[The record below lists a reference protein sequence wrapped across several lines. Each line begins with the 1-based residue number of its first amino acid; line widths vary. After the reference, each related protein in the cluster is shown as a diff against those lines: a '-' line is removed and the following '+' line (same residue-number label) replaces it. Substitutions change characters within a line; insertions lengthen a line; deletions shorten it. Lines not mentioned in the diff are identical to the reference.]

1 MGNKSIQKFF
11 ADQNS
16 VIDLSSLGNAKGAKV
31 SLSGPDMNITTP
43 RGSVIIVNGALYSSI
58 KGNNLA
64 VKFKDKTITGA
75 KILGSV
81 DLKDIQLERI
91 DSSLVDSAQVEK
103 KGNGKRRNKK
113 EEEELKKQLDD
124 AENAKKEADK
134 AKEEAEKAKEAAE
147 KALNEAF
154 EVQNSSK
161 QIEEMLQNFL
171 ADNVAKDNLAQQSD
185 ASQQNTQ
192 AKATQASKQND
203 AEKVLPQPINK
214 NTSTGKSNSSK
225 NEENKLDAESVKEP
239 LKVTLAL
246 AAESNSGSKDDSITN
261 FTKPQFVGSTAP
273 NATVIIKINGIAVGQ
288 AVADSLGNFTF
299 TAPETLTDG
308 TYNLEAE
315 AKTAD
320 GSGSAKLVITID
332 SVTDKP
338 TFELSPESSVSGH
351 KGLTPTLTPSIVGTA
366 EENAKVDIYVDNKLV
381 ASVDVDKDG
390 NWSYEFKDNELSEG
404 ENSIKVVAVD
414 KAGNK
419 NETTDSII
427 TDTIAPEKP
436 TIELDDS
443 SDSGIKNDNITNST
457 LPTFIGVAEPGST
470 VSIYLGLKH
479 LGEVIVAKDG
489 TWSYTLTT
497 PLKDGEYNITA
508 TATDIAGH
516 TSATANLPFT
526 IDTRISYF
534 SAEIETTNDSGI
546 VGDNVTNNT
555 RPTFTGKTEPN
566 AIISVINSETGEE
579 VIFKANDKGEWTFN
593 FTSDSVEGINNLTF
607 TVEDVAGNKKDF
619 SFSYVIDTIAPVPP
633 TVSLEDYVVL
643 PNGIILSGNDLP
655 ALVGTA
661 EPKSTIL
668 LMRDGKLYDSIEVDS
683 NGTWNYQFS
692 NKFLQGAY
700 DIEIISQDAAGNKS
714 STVKYSFTI
723 QTEVVPPKAELD
735 ASDDSGAKGDWIT
748 NKHNALTLLGTADRF
763 ATVNILIDGK
773 TIGVTTADAD
783 GNWNFDISRNLSD
796 NVYKI
801 TVESIDPLG
810 RTSSVDYQ
818 LTIDSFTPI
827 PTVMLHDSAD
837 SGVKGDMIT
846 KINTPLFTGMAEA
859 NAKVSIYVDGVLSGE
874 AIAGDD
880 GVWNFQFTTAL
891 SDGSHDVTVKVED
904 IAGNTASSSAYNF
917 QIVTQTQKPT
927 IELVNDTGVDNTDH
941 IINEKNPALTGTA
954 APYSTVK
961 LYIDGALIAEV
972 RTNKD
977 GRWEYTLKA
986 DQGLVDGDHRITAS
1000 VEDIAGNIAHSDPFL
1015 ISVDTAISIPIVSLS
1030 PDSDSGISDDNLTNI
1045 VKPTL
1050 HLKDIDP
1057 DIISVQVWD
1066 AMSDTQ
1072 IGVATQQPDGSWAY
1086 TFTSDLTEGLHQVYV
1101 KVEDIAGNKANS
1113 AIFDFTID
1121 TTVSTPVISLL
1132 SKDDTGVTGDNLT
1145 NINKP
1150 GFAISG
1156 VDADAHRVVVQVMHN
1171 GVSEEIELSHLN
1183 GSWLFIPGNTWAD
1196 GSYTLTVKV
1205 EDKAGNT
1212 NYSAPLTVVIDTQ
1225 IAIDGVELV
1234 NDSGV
1239 KGDNMTNDD
1248 RPHFRVTVPTDVNE
1262 VRLSIDGGNSWVQA
1276 TPGVAGS
1283 WEYIWPTDLA
1293 DGQYTL
1299 TVEATDKAGNT
1310 VTKTIDFA
1318 VDTTLSV
1325 PVIVLDSADDTGIQ
1339 GDNMTNSTQPT
1350 FALQHIDDD
1359 AVRVTVSVEHGGVT
1373 TTFDATKGTGGWT
1386 FTPPTSWADGDYTL
1400 SVSVEDKAGNTSHSA
1415 SLTVTVD
1422 TQIAINNIELVN
1434 DSGIPDDNLT
1444 NNVRPHFQ
1452 VTVPTDVNVVRLS
1465 IDGGKT
1471 WFNATQSAT
1480 PGVWDYIWPDDV
1492 ADGGYTLTVEATDE
1506 AGNKATQTLDFTID
1520 TTLSVPTLSLD
1531 SADDSGIAGDNIT
1544 NVKTPGFTLNNI
1556 DTDVSRVIVEVMHN
1570 GIKQEVPLVQTG
1582 GQWRFAPTSDWADG
1596 DYILT
1601 VKVEDRAG
1609 NVKQSA
1615 PLTVTVDTHIAID
1628 RIELVNDS
1636 GIPGDNLTNE
1646 ARPHFQVTVPADV
1659 NGVRLSIDG
1668 GKTWFD
1674 ATQSAT
1680 SGVWDYTWLTNVA
1693 NGPHT
1698 LMVEASD
1705 KAGNKTTQKLDF
1717 TIDTI
1722 LSEPTITLDSADDSA
1737 AGDNITNVK
1746 MPGFTL
1752 GNIDADVTKVVVTVA
1767 HDGKNQQIELIK
1779 NGGVWRFTP
1788 GAAWTDG
1795 DYTLTVKVEDKAGNT
1810 NYSAPLT
1817 VTIDTQTSID
1827 RIELLNDTGI
1837 VGDNLTN
1844 EARPQFHITVPT
1856 DVNSVQLSLDGG
1868 INWVNATLTSDGVWE
1883 YIWPTDLVENTY
1895 TLTVKATDVAG
1906 NTATETLNFII
1917 DTTLSTP
1924 TITLDSADDS
1934 GTANDNKTNVKTPGF
1949 IIGGID
1955 SDVTQ
1960 VVVQV
1965 MRDGHS
1971 EEVELTQTNG
1981 QWRFVPGSAWTDGD
1995 YTLTVTVK
2003 DEAGNIRHSAPLTVT
2018 IDTQITI
2025 DHIELV
2031 NDSGIPD
2038 DNLTNNVRPH
2048 FQVTVPTDVNVVRLS
2063 IDGGKTWF
2071 NATQSA
2077 TPGVWDY
2084 TWLADV
2090 GEGKHT
2096 LTVEATDKAGN
2107 KTTQQL
2113 DFIIDTLLSEP
2124 TIVLDNTDDSG
2135 TKGDHLTN
2143 VNKPTFLLG
2152 NIDADA
2158 RYVTVE
2164 VQHGGTKEVLTA
2176 TKDATGN
2183 WSVTPTGTWADGDY
2197 TLTVRVE
2204 DEAGNEKH
2212 SASLTVTVDTQI
2224 TIDVIE
2230 LVNDNGIPGD
2240 NMTNDAHPQFRVTV
2254 PGDVNEVSLS
2264 IDGGVTWVKATQS
2277 ATPGVWNY
2285 TWPGTVPDGDYTLN
2299 VKATDNAGNTVT
2311 ETLHFTIDTTL
2322 STPVIVLDSADD
2334 SGVHGDNMTNH
2345 TQPTFALQ
2353 HIDDDAVRVTVS
2365 VEHGGVTTT
2374 FDATKDAG
2382 GWTFTPTG
2390 AWADGDY
2397 TLSVSVEDKA
2407 GNTSHS
2413 ASLTV
2418 TVDTQIAINNIELV
2432 NDSGIPDDNL
2442 TNNVRPHFQVTVP
2455 TDVNVVRLSIDGGKT
2470 WFNATQS
2477 ATPGVWD
2484 YIWPDDVADGGY
2496 TLTVEATDEAGN
2508 KATQTLDFT
2517 IDTTLSVPTLSL
2529 DSADDS
2535 GIAGDNITNVKTPGF
2550 TLNNI
2555 DTDVSRVI
2563 VEVMHNGIKQEVPLV
2578 QTGGQW
2584 RFAPTS
2590 DWADGDYILTVKVED
2605 RAGNVK
2611 QSAPLT
2617 VTVDTHIAIDRI
2629 ELVNDS
2635 GIPGDNLTNEA
2646 RPHFQV
2652 TVPADVNGVRL
2663 SIDGGKTWFDATQSA
2678 TSGVWDYT
2686 WLTNV
2691 ANGPHT
2697 LMVEAS
2703 DKAGNKTTQKLD
2715 FTIDTILSEPT
2726 ITLDSADDSAAGDNI
2741 TNVKM
2746 PGFTLGNIDADVTKV
2761 VVTVAHDGK
2770 NQQIELIKN
2779 GGVWRFT
2786 PGAAWTDGDYTLTVK
2801 VEDKA
2806 GNTNYSAPLTVTIDT
2821 QTSIDRIELLNDT
2834 GIVGDNLTN
2843 EARPQFHITVP
2854 TDVNS
2859 VQLSLDGGINWV
2871 NATLTSDG
2879 VWEYIWPT
2887 DLVENTY
2894 TLTVK
2899 ATDVAGNTATETLNF
2914 IIDTTLSTP
2923 TITLDSADDSGTAN
2937 DNKTNVKT
2945 PGFIIGGIDSDVTQ
2959 VVVQVM
2965 RDGHS
2970 EEVELT
2976 QTNGQWRFVPGS
2988 AWTDGDYTLTVT
3000 VKDEAGNIR
3009 HSAPLTVTIDTQ
3021 ITIDHIELVNDS
3033 GIPDDNLTNNVRP
3046 HFQVTVPTDVNV
3058 VRLSIDGGKTWFN
3071 ATQSATPGVWDY
3083 TWLADVGEGKH
3094 TLTVEATDKAGN
3106 KTTQQLDFIID
3117 TLLSEPTI
3125 VLDNTD
3131 DSGTKGDNLTNV
3143 NKPTFLL
3150 GNIDAD
3156 ARYVTVEVQHG
3167 GTKEVLTATKGATG
3181 IWSVTPTGTWADG
3194 DYTLTVRVEDDA
3206 GNVKYSAPL
3215 TVTVDTQ
3222 ITIDVIELVNDNGIP
3237 GDNLTNDVRPHFRVT
3252 VPGDVNEVRLSIDGG
3267 NTWVRATQGT
3277 AGIWDYTW
3285 PKDVTDGLH
3294 TLTVEATDKAGN
3306 KTTQTLDF
3314 TIDTR
3319 LSTPTIAMD
3328 SRDDTGAIGDH
3339 ITSVKRPGFTIGNI
3353 DADAHS
3359 VILRITQGGNSQEVT
3374 LTQVGGQWRFTPD
3387 ADWADGSYTLTV
3399 EVTDNAGNVRQSTP
3413 LVVTVDTQTSITDIT
3428 LVNDHGVPDDNLTN
3442 STRPQFEITVPADVN
3457 SVQLSIDGGANWVSA
3472 TQGIEGVWGYT
3483 WPTDMGD
3490 GKHTLTVMVTDRAGN
3505 TATQTLE
3512 FFIDTRLSTPTIA
3525 LDSTDDTGT
3534 PGDDMTNRTRPT
3546 FILQNIDSDVINVTV
3561 SVTHNGTTTSFTA
3574 TQGAGGW
3581 SFTPPAPWGDGD
3593 YTLTVTVEDRA
3604 GNTRPSTP
3612 LTVTVD
3618 TQIAIDRIELVN
3630 DSGVPG
3636 DNVTKHVRPQ
3646 FQISVPDDVEKVLLS
3661 IDGGTTWVTA
3671 IKSSTAGIWDYT
3683 WPTDMPEGQHTLT
3696 VEVTDGAGNKMTET
3710 LNFTIDITLLTPTIE
3725 LAPDQDTGQNKN
3737 DNLTSVTQPVFV
3749 LGSIDKDVRHVE
3761 LSIEHNGTFKTVVLT
3776 ESADGWR
3783 YRPDSALADGSY
3795 TFTVTVT
3802 DVAGNQQTSAPLKV
3816 TIDGTLTTPVIELAA
3831 GEDSGTVGDRLTNHD
3846 RPVFDIHQVDSDV
3859 TRVMVKVTYNGKTH
3873 EEAAVFTNGQ
3883 WRFTPS
3889 ASWADGSYQLAV
3901 VVEDLAGNVKESA
3914 PFEVRID
3921 TTTTINNIVLL
3932 NDTGVQNDQLTNVAK
3947 PSFRIDVPGDV
3958 VQVRVTLDGGANWNV
3973 IRKNADGQWIFD
3985 SPNTLVDGTYTLRVE
4000 ATDEAGNIA
4009 NKDLVFNIDT
4019 NIQVPTIA
4027 LDAGQDTG
4035 ANTADNITN
4044 ISRPTFTIGNV
4055 DPDVI
4060 KVVVTIDGHDYNATK
4075 VGAGWQFT
4083 PGNAIP
4089 DGSYNITVTV
4099 EDKAGNTA
4107 TSKPLPVVI
4116 DTTAE
4121 IESVTLVTDSGDSDV
4136 DNITKVDKPQF
4147 SIVTADDITHVRVK
4161 IDNAANWIEL
4171 TKGGDGR
4178 WIFNVGSALPDGQHT
4193 LLVDVTDIAGNVAQ
4207 ETLQFTIDT
4216 TLREPTIVLD
4226 PTHDTGDDTNDNL
4239 TRINKP
4245 VFIIGN
4251 VDNDVSHIVV
4261 HIDGRDYTIEN
4272 TGGNLTFTP
4281 DQPLSDGQHTIS
4293 VTVTDIAG
4301 NTKTSAELRIE
4312 IDTQV
4317 QIDSVTLTTDS
4328 GVNDHDNVTNATRPS
4343 FEIATPDDVTSVL
4356 VSFDGVN
4363 WTPISKNAAGQWEF
4377 TAGSALPDGHYTLH
4391 VQATDRAGNTANS
4404 TLGFTVDTQIDG
4416 LSVVMLDDAG
4426 KDSTD
4431 GITNITS
4438 PRFEIS
4444 AREPLQS
4451 VTVILNGKSSTLT
4464 QGAGNKWLFTP
4475 DTPLVDGTYKIEI
4488 VAEDIAG
4495 NKISKEVSFTIDTI
4509 VSDPSIDLL
4518 DADDTGESAVDNI
4531 TSVTTPRFVIGNV
4544 PADIDTVVIRI
4555 NGVSYSVT
4563 ANGNNLWE
4571 FQVPVALN
4579 DGVYEAV
4586 VVFRDIAGNTSE
4598 TKLPFTIDTTTSVSV
4613 RMEPASDTGNSNS
4626 DNLTN
4631 KQNPKFEGT
4640 AEPNAKLVITIVDD
4654 KSGREVLKQT
4664 ITVGADGNWSVTPN
4678 ILPDGMYTINVVA
4691 TDVAGNTA
4699 QTQERFTID
4708 TVTIDPTIR
4717 LSDPSIDDQH
4727 EATSLRPEFKGFA
4740 EAFSTIMIQWDGK
4753 VVGSANANANGEWS
4767 WTPPS
4772 VLAPGSYVVSIVA
4785 KDKAGNESSQVD
4797 FPVVIP
4803 VIDVTPPT
4811 IKLSEE
4817 SDSGALG
4824 DFTTNNKTPTLIGS
4838 TLPNTIVS
4846 IYVDGVKVG
4855 EATADTAGRYTF
4867 QLSEMKDGHYVVQVG
4882 IVNPRD
4888 NSELRS
4894 TAVDVTID
4902 TEVAELVWNIS
4913 GMHEGG
4919 YINTVTPE
4927 IGGTSEPNSKITIF
4941 VNGVEK
4947 AIAYTTGAGHW
4958 GVVLPALGN
4967 DGNYELTFKV
4977 EDVAGNIR
4985 EFGPQNVILDT
4996 VISPL
5001 TVVLREADDSGKVGD
5016 WITNKS
5022 HVTID
5027 GTAEAG
5033 STLTIRNPQGVVIA
5047 TLVVGNDGRWSAE
5060 LDLREG
5066 SNAFVVVSEDK
5077 AGNSQQKEILIEHD
5091 TQIEISDISLS
5102 RDTNSGDKY
5111 DLITNNKSPVLVAMT
5126 DPGATV
5132 QVYINGVLQGTVEAS
5147 SSGNISYTMPANSA
5161 DGEYQVQFVA
5171 TDTAG
5176 NRVESAITT
5185 VTIDSQIAV
5194 FDIDEDSLPALSNN
5208 RALSVSGVGEAGSQ
5222 VSIFVDGKLVN
5233 VVMVEA
5239 DGTWRAPI
5247 LLQDDGTFNIH
5258 FSITDVAGNTEVS
5271 KDYSVDVDSSTDFPT
5286 LNLEDASNS
5295 GSLDDLITNHNKP
5308 VLVGT
5313 AEAGAT
5319 IHIYVDEKI
5328 VANVLV
5334 LEDGTWSY
5342 QFDNAL
5348 KDGEYSIRV
5357 VAEDP
5362 AGNTAESPRLL
5373 VTIDTSTFIDNPAMV
5388 AGSDNGIFSN
5398 DSITSQTRPTFSIFG
5413 EMNQSVQI
5421 FIDGVLVDTITV
5433 TDRNQVYRPESPLG
5447 DGSHSIY
5454 YVITDKAGNTATS
5467 KTLNFTIDTFN
5478 TTPVAIDSIG
5488 GQTLAEMTGSDG
5500 KIYITDTTRNLLFSG
5515 SAEPNS
5521 KIEIIINGLNV
5532 GEVWVNEKGH
5542 WQMPVNPL
5550 YFTEGQ
5556 LDITVKSTDRAGNVN
5571 QEKYSIWVDTHIKVF
5586 TSELDD
5592 NKSSSKTEWWSN
5604 SDLITMRG
5612 TGEIGATVSLIV
5624 AGVTLATAVVAATG
5638 RWELSTDKLPEGT
5651 YDISLVIEDSAG
5663 NRWEDVR
5670 EIFIDRTPPNAPVVT
5685 YSDIVNDLIIM
5696 QGTAE
5701 AKSQLIIT
5709 DSEGNTYTLT
5719 VPDNGKWSMA
5729 IPYPSEGK
5737 FTITSVDAIG
5747 NRSDDVPLDIMK
5759 EVPVISLSPDSD
5771 SGTVGDNIT
5780 RDKQPTFIIGNL
5792 ESDVVVVQVD
5802 INGTVYNAEK
5812 NADGVWFF
5820 TPGTPLADGSYTI
5833 SVIASDAAGNQKNS
5847 LPITVTIDSTLTV
5860 PEIALAAGEDN
5871 GASDSDNVTN
5881 HTQPKFTLQH
5891 IDADVTGVTVNVTH
5905 NGVTD
5910 IYQATQG
5917 ADGWTF
5923 TPPAAW
5929 NDGNYT
5935 LSVTVVDRA
5944 GNSQQSASLAVTVD
5958 STVTVTADSQHD
5970 DASDDATAT
5979 AVTPPE
5985 SETVNAES
5993 ATHLRTEPSAAEES
6007 VVKVTAYSITL
6018 LNADS
6023 GDEIDRSI
6031 SQTPSFEISV
6041 PENIVNVSIM
6051 FEGEEF
6057 TLPITNQKAI
6067 FEVPLSLEDGEYTM
6081 DVKFIDK
6088 DNDFLIKEKTF
6099 SVDHSS
6105 ADIVNA
6111 MNVRGKTEDDIN
6123 DSPSTSSVG
6132 HNNNGAIDVFAVN
6145 EVTLP
6150 VDNQEEHA

>member
-427 TDTIAPEKP
+427 TDTIPPEKP

-534 SAEIETTNDSGI
+534 SAEIETTDDSGI

-579 VIFKANDKGEWTFN
+579 VIFKANDQGEWTFN
-593 FTSDSVEGINNLTF
+593 FTSDSVEGVNNLTF

-619 SFSYVIDTIAPVPP
+619 SFSYVIDTVAPVPP
-633 TVSLEDYVVL
+633 TVSLEDFVVL

-1066 AMSDTQ
+1066 AASDTQ

-1113 AIFDFTID
+1113 AVFDFTID

-1183 GSWLFIPGNTWAD
+1183 GSWLFTPGNTWAD

-1325 PVIVLDSADDTGIQ
+1325 PVIVLNSADDTGVQ

-1373 TTFDATKGTGGWT
+1373 TTFDATKGVGGWS
-1386 FTPPTSWADGDYTL
+1386 FTPTGAWADGDYTL

-1434 DSGIPDDNLT
+1434 DSGIPNDNLT

-1471 WFNATQSAT
+1471 WFNATQNAT

-1506 AGNKATQTLDFTID
+1506 AGNKTTQTLDFTID

-1556 DTDVSRVIVEVMHN
+1556 DTDVSRVTVEVMHN

-1717 TIDTI
+1717 IIDTM

-2018 IDTQITI
+2018 IDTQIAI

-2038 DNLTNNVRPH
+2038 DNLTN
-2048 FQVTVPTDVNVVRLS
+2048 
-2063 IDGGKTWF
+2063 
-2071 NATQSA
+2071 
-2077 TPGVWDY
+2077 
-2084 TWLADV
+2084 
-2090 GEGKHT
+2090 
-2096 LTVEATDKAGN
+2096 EA
-2107 KTTQQL
+2107 
-2113 DFIIDTLLSEP
+2113 
-2124 TIVLDNTDDSG
+2124 
-2135 TKGDHLTN
+2135 
-2143 VNKPTFLLG
+2143 
-2152 NIDADA
+2152 
-2158 RYVTVE
+2158 
-2164 VQHGGTKEVLTA
+2164 
-2176 TKDATGN
+2176 
-2183 WSVTPTGTWADGDY
+2183 
-2197 TLTVRVE
+2197 
-2204 DEAGNEKH
+2204 
-2212 SASLTVTVDTQI
+2212 
-2224 TIDVIE
+2224 
-2230 LVNDNGIPGD
+2230 
-2240 NMTNDAHPQFRVTV
+2240 
-2254 PGDVNEVSLS
+2254 
-2264 IDGGVTWVKATQS
+2264 
-2277 ATPGVWNY
+2277 
-2285 TWPGTVPDGDYTLN
+2285 
-2299 VKATDNAGNTVT
+2299 
-2311 ETLHFTIDTTL
+2311 
-2322 STPVIVLDSADD
+2322 
-2334 SGVHGDNMTNH
+2334 
-2345 TQPTFALQ
+2345 
-2353 HIDDDAVRVTVS
+2353 
-2365 VEHGGVTTT
+2365 
-2374 FDATKDAG
+2374 
-2382 GWTFTPTG
+2382 
-2390 AWADGDY
+2390 
-2397 TLSVSVEDKA
+2397 
-2407 GNTSHS
+2407 
-2413 ASLTV
+2413 
-2418 TVDTQIAINNIELV
+2418 
-2432 NDSGIPDDNL
+2432 
-2442 TNNVRPHFQVTVP
+2442 
-2455 TDVNVVRLSIDGGKT
+2455 
-2470 WFNATQS
+2470 
-2477 ATPGVWD
+2477 
-2484 YIWPDDVADGGY
+2484 
-2496 TLTVEATDEAGN
+2496 
-2508 KATQTLDFT
+2508 
-2517 IDTTLSVPTLSL
+2517 
-2529 DSADDS
+2529 
-2535 GIAGDNITNVKTPGF
+2535 
-2550 TLNNI
+2550 
-2555 DTDVSRVI
+2555 
-2563 VEVMHNGIKQEVPLV
+2563 
-2578 QTGGQW
+2578 
-2584 RFAPTS
+2584 
-2590 DWADGDYILTVKVED
+2590 
-2605 RAGNVK
+2605 
-2611 QSAPLT
+2611 
-2617 VTVDTHIAIDRI
+2617 
-2629 ELVNDS
+2629 
-2635 GIPGDNLTNEA
+2635 
-2646 RPHFQV
+2646 
-2652 TVPADVNGVRL
+2652 
-2663 SIDGGKTWFDATQSA
+2663 
-2678 TSGVWDYT
+2678 
-2686 WLTNV
+2686 
-2691 ANGPHT
+2691 
-2697 LMVEAS
+2697 
-2703 DKAGNKTTQKLD
+2703 
-2715 FTIDTILSEPT
+2715 
-2726 ITLDSADDSAAGDNI
+2726 
-2741 TNVKM
+2741 
-2746 PGFTLGNIDADVTKV
+2746 
-2761 VVTVAHDGK
+2761 
-2770 NQQIELIKN
+2770 
-2779 GGVWRFT
+2779 
-2786 PGAAWTDGDYTLTVK
+2786 
-2801 VEDKA
+2801 
-2806 GNTNYSAPLTVTIDT
+2806 
-2821 QTSIDRIELLNDT
+2821 
-2834 GIVGDNLTN
+2834 
-2843 EARPQFHITVP
+2843 
-2854 TDVNS
+2854 
-2859 VQLSLDGGINWV
+2859 
-2871 NATLTSDG
+2871 
-2879 VWEYIWPT
+2879 
-2887 DLVENTY
+2887 
-2894 TLTVK
+2894 
-2899 ATDVAGNTATETLNF
+2899 
-2914 IIDTTLSTP
+2914 
-2923 TITLDSADDSGTAN
+2923 
-2937 DNKTNVKT
+2937 
-2945 PGFIIGGIDSDVTQ
+2945 
-2959 VVVQVM
+2959 
-2965 RDGHS
+2965 
-2970 EEVELT
+2970 
-2976 QTNGQWRFVPGS
+2976 
-2988 AWTDGDYTLTVT
+2988 
-3000 VKDEAGNIR
+3000 
-3009 HSAPLTVTIDTQ
+3009 
-3021 ITIDHIELVNDS
+3021 
-3033 GIPDDNLTNNVRP
+3033 RP

-3156 ARYVTVEVQHG
+3156 ARYVTVEVQHGGTKEVLTATKDATGNWSVTPTGTWADGDYTLTVRVEDEAGNEKHSASLTVTVDTQITIDAIELVNDNGIPGDNMTNDAHPQFRVTVPGDVNEVSLSIDGGVTWVKATQSATPGVWNYTWPGTVPDGDYTLNVKATDNAGNTVTETLHFTIDTTLSTPVIVLDSADDTGIQGDNMTNRTQPTFNLQHIDDDAVRVTVSVEHGGVTTTFDATKGVGGWTFTPPTSWGAGDYTLSVSVEDKAGNTSHSASLTVTVDTQIAINNIELVNDSGIPDDNLTNEARPHFQVKVPTDVNEVRLSIDGGKTWFNATQSATPGVWDYTWLADVGEGKHTLTVEATDKAGNQTTQKLDFIIDTMLSEPTIVLDSTDDSGTKGDNLTNANKPTFILGNIDADARYVTVEVQYG

-3413 LVVTVDTQTSITDIT
+3413 LIVTVDTQTSITDIT

-3472 TQGIEGVWGYT
+3472 AQGIEGVWGYT

-3618 TQIAIDRIELVN
+3618 TQIAIDHIELVN

-3683 WPTDMPEGQHTLT
+3683 WPTDMPEGQHTLI
-3696 VEVTDGAGNKMTET
+3696 VEVTDGAGNKMTGT
-3710 LNFTIDITLLTPTIE
+3710 LDFTIDITLLTPTIE

-3846 RPVFDIHQVDSDV
+3846 RPVFDIRQVDSDV

-4060 KVVVTIDGHDYNATK
+4060 KVVVTIDGHDYSATK

-4301 NTKTSAELRIE
+4301 NTKTSAELKIE

-4531 TSVTTPRFVIGNV
+4531 TSVTKPRFVIGNV

-4555 NGVSYSVT
+4555 NGVSYPVT

-4894 TAVDVTID
+4894 TAVDLTID

-4967 DGNYELTFKV
+4967 DGNYVLTFKV

-5295 GSLDDLITNHNKP
+5295 GSLDDLITSHNKP

-5373 VTIDTSTFIDNPAMV
+5373 VTIDTSTFIDNPVMM

-5398 DSITSQTRPTFSIFG
+5398 DSITSQTRPAFSIYG

-5532 GEVWVNEKGH
+5532 GEVWANDKGH

-5556 LDITVKSTDRAGNVN
+5556 LDINVKSTDRAGNVN
-5571 QEKYSIWVDTHIKVF
+5571 QEKYSIWVDTHIQVF

-5592 NKSSSKTEWWSN
+5592 NKSSSKTDWWSN
-5604 SDLITMRG
+5604 SSTITMRG
-5612 TGEIGATVSLIV
+5612 MGEIGATVSLIV
-5624 AGVTLATAVVAATG
+5624 AGVTLATAVVAANG
-5638 RWELSTDKLPEGT
+5638 KWELSTDQLPEGK
-5651 YDISLVIEDSAG
+5651 YDITLSIEDNAG
-5663 NRWEDVR
+5663 NRKEEVH

-5709 DSEGNTYTLT
+5709 DSNGNTYMLT

-5910 IYQATQG
+5910 TYQATQG

-5929 NDGNYT
+5929 NDGTYT

-5958 STVTVTADSQHD
+5958 STVTVTADSQHN

-5993 ATHLRTEPSAAEES
+5993 ATHLRTVPSVAEES
-6007 VVKVTAYSITL
+6007 VVKETAYSITL

-6041 PENIVNVSIM
+6041 PENIVNVSVM

-6088 DNDFLIKEKTF
+6088 DDDFLIKEKTF

-6111 MNVRGKTEDDIN
+6111 MNARGKTEDDIN

>member
-43 RGSVIIVNGALYSSI
+43 HGSVIIVNGALYSSI

-534 SAEIETTNDSGI
+534 SAEIETTDDSGI

-593 FTSDSVEGINNLTF
+593 FTSDSVEGVNNLTF

-619 SFSYVIDTIAPVPP
+619 SFSYVIDTVAPVPP
-633 TVSLEDYVVL
+633 TVSLEDFVVL

-1030 PDSDSGISDDNLTNI
+1030 PDSDSGIADDNLTNI

-1113 AIFDFTID
+1113 AVFDFTID

-1373 TTFDATKGTGGWT
+1373 TTFDATKGTGGWS
-1386 FTPPTSWADGDYTL
+1386 FTPTGAWADGDYTL

-1434 DSGIPDDNLT
+1434 DSGIPNDNLT

-1480 PGVWDYIWPDDV
+1480 PGAWDYIWPDDV
-1492 ADGGYTLTVEATDE
+1492 ADGGYTLTVEATDK
-1506 AGNKATQTLDFTID
+1506 AGNKTTQELDFTID

-2124 TIVLDNTDDSG
+2124 TIVLDSTDDSG
-2135 TKGDHLTN
+2135 TKGDNLTN

-2322 STPVIVLDSADD
+2322 SVPVIVLNSADD
-2334 SGVHGDNMTNH
+2334 TGVQGDNMTNS

-2374 FDATKDAG
+2374 FDATKGVG
-2382 GWTFTPTG
+2382 GWSFTPTG

-2442 TNNVRPHFQVTVP
+2442 TNNVRPHFQVKVP
-2455 TDVNVVRLSIDGGKT
+2455 TDVN
-2470 WFNATQS
+2470 
-2477 ATPGVWD
+2477 
-2484 YIWPDDVADGGY
+2484 
-2496 TLTVEATDEAGN
+2496 E
-2508 KATQTLDFT
+2508 
-2517 IDTTLSVPTLSL
+2517 
-2529 DSADDS
+2529 
-2535 GIAGDNITNVKTPGF
+2535 
-2550 TLNNI
+2550 
-2555 DTDVSRVI
+2555 
-2563 VEVMHNGIKQEVPLV
+2563 
-2578 QTGGQW
+2578 
-2584 RFAPTS
+2584 
-2590 DWADGDYILTVKVED
+2590 
-2605 RAGNVK
+2605 
-2611 QSAPLT
+2611 
-2617 VTVDTHIAIDRI
+2617 
-2629 ELVNDS
+2629 
-2635 GIPGDNLTNEA
+2635 
-2646 RPHFQV
+2646 
-2652 TVPADVNGVRL
+2652 
-2663 SIDGGKTWFDATQSA
+2663 
-2678 TSGVWDYT
+2678 
-2686 WLTNV
+2686 
-2691 ANGPHT
+2691 
-2697 LMVEAS
+2697 
-2703 DKAGNKTTQKLD
+2703 
-2715 FTIDTILSEPT
+2715 
-2726 ITLDSADDSAAGDNI
+2726 
-2741 TNVKM
+2741 
-2746 PGFTLGNIDADVTKV
+2746 
-2761 VVTVAHDGK
+2761 
-2770 NQQIELIKN
+2770 
-2779 GGVWRFT
+2779 
-2786 PGAAWTDGDYTLTVK
+2786 
-2801 VEDKA
+2801 
-2806 GNTNYSAPLTVTIDT
+2806 
-2821 QTSIDRIELLNDT
+2821 
-2834 GIVGDNLTN
+2834 
-2843 EARPQFHITVP
+2843 
-2854 TDVNS
+2854 
-2859 VQLSLDGGINWV
+2859 
-2871 NATLTSDG
+2871 
-2879 VWEYIWPT
+2879 
-2887 DLVENTY
+2887 
-2894 TLTVK
+2894 
-2899 ATDVAGNTATETLNF
+2899 
-2914 IIDTTLSTP
+2914 
-2923 TITLDSADDSGTAN
+2923 
-2937 DNKTNVKT
+2937 
-2945 PGFIIGGIDSDVTQ
+2945 
-2959 VVVQVM
+2959 
-2965 RDGHS
+2965 
-2970 EEVELT
+2970 
-2976 QTNGQWRFVPGS
+2976 
-2988 AWTDGDYTLTVT
+2988 
-3000 VKDEAGNIR
+3000 
-3009 HSAPLTVTIDTQ
+3009 
-3021 ITIDHIELVNDS
+3021 
-3033 GIPDDNLTNNVRP
+3033 
-3046 HFQVTVPTDVNV
+3046 

-3106 KTTQQLDFIID
+3106 QTTQKLDFIID
-3117 TLLSEPTI
+3117 TMLSEPTI
-3125 VLDNTD
+3125 VLDSTD
-3131 DSGTKGDNLTNV
+3131 DSGTKGDNLTNA
-3143 NKPTFLL
+3143 NKPTFIL

-3156 ARYVTVEVQHG
+3156 ARYVTVEVQYG

-3319 LSTPTIAMD
+3319 LSTPTITMD

-3353 DADAHS
+3353 DSDAQS

-3413 LVVTVDTQTSITDIT
+3413 LIVTVDTQTSITDIT

-3472 TQGIEGVWGYT
+3472 AQGIEGVWGYT

-3618 TQIAIDRIELVN
+3618 TQIAIDHIELVN

-3710 LNFTIDITLLTPTIE
+3710 LNFTIDITLMTPTIE

-3846 RPVFDIHQVDSDV
+3846 RPVFDIRQVDSDV

-4272 TGGNLTFTP
+4272 TGENLTFTP

-4301 NTKTSAELRIE
+4301 NTKTSAELKIE

-4531 TSVTTPRFVIGNV
+4531 TSVTKPRFVIGNV

-4555 NGVSYSVT
+4555 NGVSYPVT

-4894 TAVDVTID
+4894 TAVDLTID

-5047 TLVVGNDGRWSAE
+5047 TLVVGNDGRWSAK

-5295 GSLDDLITNHNKP
+5295 GSLDDLITSHNKP

-5373 VTIDTSTFIDNPAMV
+5373 VTIDTSTFIDNPVMM

-5398 DSITSQTRPTFSIFG
+5398 DSITSQTRPAFSIYG

-5467 KTLNFTIDTFN
+5467 KTLNFTIDTLN

-5532 GEVWVNEKGH
+5532 GEVWVNDKGH

-5571 QEKYSIWVDTHIKVF
+5571 QEKYSIWVDTHIQVF

-5592 NKSSSKTEWWSN
+5592 NKSSSKTDWWSN
-5604 SDLITMRG
+5604 SSTITMRG
-5612 TGEIGATVSLIV
+5612 MGEIGATVSLIV
-5624 AGVTLATAVVAATG
+5624 AGVTLATAVVAANG
-5638 RWELSTDKLPEGT
+5638 QWELSTDQLPEGK
-5651 YDISLVIEDSAG
+5651 YDITLSIEDNAG
-5663 NRWEDVR
+5663 NRKEEVH

-5709 DSEGNTYTLT
+5709 DSNGNTYTLT

-5929 NDGNYT
+5929 NDGTYT

-5958 STVTVTADSQHD
+5958 STVTVTADSQHN

-5993 ATHLRTEPSAAEES
+5993 ATHLRTVPSVAEES
-6007 VVKVTAYSITL
+6007 VVKETAYSITL

-6041 PENIVNVSIM
+6041 PENIVNVSVM

-6088 DNDFLIKEKTF
+6088 DDDFLIKEKTF

-6111 MNVRGKTEDDIN
+6111 MNARGKAEDDIN

>member
-113 EEEELKKQLDD
+113 EEEELKKQLDE

-161 QIEEMLQNFL
+161 QMEEMLQEFL

-443 SDSGIKNDNITNST
+443 SDSGIKNDSITNST

-534 SAEIETTNDSGI
+534 SAEIETTDDSGI

-593 FTSDSVEGINNLTF
+593 FTSDSVEGVNNLTF

-619 SFSYVIDTIAPVPP
+619 SFSYVIDTVAPVPP
-633 TVSLEDYVVL
+633 TVSLEDFVVL

-1030 PDSDSGISDDNLTNI
+1030 PDSDSGIADDNLTNI

-1113 AIFDFTID
+1113 AVFDFTID

-1183 GSWLFIPGNTWAD
+1183 GSWLFTPGNTWAD

-1373 TTFDATKGTGGWT
+1373 TTFDATKGTGGWS
-1386 FTPPTSWADGDYTL
+1386 FTPTGAWADGDYTL

-1434 DSGIPDDNLT
+1434 DSGIPNDNLT

-1480 PGVWDYIWPDDV
+1480 PGAWDYIWPDDV
-1492 ADGGYTLTVEATDE
+1492 ADGGYTLTVEATDK
-1506 AGNKATQTLDFTID
+1506 AGNKTTQELDFTID

-1556 DTDVSRVIVEVMHN
+1556 DTDVSRVTVEVMHN

-1680 SGVWDYTWLTNVA
+1680 PGVWDYTWLTNVA

-1717 TIDTI
+1717 IIDTM

-2018 IDTQITI
+2018 IDTQIAI

-2038 DNLTNNVRPH
+2038 DNLTN
-2048 FQVTVPTDVNVVRLS
+2048 
-2063 IDGGKTWF
+2063 
-2071 NATQSA
+2071 
-2077 TPGVWDY
+2077 
-2084 TWLADV
+2084 
-2090 GEGKHT
+2090 
-2096 LTVEATDKAGN
+2096 EA
-2107 KTTQQL
+2107 
-2113 DFIIDTLLSEP
+2113 
-2124 TIVLDNTDDSG
+2124 
-2135 TKGDHLTN
+2135 
-2143 VNKPTFLLG
+2143 
-2152 NIDADA
+2152 
-2158 RYVTVE
+2158 
-2164 VQHGGTKEVLTA
+2164 
-2176 TKDATGN
+2176 
-2183 WSVTPTGTWADGDY
+2183 
-2197 TLTVRVE
+2197 
-2204 DEAGNEKH
+2204 
-2212 SASLTVTVDTQI
+2212 
-2224 TIDVIE
+2224 
-2230 LVNDNGIPGD
+2230 
-2240 NMTNDAHPQFRVTV
+2240 
-2254 PGDVNEVSLS
+2254 
-2264 IDGGVTWVKATQS
+2264 
-2277 ATPGVWNY
+2277 
-2285 TWPGTVPDGDYTLN
+2285 
-2299 VKATDNAGNTVT
+2299 
-2311 ETLHFTIDTTL
+2311 
-2322 STPVIVLDSADD
+2322 
-2334 SGVHGDNMTNH
+2334 
-2345 TQPTFALQ
+2345 
-2353 HIDDDAVRVTVS
+2353 
-2365 VEHGGVTTT
+2365 
-2374 FDATKDAG
+2374 
-2382 GWTFTPTG
+2382 
-2390 AWADGDY
+2390 
-2397 TLSVSVEDKA
+2397 
-2407 GNTSHS
+2407 
-2413 ASLTV
+2413 
-2418 TVDTQIAINNIELV
+2418 
-2432 NDSGIPDDNL
+2432 
-2442 TNNVRPHFQVTVP
+2442 
-2455 TDVNVVRLSIDGGKT
+2455 
-2470 WFNATQS
+2470 
-2477 ATPGVWD
+2477 
-2484 YIWPDDVADGGY
+2484 
-2496 TLTVEATDEAGN
+2496 
-2508 KATQTLDFT
+2508 
-2517 IDTTLSVPTLSL
+2517 
-2529 DSADDS
+2529 
-2535 GIAGDNITNVKTPGF
+2535 
-2550 TLNNI
+2550 
-2555 DTDVSRVI
+2555 
-2563 VEVMHNGIKQEVPLV
+2563 
-2578 QTGGQW
+2578 
-2584 RFAPTS
+2584 
-2590 DWADGDYILTVKVED
+2590 
-2605 RAGNVK
+2605 
-2611 QSAPLT
+2611 
-2617 VTVDTHIAIDRI
+2617 
-2629 ELVNDS
+2629 
-2635 GIPGDNLTNEA
+2635 
-2646 RPHFQV
+2646 
-2652 TVPADVNGVRL
+2652 
-2663 SIDGGKTWFDATQSA
+2663 
-2678 TSGVWDYT
+2678 
-2686 WLTNV
+2686 
-2691 ANGPHT
+2691 
-2697 LMVEAS
+2697 
-2703 DKAGNKTTQKLD
+2703 
-2715 FTIDTILSEPT
+2715 
-2726 ITLDSADDSAAGDNI
+2726 
-2741 TNVKM
+2741 
-2746 PGFTLGNIDADVTKV
+2746 
-2761 VVTVAHDGK
+2761 
-2770 NQQIELIKN
+2770 
-2779 GGVWRFT
+2779 
-2786 PGAAWTDGDYTLTVK
+2786 
-2801 VEDKA
+2801 
-2806 GNTNYSAPLTVTIDT
+2806 
-2821 QTSIDRIELLNDT
+2821 
-2834 GIVGDNLTN
+2834 
-2843 EARPQFHITVP
+2843 
-2854 TDVNS
+2854 
-2859 VQLSLDGGINWV
+2859 
-2871 NATLTSDG
+2871 
-2879 VWEYIWPT
+2879 
-2887 DLVENTY
+2887 
-2894 TLTVK
+2894 
-2899 ATDVAGNTATETLNF
+2899 
-2914 IIDTTLSTP
+2914 
-2923 TITLDSADDSGTAN
+2923 
-2937 DNKTNVKT
+2937 
-2945 PGFIIGGIDSDVTQ
+2945 
-2959 VVVQVM
+2959 
-2965 RDGHS
+2965 
-2970 EEVELT
+2970 
-2976 QTNGQWRFVPGS
+2976 
-2988 AWTDGDYTLTVT
+2988 
-3000 VKDEAGNIR
+3000 
-3009 HSAPLTVTIDTQ
+3009 
-3021 ITIDHIELVNDS
+3021 
-3033 GIPDDNLTNNVRP
+3033 RP

-3167 GTKEVLTATKGATG
+3167 GTKEVLTATKDATGNWSVTPTGTWADGDYTLTVRVEDEAGNEKHSASLTVTVDTQITIDAIELVNDNGIPGDNMTNDAHPQFRVTVPGDVNEVSLSIDGGVTWVKATQSATPGVWNYTWPGTVPDGDYTLNVKATDNAGNTVTETLHFTIDTTLSTPVIVLDSADDTGIQGDNMTNRTQPTFNLQHIDDDAVRVTVSVEHGGVTTTFDATKGVGGWIFTPPTSWGAGDYTLSVSVEDKAGNTSHSASLTVTVDTQIAINNIELVNDSGIPDDNLTNNVRPQFQVKVPTDVNEVRLSIDGGKTWFNATQSATPGVWDYTWLADVGEGKHTLTVEATDKAGNQTTQKLDFIIDTLLSEPTIVLDSTDDSGTKGDNLTNANKPTFLLGNIDADARYVTVEVQHGSTKEVLTATKGATG

-3194 DYTLTVRVEDDA
+3194 DYTLTVRVEDEA

-3222 ITIDVIELVNDNGIP
+3222 ITIDAIELVNDNGIP

-3319 LSTPTIAMD
+3319 LSTPTITMD

-3353 DADAHS
+3353 DSDAQS

-3413 LVVTVDTQTSITDIT
+3413 LIVTVDTQTSITDIT

-3472 TQGIEGVWGYT
+3472 AQGIEGVWGYT

-3490 GKHTLTVMVTDRAGN
+3490 GKHILTVMVTDRAGN

-3618 TQIAIDRIELVN
+3618 TQIAIDHIELVN

-3683 WPTDMPEGQHTLT
+3683 WPTDMPEGQHTLI
-3696 VEVTDGAGNKMTET
+3696 VEVTDGAGNKMTGT
-3710 LNFTIDITLLTPTIE
+3710 LDFTIDITLLTPTIE

-3737 DNLTSVTQPVFV
+3737 DNLTSVTQPIFV

-3846 RPVFDIHQVDSDV
+3846 RPVFDIRQVDSDV

-3958 VQVRVTLDGGANWNV
+3958 IQVRVTLDGGANWNV

-4000 ATDEAGNIA
+4000 ATDQAGNIA

-4178 WIFNVGSALPDGQHT
+4178 WIFNVGSALPDGKHT

-4301 NTKTSAELRIE
+4301 NTKTSAELQIE

-4531 TSVTTPRFVIGNV
+4531 TSVTKPRFVIGNV

-4555 NGVSYSVT
+4555 NGVSYPVT

-4613 RMEPASDTGNSNS
+4613 RMEPASDTGSSNS

-4654 KSGREVLKQT
+4654 KSGREVLKHT

-4717 LSDPSIDDQH
+4717 LSDPSIDDQY
-4727 EATSLRPEFKGFA
+4727 EATSLRPEFKGLA

-4824 DFTTNNKTPTLIGS
+4824 DFTTNNKTPTLVGN
-4838 TLPNTIVS
+4838 TLPNAIVS

-4967 DGNYELTFKV
+4967 DGNYVLTFKV

-5077 AGNSQQKEILIEHD
+5077 AGNSQQKDILIEHD

-5295 GSLDDLITNHNKP
+5295 GSLDDLITSHNKP

-5373 VTIDTSTFIDNPAMV
+5373 VTIDTSTFIDNPVMM

-5398 DSITSQTRPTFSIFG
+5398 DSITSQTRPAFSIYG

-5532 GEVWVNEKGH
+5532 GEVWVNDKGH

-5571 QEKYSIWVDTHIKVF
+5571 QEKYSIWVDTHIQVF

-5592 NKSSSKTEWWSN
+5592 NKSSSKTDWWSN
-5604 SDLITMRG
+5604 SSTITMRG
-5612 TGEIGATVSLIV
+5612 MGEIGATVSLIV
-5624 AGVTLATAVVAATG
+5624 AGVTLATAVVAANG
-5638 RWELSTDKLPEGT
+5638 QWELSTDQLPEGK
-5651 YDISLVIEDSAG
+5651 YDITLSIEDNAG
-5663 NRWEDVR
+5663 NRKEEVH

-5709 DSEGNTYTLT
+5709 DSNGNTYTLT

-5759 EVPVISLSPDSD
+5759 ETPVISLSPDSD

-5780 RDKQPTFIIGNL
+5780 RDNQPTFIIGNL

-5860 PEIALAAGEDN
+5860 PEIALAAGEGN
-5871 GASDSDNVTN
+5871 GASDSDNVTNHN

-5929 NDGNYT
+5929 NDGTYT

-5944 GNSQQSASLAVTVD
+5944 GNSLQSASLEVTVD

-5993 ATHLRTEPSAAEES
+5993 ATHLRTVPSAAEES
-6007 VVKVTAYSITL
+6007 VVKETAYSITL

-6041 PENIVNVSIM
+6041 PENIVNVSVM

-6088 DNDFLIKEKTF
+6088 DDDFLIKEKTF

-6111 MNVRGKTEDDIN
+6111 MNARGKTEDDIN

>member
-43 RGSVIIVNGALYSSI
+43 HGSVIIVNGALYSSI

-113 EEEELKKQLDD
+113 EEEELKKQLDE

-443 SDSGIKNDNITNST
+443 SDSGIKNDSITNST

-534 SAEIETTNDSGI
+534 SAEIETTDDSGI

-593 FTSDSVEGINNLTF
+593 FTSDSVEGVNNLTF

-619 SFSYVIDTIAPVPP
+619 SFSYVIDTVAPVPP
-633 TVSLEDYVVL
+633 TVSLEDFVVL

-661 EPKSTIL
+661 ELKSTIL

-1066 AMSDTQ
+1066 AASDTQ

-1113 AIFDFTID
+1113 AVFDFTID

-1183 GSWLFIPGNTWAD
+1183 GSWLFTPGNTWAD

-1325 PVIVLDSADDTGIQ
+1325 PVIVLNSADDTGVQ

-1373 TTFDATKGTGGWT
+1373 TTFDATKGVGGWS
-1386 FTPPTSWADGDYTL
+1386 FTPTGAWADGDYTL

-1471 WFNATQSAT
+1471 WFNATQNAT
-1480 PGVWDYIWPDDV
+1480 PGGWDYIWPDDV

-1506 AGNKATQTLDFTID
+1506 AGNKTTQTLDFTID

-1556 DTDVSRVIVEVMHN
+1556 DTDVSRVTVEVMHN

-1717 TIDTI
+1717 IIDTM

-1868 INWVNATLTSDGVWE
+1868 INWVNATLTPDGVWE

-2018 IDTQITI
+2018 IDTQIAI
-2025 DHIELV
+2025 NNIELV

-2038 DNLTNNVRPH
+2038 DNLTNNVRPQ
-2048 FQVTVPTDVNVVRLS
+2048 FQVKVPTDVNEVRLS

-2107 KTTQQL
+2107 QTTQKL

-2135 TKGDHLTN
+2135 
-2143 VNKPTFLLG
+2143 
-2152 NIDADA
+2152 I
-2158 RYVTVE
+2158 
-2164 VQHGGTKEVLTA
+2164 
-2176 TKDATGN
+2176 
-2183 WSVTPTGTWADGDY
+2183 
-2197 TLTVRVE
+2197 
-2204 DEAGNEKH
+2204 
-2212 SASLTVTVDTQI
+2212 
-2224 TIDVIE
+2224 
-2230 LVNDNGIPGD
+2230 
-2240 NMTNDAHPQFRVTV
+2240 
-2254 PGDVNEVSLS
+2254 
-2264 IDGGVTWVKATQS
+2264 
-2277 ATPGVWNY
+2277 
-2285 TWPGTVPDGDYTLN
+2285 
-2299 VKATDNAGNTVT
+2299 
-2311 ETLHFTIDTTL
+2311 
-2322 STPVIVLDSADD
+2322 
-2334 SGVHGDNMTNH
+2334 
-2345 TQPTFALQ
+2345 
-2353 HIDDDAVRVTVS
+2353 
-2365 VEHGGVTTT
+2365 
-2374 FDATKDAG
+2374 
-2382 GWTFTPTG
+2382 
-2390 AWADGDY
+2390 
-2397 TLSVSVEDKA
+2397 
-2407 GNTSHS
+2407 
-2413 ASLTV
+2413 
-2418 TVDTQIAINNIELV
+2418 
-2432 NDSGIPDDNL
+2432 
-2442 TNNVRPHFQVTVP
+2442 
-2455 TDVNVVRLSIDGGKT
+2455 
-2470 WFNATQS
+2470 
-2477 ATPGVWD
+2477 
-2484 YIWPDDVADGGY
+2484 
-2496 TLTVEATDEAGN
+2496 
-2508 KATQTLDFT
+2508 
-2517 IDTTLSVPTLSL
+2517 
-2529 DSADDS
+2529 
-2535 GIAGDNITNVKTPGF
+2535 
-2550 TLNNI
+2550 
-2555 DTDVSRVI
+2555 
-2563 VEVMHNGIKQEVPLV
+2563 
-2578 QTGGQW
+2578 
-2584 RFAPTS
+2584 
-2590 DWADGDYILTVKVED
+2590 
-2605 RAGNVK
+2605 
-2611 QSAPLT
+2611 
-2617 VTVDTHIAIDRI
+2617 
-2629 ELVNDS
+2629 
-2635 GIPGDNLTNEA
+2635 
-2646 RPHFQV
+2646 
-2652 TVPADVNGVRL
+2652 
-2663 SIDGGKTWFDATQSA
+2663 
-2678 TSGVWDYT
+2678 
-2686 WLTNV
+2686 
-2691 ANGPHT
+2691 
-2697 LMVEAS
+2697 
-2703 DKAGNKTTQKLD
+2703 
-2715 FTIDTILSEPT
+2715 
-2726 ITLDSADDSAAGDNI
+2726 
-2741 TNVKM
+2741 
-2746 PGFTLGNIDADVTKV
+2746 
-2761 VVTVAHDGK
+2761 
-2770 NQQIELIKN
+2770 
-2779 GGVWRFT
+2779 
-2786 PGAAWTDGDYTLTVK
+2786 
-2801 VEDKA
+2801 
-2806 GNTNYSAPLTVTIDT
+2806 
-2821 QTSIDRIELLNDT
+2821 
-2834 GIVGDNLTN
+2834 
-2843 EARPQFHITVP
+2843 
-2854 TDVNS
+2854 
-2859 VQLSLDGGINWV
+2859 
-2871 NATLTSDG
+2871 
-2879 VWEYIWPT
+2879 
-2887 DLVENTY
+2887 
-2894 TLTVK
+2894 
-2899 ATDVAGNTATETLNF
+2899 
-2914 IIDTTLSTP
+2914 
-2923 TITLDSADDSGTAN
+2923 
-2937 DNKTNVKT
+2937 
-2945 PGFIIGGIDSDVTQ
+2945 
-2959 VVVQVM
+2959 
-2965 RDGHS
+2965 
-2970 EEVELT
+2970 
-2976 QTNGQWRFVPGS
+2976 
-2988 AWTDGDYTLTVT
+2988 
-3000 VKDEAGNIR
+3000 
-3009 HSAPLTVTIDTQ
+3009 
-3021 ITIDHIELVNDS
+3021 
-3033 GIPDDNLTNNVRP
+3033 
-3046 HFQVTVPTDVNV
+3046 
-3058 VRLSIDGGKTWFN
+3058 
-3071 ATQSATPGVWDY
+3071 
-3083 TWLADVGEGKH
+3083 
-3094 TLTVEATDKAGN
+3094 
-3106 KTTQQLDFIID
+3106 
-3117 TLLSEPTI
+3117 
-3125 VLDNTD
+3125 
-3131 DSGTKGDNLTNV
+3131 KGDNLTNA

-3194 DYTLTVRVEDDA
+3194 DYTLTVRVEDEA

-3319 LSTPTIAMD
+3319 LSTPTITMD

-3353 DADAHS
+3353 DSDAQS

-3413 LVVTVDTQTSITDIT
+3413 LIVTVDTQTSITDIT

-3472 TQGIEGVWGYT
+3472 AQGIEGVWGYT

-3618 TQIAIDRIELVN
+3618 TQIAIDHIELVN

-3636 DNVTKHVRPQ
+3636 DNITKHVRPQ

-3683 WPTDMPEGQHTLT
+3683 WPTDMPEGQHTLI
-3696 VEVTDGAGNKMTET
+3696 VEVTDGAGNKMTGT
-3710 LNFTIDITLLTPTIE
+3710 LDFTIDITLLTPTIE

-3846 RPVFDIHQVDSDV
+3846 RPVFDIRQVDSDV

-3914 PFEVRID
+3914 PLEVRID

-3958 VQVRVTLDGGANWNV
+3958 IQVRVTLDGGANWNV

-4178 WIFNVGSALPDGQHT
+4178 WIFNVGSALPDGKHT

-4301 NTKTSAELRIE
+4301 NTKTSAELQIE

-4531 TSVTTPRFVIGNV
+4531 TSVTKPRFVIGNV

-4555 NGVSYSVT
+4555 NGVSYPVT

-4613 RMEPASDTGNSNS
+4613 RMEPASDTGSSNS

-4654 KSGREVLKQT
+4654 KSGREVLKHT

-4717 LSDPSIDDQH
+4717 LSDPSIDDQY
-4727 EATSLRPEFKGFA
+4727 EATSLRPEFKGLA

-4824 DFTTNNKTPTLIGS
+4824 DFTTNNKTPTLVGN
-4838 TLPNTIVS
+4838 TLPNAIVS

-4967 DGNYELTFKV
+4967 DGNYVLTFKV

-5077 AGNSQQKEILIEHD
+5077 AGNSQQKDILIEHD

-5295 GSLDDLITNHNKP
+5295 GSLDDLITSHNKP

-5373 VTIDTSTFIDNPAMV
+5373 VTIDTSTFIDNPVMM

-5398 DSITSQTRPTFSIFG
+5398 DSITSQTRPAFSIYG

-5532 GEVWVNEKGH
+5532 GEVWVNDKGH

-5571 QEKYSIWVDTHIKVF
+5571 QEKYSIWVDTHIQVF

-5592 NKSSSKTEWWSN
+5592 NKSSSKTDWWSN
-5604 SDLITMRG
+5604 SSTITMRG
-5612 TGEIGATVSLIV
+5612 MGEIGATVSLIV
-5624 AGVTLATAVVAATG
+5624 AGVTLATAVVAANG
-5638 RWELSTDKLPEGT
+5638 QWELSTDQLPEGK
-5651 YDISLVIEDSAG
+5651 YDITLSIEDNAG
-5663 NRWEDVR
+5663 NRKEEVH

-5709 DSEGNTYTLT
+5709 DSNGNTYTLT

-5759 EVPVISLSPDSD
+5759 ETPVISLSPDSD

-5780 RDKQPTFIIGNL
+5780 RDNQPTFIIGNL

-5860 PEIALAAGEDN
+5860 PEIALAAGEGN
-5871 GASDSDNVTN
+5871 GASDSDNVTNHN

-5929 NDGNYT
+5929 NDGTYT

-5944 GNSQQSASLAVTVD
+5944 GNSLQSASLEVTVD

-5970 DASDDATAT
+5970 DASDDATPT

-5993 ATHLRTEPSAAEES
+5993 ATHLRTVPSAAEES
-6007 VVKVTAYSITL
+6007 VVKETAYSITL

-6041 PENIVNVSIM
+6041 PENIVNVSVM

-6081 DVKFIDK
+6081 DVKFLDK
-6088 DNDFLIKEKTF
+6088 DDDFLIKEKTF

-6111 MNVRGKTEDDIN
+6111 MNARGKTEDDIN

-6132 HNNNGAIDVFAVN
+6132 HNNNGAIEVFAVN

>member
-443 SDSGIKNDNITNST
+443 SDSGIKNDSITNST

-534 SAEIETTNDSGI
+534 SAEIETTDDSGI

-633 TVSLEDYVVL
+633 TVSLEDFVVL

-1030 PDSDSGISDDNLTNI
+1030 PDSDSGIADDNLTNI

-1066 AMSDTQ
+1066 AASDTQ

-1113 AIFDFTID
+1113 AVFDFTID

-1373 TTFDATKGTGGWT
+1373 TTFDATKGTGGWS
-1386 FTPPTSWADGDYTL
+1386 FTPTGAWADGDYTL

-1452 VTVPTDVNVVRLS
+1452 VKVPTDVNVVRLS

-1480 PGVWDYIWPDDV
+1480 PGAWDYIWPDDV
-1492 ADGGYTLTVEATDE
+1492 ADGGYTLTVEATDK
-1506 AGNKATQTLDFTID
+1506 AGNKTTQELDFTID

-1636 GIPGDNLTNE
+1636 GIPDDNLTNE

-1698 LMVEASD
+1698 LMVEATD

-1795 DYTLTVKVEDKAGNT
+1795 NYTLTVKVEDKAGNT

-2018 IDTQITI
+2018 IDTQI
-2025 DHIELV
+2025 
-2031 NDSGIPD
+2031 
-2038 DNLTNNVRPH
+2038 
-2048 FQVTVPTDVNVVRLS
+2048 
-2063 IDGGKTWF
+2063 
-2071 NATQSA
+2071 A
-2077 TPGVWDY
+2077 
-2084 TWLADV
+2084 
-2090 GEGKHT
+2090 
-2096 LTVEATDKAGN
+2096 
-2107 KTTQQL
+2107 
-2113 DFIIDTLLSEP
+2113 
-2124 TIVLDNTDDSG
+2124 
-2135 TKGDHLTN
+2135 
-2143 VNKPTFLLG
+2143 
-2152 NIDADA
+2152 
-2158 RYVTVE
+2158 
-2164 VQHGGTKEVLTA
+2164 
-2176 TKDATGN
+2176 
-2183 WSVTPTGTWADGDY
+2183 
-2197 TLTVRVE
+2197 
-2204 DEAGNEKH
+2204 
-2212 SASLTVTVDTQI
+2212 
-2224 TIDVIE
+2224 
-2230 LVNDNGIPGD
+2230 
-2240 NMTNDAHPQFRVTV
+2240 
-2254 PGDVNEVSLS
+2254 
-2264 IDGGVTWVKATQS
+2264 
-2277 ATPGVWNY
+2277 
-2285 TWPGTVPDGDYTLN
+2285 
-2299 VKATDNAGNTVT
+2299 
-2311 ETLHFTIDTTL
+2311 
-2322 STPVIVLDSADD
+2322 
-2334 SGVHGDNMTNH
+2334 
-2345 TQPTFALQ
+2345 
-2353 HIDDDAVRVTVS
+2353 
-2365 VEHGGVTTT
+2365 
-2374 FDATKDAG
+2374 
-2382 GWTFTPTG
+2382 
-2390 AWADGDY
+2390 
-2397 TLSVSVEDKA
+2397 
-2407 GNTSHS
+2407 
-2413 ASLTV
+2413 
-2418 TVDTQIAINNIELV
+2418 
-2432 NDSGIPDDNL
+2432 
-2442 TNNVRPHFQVTVP
+2442 
-2455 TDVNVVRLSIDGGKT
+2455 
-2470 WFNATQS
+2470 
-2477 ATPGVWD
+2477 
-2484 YIWPDDVADGGY
+2484 
-2496 TLTVEATDEAGN
+2496 
-2508 KATQTLDFT
+2508 
-2517 IDTTLSVPTLSL
+2517 
-2529 DSADDS
+2529 
-2535 GIAGDNITNVKTPGF
+2535 
-2550 TLNNI
+2550 
-2555 DTDVSRVI
+2555 
-2563 VEVMHNGIKQEVPLV
+2563 
-2578 QTGGQW
+2578 
-2584 RFAPTS
+2584 
-2590 DWADGDYILTVKVED
+2590 
-2605 RAGNVK
+2605 
-2611 QSAPLT
+2611 
-2617 VTVDTHIAIDRI
+2617 
-2629 ELVNDS
+2629 
-2635 GIPGDNLTNEA
+2635 
-2646 RPHFQV
+2646 
-2652 TVPADVNGVRL
+2652 
-2663 SIDGGKTWFDATQSA
+2663 
-2678 TSGVWDYT
+2678 
-2686 WLTNV
+2686 
-2691 ANGPHT
+2691 
-2697 LMVEAS
+2697 
-2703 DKAGNKTTQKLD
+2703 
-2715 FTIDTILSEPT
+2715 
-2726 ITLDSADDSAAGDNI
+2726 
-2741 TNVKM
+2741 
-2746 PGFTLGNIDADVTKV
+2746 
-2761 VVTVAHDGK
+2761 
-2770 NQQIELIKN
+2770 
-2779 GGVWRFT
+2779 
-2786 PGAAWTDGDYTLTVK
+2786 
-2801 VEDKA
+2801 
-2806 GNTNYSAPLTVTIDT
+2806 
-2821 QTSIDRIELLNDT
+2821 
-2834 GIVGDNLTN
+2834 
-2843 EARPQFHITVP
+2843 
-2854 TDVNS
+2854 
-2859 VQLSLDGGINWV
+2859 
-2871 NATLTSDG
+2871 
-2879 VWEYIWPT
+2879 
-2887 DLVENTY
+2887 
-2894 TLTVK
+2894 
-2899 ATDVAGNTATETLNF
+2899 
-2914 IIDTTLSTP
+2914 
-2923 TITLDSADDSGTAN
+2923 
-2937 DNKTNVKT
+2937 
-2945 PGFIIGGIDSDVTQ
+2945 
-2959 VVVQVM
+2959 
-2965 RDGHS
+2965 
-2970 EEVELT
+2970 
-2976 QTNGQWRFVPGS
+2976 
-2988 AWTDGDYTLTVT
+2988 
-3000 VKDEAGNIR
+3000 
-3009 HSAPLTVTIDTQ
+3009 
-3021 ITIDHIELVNDS
+3021 IDHIELVNDS

-3167 GTKEVLTATKGATG
+3167 GTKEVLTATKDATGNWSVTPTGTWADGDYTLTVRVEDEAGNEKHSASLTVTVDTQITIDAIELVNDNGIPGDNMTNDAHPQFRVTVPGDVNEVSLSIDGGVTWVKATQSATPGVWNYTWPGTVPDGDYTLNVKATDNAGNTVTETLHFTIDTTLSVPVIVLNSADDTGVQGDNMTNSTQPTFALQHIDDDAVRVTVSVEHGGVTTTFDATKGTGGWSFTPTGAWADGDYTLSVSVEDKAGNTSHSASLTVTVDTQIAINNIELVNDSGIPDDNLTNNVRPHFQVKVPTDVNEVRLSIDGGKTWFNATQSATPGVWDYTWLADVGEGKHTLTVEATDKAGNQTTQKLDFIIDTMLSEPTIVLDSTDDSGTKGDNLTNANKPTFILGNIDADARYVTVEVQYGGTKEVLTATKGATG

-3194 DYTLTVRVEDDA
+3194 DYMLTVRVEDDA

-3319 LSTPTIAMD
+3319 LSTPTITMD

-3353 DADAHS
+3353 DSDAQS

-3413 LVVTVDTQTSITDIT
+3413 LIVTVDTQTSITDIT

-3472 TQGIEGVWGYT
+3472 AQGIEGVWGYT

-3618 TQIAIDRIELVN
+3618 TQIAIDHIELVN

-3710 LNFTIDITLLTPTIE
+3710 LNFTIDITLMTPTIE

-3846 RPVFDIHQVDSDV
+3846 RPVFDIRQVDSDV

-4301 NTKTSAELRIE
+4301 NTKTSAELKIE

-4531 TSVTTPRFVIGNV
+4531 TSVTKPRFVIGNV

-4555 NGVSYSVT
+4555 NGVSYPVT

-4894 TAVDVTID
+4894 TAVDLTID

-5295 GSLDDLITNHNKP
+5295 GSLDDLITSHNKP

-5373 VTIDTSTFIDNPAMV
+5373 VTIDTSTFIDNPVMM

-5571 QEKYSIWVDTHIKVF
+5571 QEKYSIWVDTHIQVF

-5592 NKSSSKTEWWSN
+5592 NKSSSKTDWWSN
-5604 SDLITMRG
+5604 SSTITMRG
-5612 TGEIGATVSLIV
+5612 MGEIGATVSLIV
-5624 AGVTLATAVVAATG
+5624 AGVTLATAVVAANG
-5638 RWELSTDKLPEGT
+5638 QWELSTDQLPEGK
-5651 YDISLVIEDSAG
+5651 YDITLSIEDNAG
-5663 NRWEDVR
+5663 NRKEEVH

-5709 DSEGNTYTLT
+5709 DSNGNTYTLT

-5993 ATHLRTEPSAAEES
+5993 ATHLRTVPSAAEES
-6007 VVKVTAYSITL
+6007 VVKETAYSITL

-6041 PENIVNVSIM
+6041 PENIVNVSVM

-6088 DNDFLIKEKTF
+6088 DDDFLIKEKTF

-6111 MNVRGKTEDDIN
+6111 MNARGKTEDDIN

>member
-246 AAESNSGSKDDSITN
+246 ATESNSGSKDDSITN

-619 SFSYVIDTIAPVPP
+619 SFSYVIDTVAPVPP
-633 TVSLEDYVVL
+633 TVSLEDFVVL

-1030 PDSDSGISDDNLTNI
+1030 PDSDSGVSDDNLTNI

-1066 AMSDTQ
+1066 AASDTQ

-1113 AIFDFTID
+1113 AVFDFTID

-1212 NYSAPLTVVIDTQ
+1212 SYSAPLTVVIDTQ

-1373 TTFDATKGTGGWT
+1373 TTFDATKGTGGWS
-1386 FTPPTSWADGDYTL
+1386 FTPTGAWADGDYTL

-1434 DSGIPDDNLT
+1434 DSGIPNDNLT

-1480 PGVWDYIWPDDV
+1480 PGAWDYIWPDDV
-1492 ADGGYTLTVEATDE
+1492 ADGGYTLTVEATDK
-1506 AGNKATQTLDFTID
+1506 AGNKTTQELDFTID

-2124 TIVLDNTDDSG
+2124 TIVLDSTDDSG
-2135 TKGDHLTN
+2135 TKGDNLTN

-2322 STPVIVLDSADD
+2322 SVPVIVLNSADD
-2334 SGVHGDNMTNH
+2334 TGVQGDNMTNS

-2374 FDATKDAG
+2374 FDATKGTG
-2382 GWTFTPTG
+2382 GWSFTPTG

-2442 TNNVRPHFQVTVP
+2442 TNNVRPHFQVKVP
-2455 TDVNVVRLSIDGGKT
+2455 MDVN
-2470 WFNATQS
+2470 
-2477 ATPGVWD
+2477 
-2484 YIWPDDVADGGY
+2484 
-2496 TLTVEATDEAGN
+2496 E
-2508 KATQTLDFT
+2508 
-2517 IDTTLSVPTLSL
+2517 
-2529 DSADDS
+2529 
-2535 GIAGDNITNVKTPGF
+2535 
-2550 TLNNI
+2550 
-2555 DTDVSRVI
+2555 
-2563 VEVMHNGIKQEVPLV
+2563 
-2578 QTGGQW
+2578 
-2584 RFAPTS
+2584 
-2590 DWADGDYILTVKVED
+2590 
-2605 RAGNVK
+2605 
-2611 QSAPLT
+2611 
-2617 VTVDTHIAIDRI
+2617 
-2629 ELVNDS
+2629 
-2635 GIPGDNLTNEA
+2635 
-2646 RPHFQV
+2646 
-2652 TVPADVNGVRL
+2652 
-2663 SIDGGKTWFDATQSA
+2663 
-2678 TSGVWDYT
+2678 
-2686 WLTNV
+2686 
-2691 ANGPHT
+2691 
-2697 LMVEAS
+2697 
-2703 DKAGNKTTQKLD
+2703 
-2715 FTIDTILSEPT
+2715 
-2726 ITLDSADDSAAGDNI
+2726 
-2741 TNVKM
+2741 
-2746 PGFTLGNIDADVTKV
+2746 
-2761 VVTVAHDGK
+2761 
-2770 NQQIELIKN
+2770 
-2779 GGVWRFT
+2779 
-2786 PGAAWTDGDYTLTVK
+2786 
-2801 VEDKA
+2801 
-2806 GNTNYSAPLTVTIDT
+2806 
-2821 QTSIDRIELLNDT
+2821 
-2834 GIVGDNLTN
+2834 
-2843 EARPQFHITVP
+2843 
-2854 TDVNS
+2854 
-2859 VQLSLDGGINWV
+2859 
-2871 NATLTSDG
+2871 
-2879 VWEYIWPT
+2879 
-2887 DLVENTY
+2887 
-2894 TLTVK
+2894 
-2899 ATDVAGNTATETLNF
+2899 
-2914 IIDTTLSTP
+2914 
-2923 TITLDSADDSGTAN
+2923 
-2937 DNKTNVKT
+2937 
-2945 PGFIIGGIDSDVTQ
+2945 
-2959 VVVQVM
+2959 
-2965 RDGHS
+2965 
-2970 EEVELT
+2970 
-2976 QTNGQWRFVPGS
+2976 
-2988 AWTDGDYTLTVT
+2988 
-3000 VKDEAGNIR
+3000 
-3009 HSAPLTVTIDTQ
+3009 
-3021 ITIDHIELVNDS
+3021 
-3033 GIPDDNLTNNVRP
+3033 
-3046 HFQVTVPTDVNV
+3046 

-3106 KTTQQLDFIID
+3106 QTTQKLDFIID

-3125 VLDNTD
+3125 VLDSTD
-3131 DSGTKGDNLTNV
+3131 DSGTKGDNLTNA
-3143 NKPTFLL
+3143 NKPTFIL

-3156 ARYVTVEVQHG
+3156 ARYVTVEVQYG

-3319 LSTPTIAMD
+3319 LSTPTITMD

-3353 DADAHS
+3353 DSDAQS

-3413 LVVTVDTQTSITDIT
+3413 LIVTVDTQTSITDIT

-3472 TQGIEGVWGYT
+3472 AQGIEGVWGYT

-3618 TQIAIDRIELVN
+3618 TQIAIDHIELVN

-3710 LNFTIDITLLTPTIE
+3710 LNFTIDITLMTPTIE

-3846 RPVFDIHQVDSDV
+3846 RPVFDIRQVDSDV

-4531 TSVTTPRFVIGNV
+4531 TSVTKPRFVIGNV

-4555 NGVSYSVT
+4555 NGVSYPVT

-4824 DFTTNNKTPTLIGS
+4824 DFTTNNKTPTLVGN
-4838 TLPNTIVS
+4838 TLPNAIVS

-4967 DGNYELTFKV
+4967 DGNYVLTFKV

-5295 GSLDDLITNHNKP
+5295 GSLDDLITSHNKP

-5373 VTIDTSTFIDNPAMV
+5373 VTIDTSTFIDNPVMM

-5398 DSITSQTRPTFSIFG
+5398 DSITSQTRPAFSIYG

-5467 KTLNFTIDTFN
+5467 KTLNFTIDTLN
-5478 TTPVAIDSIG
+5478 TTPVAIDYIG

-5532 GEVWVNEKGH
+5532 GEVWVNDKGH

-5571 QEKYSIWVDTHIKVF
+5571 QEKYSIWVDTHIQVF

-5592 NKSSSKTEWWSN
+5592 NQSSSKTDWWSN
-5604 SDLITMRG
+5604 SSTITMRG
-5612 TGEIGATVSLIV
+5612 MGEIGATVSLIV
-5624 AGVTLATAVVAATG
+5624 AGVTLATAVVAANG
-5638 RWELSTDKLPEGT
+5638 QWELSTDQLPEGK
-5651 YDISLVIEDSAG
+5651 YDITLSIEDNAG
-5663 NRWEDVR
+5663 NRKEEVH

-5709 DSEGNTYTLT
+5709 DSNGNTYTLT

-5747 NRSDDVPLDIMK
+5747 NRSDDVSLDIMK

-5871 GASDSDNVTN
+5871 GVSDSDNVTN

-5910 IYQATQG
+5910 TYQATQG

-5929 NDGNYT
+5929 NDGTYT

-5993 ATHLRTEPSAAEES
+5993 ATHLRTVPSVAEES
-6007 VVKVTAYSITL
+6007 VVKETAYSITL

-6111 MNVRGKTEDDIN
+6111 MNARGKTEDDIN

>member
-1030 PDSDSGISDDNLTNI
+1030 PDSDSGIADDNLTNI

-1066 AMSDTQ
+1066 AASDTQ

-1113 AIFDFTID
+1113 AVFDFTID

-1373 TTFDATKGTGGWT
+1373 TTFDATKGTGGWS
-1386 FTPPTSWADGDYTL
+1386 FTPTGAWADGDYTL

-1480 PGVWDYIWPDDV
+1480 PGAWDYIWPDDV
-1492 ADGGYTLTVEATDE
+1492 ADGGYTLTVEATDK
-1506 AGNKATQTLDFTID
+1506 AGNKTTQELDFTID

-1636 GIPGDNLTNE
+1636 GIPDDNLTNE

-1698 LMVEASD
+1698 LMVEATD

-1795 DYTLTVKVEDKAGNT
+1795 NYTLTVKVEDKAGNT

-2018 IDTQITI
+2018 IDTQI
-2025 DHIELV
+2025 
-2031 NDSGIPD
+2031 
-2038 DNLTNNVRPH
+2038 
-2048 FQVTVPTDVNVVRLS
+2048 
-2063 IDGGKTWF
+2063 
-2071 NATQSA
+2071 A
-2077 TPGVWDY
+2077 
-2084 TWLADV
+2084 
-2090 GEGKHT
+2090 
-2096 LTVEATDKAGN
+2096 
-2107 KTTQQL
+2107 
-2113 DFIIDTLLSEP
+2113 
-2124 TIVLDNTDDSG
+2124 
-2135 TKGDHLTN
+2135 
-2143 VNKPTFLLG
+2143 
-2152 NIDADA
+2152 
-2158 RYVTVE
+2158 
-2164 VQHGGTKEVLTA
+2164 
-2176 TKDATGN
+2176 
-2183 WSVTPTGTWADGDY
+2183 
-2197 TLTVRVE
+2197 
-2204 DEAGNEKH
+2204 
-2212 SASLTVTVDTQI
+2212 
-2224 TIDVIE
+2224 
-2230 LVNDNGIPGD
+2230 
-2240 NMTNDAHPQFRVTV
+2240 
-2254 PGDVNEVSLS
+2254 
-2264 IDGGVTWVKATQS
+2264 
-2277 ATPGVWNY
+2277 
-2285 TWPGTVPDGDYTLN
+2285 
-2299 VKATDNAGNTVT
+2299 
-2311 ETLHFTIDTTL
+2311 
-2322 STPVIVLDSADD
+2322 
-2334 SGVHGDNMTNH
+2334 
-2345 TQPTFALQ
+2345 
-2353 HIDDDAVRVTVS
+2353 
-2365 VEHGGVTTT
+2365 
-2374 FDATKDAG
+2374 
-2382 GWTFTPTG
+2382 
-2390 AWADGDY
+2390 
-2397 TLSVSVEDKA
+2397 
-2407 GNTSHS
+2407 
-2413 ASLTV
+2413 
-2418 TVDTQIAINNIELV
+2418 
-2432 NDSGIPDDNL
+2432 
-2442 TNNVRPHFQVTVP
+2442 
-2455 TDVNVVRLSIDGGKT
+2455 
-2470 WFNATQS
+2470 
-2477 ATPGVWD
+2477 
-2484 YIWPDDVADGGY
+2484 
-2496 TLTVEATDEAGN
+2496 
-2508 KATQTLDFT
+2508 
-2517 IDTTLSVPTLSL
+2517 
-2529 DSADDS
+2529 
-2535 GIAGDNITNVKTPGF
+2535 
-2550 TLNNI
+2550 
-2555 DTDVSRVI
+2555 
-2563 VEVMHNGIKQEVPLV
+2563 
-2578 QTGGQW
+2578 
-2584 RFAPTS
+2584 
-2590 DWADGDYILTVKVED
+2590 
-2605 RAGNVK
+2605 
-2611 QSAPLT
+2611 
-2617 VTVDTHIAIDRI
+2617 
-2629 ELVNDS
+2629 
-2635 GIPGDNLTNEA
+2635 
-2646 RPHFQV
+2646 
-2652 TVPADVNGVRL
+2652 
-2663 SIDGGKTWFDATQSA
+2663 
-2678 TSGVWDYT
+2678 
-2686 WLTNV
+2686 
-2691 ANGPHT
+2691 
-2697 LMVEAS
+2697 
-2703 DKAGNKTTQKLD
+2703 
-2715 FTIDTILSEPT
+2715 
-2726 ITLDSADDSAAGDNI
+2726 
-2741 TNVKM
+2741 
-2746 PGFTLGNIDADVTKV
+2746 
-2761 VVTVAHDGK
+2761 
-2770 NQQIELIKN
+2770 
-2779 GGVWRFT
+2779 
-2786 PGAAWTDGDYTLTVK
+2786 
-2801 VEDKA
+2801 
-2806 GNTNYSAPLTVTIDT
+2806 
-2821 QTSIDRIELLNDT
+2821 
-2834 GIVGDNLTN
+2834 
-2843 EARPQFHITVP
+2843 
-2854 TDVNS
+2854 
-2859 VQLSLDGGINWV
+2859 
-2871 NATLTSDG
+2871 
-2879 VWEYIWPT
+2879 
-2887 DLVENTY
+2887 
-2894 TLTVK
+2894 
-2899 ATDVAGNTATETLNF
+2899 
-2914 IIDTTLSTP
+2914 
-2923 TITLDSADDSGTAN
+2923 
-2937 DNKTNVKT
+2937 
-2945 PGFIIGGIDSDVTQ
+2945 
-2959 VVVQVM
+2959 
-2965 RDGHS
+2965 
-2970 EEVELT
+2970 
-2976 QTNGQWRFVPGS
+2976 
-2988 AWTDGDYTLTVT
+2988 
-3000 VKDEAGNIR
+3000 
-3009 HSAPLTVTIDTQ
+3009 
-3021 ITIDHIELVNDS
+3021 IDHIELVNDS

-3167 GTKEVLTATKGATG
+3167 GTKEVLTATKDATGNWSVTPTGTWADGDYTLTVRVEDEAGNEKHSASLTVTVDTQITIDAIELVNDNGIPGDNMTNDAHPQFRVTVPGDVNEVSLSIDGGVTWVKATQSATPGVWNYTWPGTVPDGDYTLNVKATDNAGNTVTETLHFTIDTTLSVPVIVLNSADDTGVQGDNMTNSTQPTFALQHIDDDAVRVTVSVEHGGVTTTFDATKGVGGWSFTPTGAWADGDYTLSVSVEDKAGNTSHSASLTVTVDTQIAINNIELVNDSGIPDDNLTNNVRPHFQVKVPTDVNEVRLSIDGGKTWFNATQSATPGVWDYTWLADVGEGKHTLTVEATDKAGNQTTQKLDFIIDTMLSEPTIVLDSTDDSGTKGDNLTNANKPTFILGNIDADARYVTVEVQYGGTKEVLTATKGATG

-3194 DYTLTVRVEDDA
+3194 DYMLTVRVEDDA

-3319 LSTPTIAMD
+3319 LSTPTITMD

-3353 DADAHS
+3353 DSDAQS

-3413 LVVTVDTQTSITDIT
+3413 LIVTVDTQTSITDIT

-3472 TQGIEGVWGYT
+3472 AQGIEGVWGYT

-3618 TQIAIDRIELVN
+3618 TQIAIDHIELVN

-3710 LNFTIDITLLTPTIE
+3710 LNFTIDITLMTPTIE

-3846 RPVFDIHQVDSDV
+3846 RPVFDIRQVDSDV

-4147 SIVTADDITHVRVK
+4147 SIVTADDITHVCVK

-4301 NTKTSAELRIE
+4301 NTKTSAELKIE

-4531 TSVTTPRFVIGNV
+4531 TSVTKPRFVIGNV

-4555 NGVSYSVT
+4555 NGVSYPVT

-4824 DFTTNNKTPTLIGS
+4824 DFTTNNKTPTLVGN
-4838 TLPNTIVS
+4838 TLPNAIVS

-4967 DGNYELTFKV
+4967 DGNYVLTFKV

-5033 STLTIRNPQGVVIA
+5033 STLTIRSPQGVVIA

-5077 AGNSQQKEILIEHD
+5077 AGNSQQKDILIEHD

-5398 DSITSQTRPTFSIFG
+5398 DSITSQTRPTFSISG

-5532 GEVWVNEKGH
+5532 GEVWVNDKGH

-5571 QEKYSIWVDTHIKVF
+5571 QEKYSIWVDTHIQVF

-5592 NKSSSKTEWWSN
+5592 NKSSSKTDWWSN
-5604 SDLITMRG
+5604 SSTITMRG
-5612 TGEIGATVSLIV
+5612 MGEIGATVSLIV
-5624 AGVTLATAVVAATG
+5624 AGVTLATAVVAANG
-5638 RWELSTDKLPEGT
+5638 QWELSTDQLPEGK
-5651 YDISLVIEDSAG
+5651 YDITLSIEDNAG
-5663 NRWEDVR
+5663 NRKEEVH

-5709 DSEGNTYTLT
+5709 DSNGNTYTLT

-5993 ATHLRTEPSAAEES
+5993 ATHLRTVPSAAEES
-6007 VVKVTAYSITL
+6007 VVKETAYSITL

-6111 MNVRGKTEDDIN
+6111 MNARGKTEDDIN

>member
-427 TDTIAPEKP
+427 TDTIPPEKP

-593 FTSDSVEGINNLTF
+593 FTSDSVEGVNNLTF

-619 SFSYVIDTIAPVPP
+619 SFSYVIDTVAPVPP
-633 TVSLEDYVVL
+633 TVSLEDFVVL

-661 EPKSTIL
+661 EPKSIIL

-1030 PDSDSGISDDNLTNI
+1030 PDSDSGVSDDNLTNI

-1066 AMSDTQ
+1066 AASDTQ

-1113 AIFDFTID
+1113 AVFDFTID

-1299 TVEATDKAGNT
+1299 TVEATDKASNT

-1373 TTFDATKGTGGWT
+1373 TTFDATKGTGGWS
-1386 FTPPTSWADGDYTL
+1386 FTPTGAWADGDYTL

-1434 DSGIPDDNLT
+1434 DSGIPNDNLT

-1480 PGVWDYIWPDDV
+1480 PGAWDYIWPDDV
-1492 ADGGYTLTVEATDE
+1492 ADGGYTLTVEATDK
-1506 AGNKATQTLDFTID
+1506 AGNKTTQELDFTID

-1698 LMVEASD
+1698 LMVEATD

-2018 IDTQITI
+2018 IDTQI
-2025 DHIELV
+2025 
-2031 NDSGIPD
+2031 
-2038 DNLTNNVRPH
+2038 
-2048 FQVTVPTDVNVVRLS
+2048 
-2063 IDGGKTWF
+2063 
-2071 NATQSA
+2071 A
-2077 TPGVWDY
+2077 
-2084 TWLADV
+2084 
-2090 GEGKHT
+2090 
-2096 LTVEATDKAGN
+2096 
-2107 KTTQQL
+2107 
-2113 DFIIDTLLSEP
+2113 
-2124 TIVLDNTDDSG
+2124 
-2135 TKGDHLTN
+2135 
-2143 VNKPTFLLG
+2143 
-2152 NIDADA
+2152 
-2158 RYVTVE
+2158 
-2164 VQHGGTKEVLTA
+2164 
-2176 TKDATGN
+2176 
-2183 WSVTPTGTWADGDY
+2183 
-2197 TLTVRVE
+2197 
-2204 DEAGNEKH
+2204 
-2212 SASLTVTVDTQI
+2212 
-2224 TIDVIE
+2224 
-2230 LVNDNGIPGD
+2230 
-2240 NMTNDAHPQFRVTV
+2240 
-2254 PGDVNEVSLS
+2254 
-2264 IDGGVTWVKATQS
+2264 
-2277 ATPGVWNY
+2277 
-2285 TWPGTVPDGDYTLN
+2285 
-2299 VKATDNAGNTVT
+2299 
-2311 ETLHFTIDTTL
+2311 
-2322 STPVIVLDSADD
+2322 
-2334 SGVHGDNMTNH
+2334 
-2345 TQPTFALQ
+2345 
-2353 HIDDDAVRVTVS
+2353 
-2365 VEHGGVTTT
+2365 
-2374 FDATKDAG
+2374 
-2382 GWTFTPTG
+2382 
-2390 AWADGDY
+2390 
-2397 TLSVSVEDKA
+2397 
-2407 GNTSHS
+2407 
-2413 ASLTV
+2413 
-2418 TVDTQIAINNIELV
+2418 
-2432 NDSGIPDDNL
+2432 
-2442 TNNVRPHFQVTVP
+2442 
-2455 TDVNVVRLSIDGGKT
+2455 
-2470 WFNATQS
+2470 
-2477 ATPGVWD
+2477 
-2484 YIWPDDVADGGY
+2484 
-2496 TLTVEATDEAGN
+2496 
-2508 KATQTLDFT
+2508 
-2517 IDTTLSVPTLSL
+2517 
-2529 DSADDS
+2529 
-2535 GIAGDNITNVKTPGF
+2535 
-2550 TLNNI
+2550 
-2555 DTDVSRVI
+2555 
-2563 VEVMHNGIKQEVPLV
+2563 
-2578 QTGGQW
+2578 
-2584 RFAPTS
+2584 
-2590 DWADGDYILTVKVED
+2590 
-2605 RAGNVK
+2605 
-2611 QSAPLT
+2611 
-2617 VTVDTHIAIDRI
+2617 
-2629 ELVNDS
+2629 
-2635 GIPGDNLTNEA
+2635 
-2646 RPHFQV
+2646 
-2652 TVPADVNGVRL
+2652 
-2663 SIDGGKTWFDATQSA
+2663 
-2678 TSGVWDYT
+2678 
-2686 WLTNV
+2686 
-2691 ANGPHT
+2691 
-2697 LMVEAS
+2697 
-2703 DKAGNKTTQKLD
+2703 
-2715 FTIDTILSEPT
+2715 
-2726 ITLDSADDSAAGDNI
+2726 
-2741 TNVKM
+2741 
-2746 PGFTLGNIDADVTKV
+2746 
-2761 VVTVAHDGK
+2761 
-2770 NQQIELIKN
+2770 
-2779 GGVWRFT
+2779 
-2786 PGAAWTDGDYTLTVK
+2786 
-2801 VEDKA
+2801 
-2806 GNTNYSAPLTVTIDT
+2806 
-2821 QTSIDRIELLNDT
+2821 
-2834 GIVGDNLTN
+2834 
-2843 EARPQFHITVP
+2843 
-2854 TDVNS
+2854 
-2859 VQLSLDGGINWV
+2859 
-2871 NATLTSDG
+2871 
-2879 VWEYIWPT
+2879 
-2887 DLVENTY
+2887 
-2894 TLTVK
+2894 
-2899 ATDVAGNTATETLNF
+2899 
-2914 IIDTTLSTP
+2914 
-2923 TITLDSADDSGTAN
+2923 
-2937 DNKTNVKT
+2937 
-2945 PGFIIGGIDSDVTQ
+2945 
-2959 VVVQVM
+2959 
-2965 RDGHS
+2965 
-2970 EEVELT
+2970 
-2976 QTNGQWRFVPGS
+2976 
-2988 AWTDGDYTLTVT
+2988 
-3000 VKDEAGNIR
+3000 
-3009 HSAPLTVTIDTQ
+3009 
-3021 ITIDHIELVNDS
+3021 IDHIELVNDS

-3167 GTKEVLTATKGATG
+3167 GTKEVLTATKDATGNWSVTPTGTWADGDYTLTVRVEDEAGNEKHSASLTVTVDTQITIDAIELVNDNGIPGDNMTNDAHPQFRVTVPGDVNEVSLSIDGGVTWVKATQSATPGVWNYTWPGTVPDGDYTLNVKATDNAGNTVTETLHFTIDTTLSVPVIVLNSADDTGVQGDNMTNRTQPTFALQHIDDDAVRVTVSVEHGGVTTTFDATKGTGGWSFTPTGAWADGDYTLSVSVEDKAGNTSHSASLTVTVDTQIAINNIELVNDSGIPDDNLTNNVRPHFQVTVPTDVNVVRLSIDGGKTWFNATQSATPGVWDYTWLADVGEGKHTLTVEATDKAGNQTTQKLDFIIDTMLSEPTIVLDSTDDSGTKGDNLTNANKPTFILGNIDADARYVTVEVQYGGTKEVLTATKGATG

-3194 DYTLTVRVEDDA
+3194 DYMLTVRVEDDA

-3319 LSTPTIAMD
+3319 LSTPTITMD

-3353 DADAHS
+3353 DSDAQS

-3413 LVVTVDTQTSITDIT
+3413 LIVTVDTQTSITDIT

-3472 TQGIEGVWGYT
+3472 AQGIEGVWGYT

-3618 TQIAIDRIELVN
+3618 TQIAIDHIELVN

-3710 LNFTIDITLLTPTIE
+3710 LNFTIDITLMTPTIE

-3846 RPVFDIHQVDSDV
+3846 RPVFDIRQVDSDV

-4301 NTKTSAELRIE
+4301 NTKTSAELKIE

-4531 TSVTTPRFVIGNV
+4531 TSVTKPRFVIGNV

-4555 NGVSYSVT
+4555 NGVSYPVT

-4613 RMEPASDTGNSNS
+4613 RMEPASDTGSSNS

-4717 LSDPSIDDQH
+4717 LSDPSIDDQY
-4727 EATSLRPEFKGFA
+4727 EATSLRPEFKGLA

-4824 DFTTNNKTPTLIGS
+4824 DFTTNNKTPTLIGN
-4838 TLPNTIVS
+4838 TLPNAIVS

-5033 STLTIRNPQGVVIA
+5033 STLTIRNPQGGVIA

-5247 LLQDDGTFNIH
+5247 LLQDDGKFNIH

-5295 GSLDDLITNHNKP
+5295 GSLDDLITSHNKP

-5373 VTIDTSTFIDNPAMV
+5373 VTIDTSTFIDNPVMI

-5398 DSITSQTRPTFSIFG
+5398 DSITSQTRPAFSIFG

-5467 KTLNFTIDTFN
+5467 KTLNFTIDTLN

-5532 GEVWVNEKGH
+5532 GEVWVNDKGH

-5571 QEKYSIWVDTHIKVF
+5571 QEKYSIWVDTHIQVF

-5592 NKSSSKTEWWSN
+5592 NKSSSKTDWWSN
-5604 SDLITMRG
+5604 SSTITMRG
-5612 TGEIGATVSLIV
+5612 MGEIGATVSLIV
-5624 AGVTLATAVVAATG
+5624 AGVTLATAVVAANG
-5638 RWELSTDKLPEGT
+5638 QWELSTDQLPEGK
-5651 YDISLVIEDSAG
+5651 YDITLSIEDNAG
-5663 NRWEDVR
+5663 NRKEEVH

-5709 DSEGNTYTLT
+5709 DSNGNTYTLT

-5759 EVPVISLSPDSD
+5759 ETPVISLSPDSD
-5771 SGTVGDNIT
+5771 SGTAGDNIT
-5780 RDKQPTFIIGNL
+5780 RDNQPTFIIGNL

-5881 HTQPKFTLQH
+5881 HNHTQPKFTLQH

-5910 IYQATQG
+5910 TYQATQG

-5958 STVTVTADSQHD
+5958 STVTVTADSQHN
-5970 DASDDATAT
+5970 DASDDATAI

-5993 ATHLRTEPSAAEES
+5993 ATHLRTVPSVAEES
-6007 VVKVTAYSITL
+6007 VVKETAYSITL

-6041 PENIVNVSIM
+6041 PENIVNVSVM

-6057 TLPITNQKAI
+6057 TLPIINQKAI

-6081 DVKFIDK
+6081 DVKYLDK
-6088 DNDFLIKEKTF
+6088 DDDFLIKEKTF

-6111 MNVRGKTEDDIN
+6111 MNARGKTEDDIN

>member
-427 TDTIAPEKP
+427 TDTIPPEKP

-534 SAEIETTNDSGI
+534 SAEIETTDDSGI

-593 FTSDSVEGINNLTF
+593 FTSDSVEGVNNLTF

-619 SFSYVIDTIAPVPP
+619 SFSYVIDTVAPVPP
-633 TVSLEDYVVL
+633 TVSLEDFVVL

-1030 PDSDSGISDDNLTNI
+1030 PDSDSGIADDNLTNI

-1113 AIFDFTID
+1113 AVFDFTID

-1373 TTFDATKGTGGWT
+1373 TTFDATKGTGGWS
-1386 FTPPTSWADGDYTL
+1386 FTPTGAWADGDYTL

-1434 DSGIPDDNLT
+1434 DSGIPNDNLT

-1480 PGVWDYIWPDDV
+1480 PGAWDYIWPDDV
-1492 ADGGYTLTVEATDE
+1492 ADGGYTLTVEATDK
-1506 AGNKATQTLDFTID
+1506 AGNKTTQELDFTID

-2124 TIVLDNTDDSG
+2124 TIVLDSTDDSG
-2135 TKGDHLTN
+2135 TKGDNLTN

-2204 DEAGNEKH
+2204 DDAGNEKH

-2334 SGVHGDNMTNH
+2334 TGIQGDNMTNR
-2345 TQPTFALQ
+2345 TQPTFNLQ

-2374 FDATKDAG
+2374 FDATKGTG
-2382 GWTFTPTG
+2382 GWTFTPPTSWG
-2390 AWADGDY
+2390 AGDY

-2455 TDVNVVRLSIDGGKT
+2455 TDVNEVRLSIDGGKT

-2477 ATPGVWD
+2477 V
-2484 YIWPDDVADGGY
+2484 
-2496 TLTVEATDEAGN
+2496 
-2508 KATQTLDFT
+2508 
-2517 IDTTLSVPTLSL
+2517 
-2529 DSADDS
+2529 
-2535 GIAGDNITNVKTPGF
+2535 
-2550 TLNNI
+2550 
-2555 DTDVSRVI
+2555 
-2563 VEVMHNGIKQEVPLV
+2563 
-2578 QTGGQW
+2578 
-2584 RFAPTS
+2584 
-2590 DWADGDYILTVKVED
+2590 
-2605 RAGNVK
+2605 
-2611 QSAPLT
+2611 
-2617 VTVDTHIAIDRI
+2617 
-2629 ELVNDS
+2629 
-2635 GIPGDNLTNEA
+2635 
-2646 RPHFQV
+2646 
-2652 TVPADVNGVRL
+2652 
-2663 SIDGGKTWFDATQSA
+2663 
-2678 TSGVWDYT
+2678 
-2686 WLTNV
+2686 
-2691 ANGPHT
+2691 
-2697 LMVEAS
+2697 
-2703 DKAGNKTTQKLD
+2703 
-2715 FTIDTILSEPT
+2715 
-2726 ITLDSADDSAAGDNI
+2726 
-2741 TNVKM
+2741 
-2746 PGFTLGNIDADVTKV
+2746 
-2761 VVTVAHDGK
+2761 
-2770 NQQIELIKN
+2770 
-2779 GGVWRFT
+2779 
-2786 PGAAWTDGDYTLTVK
+2786 
-2801 VEDKA
+2801 
-2806 GNTNYSAPLTVTIDT
+2806 
-2821 QTSIDRIELLNDT
+2821 
-2834 GIVGDNLTN
+2834 
-2843 EARPQFHITVP
+2843 
-2854 TDVNS
+2854 
-2859 VQLSLDGGINWV
+2859 
-2871 NATLTSDG
+2871 
-2879 VWEYIWPT
+2879 
-2887 DLVENTY
+2887 
-2894 TLTVK
+2894 
-2899 ATDVAGNTATETLNF
+2899 
-2914 IIDTTLSTP
+2914 
-2923 TITLDSADDSGTAN
+2923 
-2937 DNKTNVKT
+2937 
-2945 PGFIIGGIDSDVTQ
+2945 
-2959 VVVQVM
+2959 
-2965 RDGHS
+2965 
-2970 EEVELT
+2970 
-2976 QTNGQWRFVPGS
+2976 
-2988 AWTDGDYTLTVT
+2988 
-3000 VKDEAGNIR
+3000 
-3009 HSAPLTVTIDTQ
+3009 
-3021 ITIDHIELVNDS
+3021 
-3033 GIPDDNLTNNVRP
+3033 
-3046 HFQVTVPTDVNV
+3046 
-3058 VRLSIDGGKTWFN
+3058 
-3071 ATQSATPGVWDY
+3071 TPGVWDY

-3106 KTTQQLDFIID
+3106 QTTQKLDFIID

-3125 VLDNTD
+3125 VLDSTD
-3131 DSGTKGDNLTNV
+3131 DSGTKGDNLTNA
-3143 NKPTFLL
+3143 NKPTFIL

-3277 AGIWDYTW
+3277 AGTWDYTW

-3319 LSTPTIAMD
+3319 LSTPTITMD

-3413 LVVTVDTQTSITDIT
+3413 LIVTVDTQTSITDIT

-3472 TQGIEGVWGYT
+3472 AQGIEGVWGYT

-3846 RPVFDIHQVDSDV
+3846 RPVFGIRQVDSDV

-4301 NTKTSAELRIE
+4301 NTKTSAELKIE

-4531 TSVTTPRFVIGNV
+4531 TSVTKPRFVIGNV

-4555 NGVSYSVT
+4555 NGVSYPVT

-4894 TAVDVTID
+4894 TAVDLTID

-5295 GSLDDLITNHNKP
+5295 GSLDDLITSHNKP

-5373 VTIDTSTFIDNPAMV
+5373 VTIDTSTFIDNPVMM

-5398 DSITSQTRPTFSIFG
+5398 DSITSQTRPAFSIYG

-5467 KTLNFTIDTFN
+5467 KTLNFTIDTLN

-5532 GEVWVNEKGH
+5532 GEVWVNDKGH

-5571 QEKYSIWVDTHIKVF
+5571 QEKYSIWVDTHIQVF

-5592 NKSSSKTEWWSN
+5592 NKSSSKTDWWSN
-5604 SDLITMRG
+5604 SSTITMRG
-5612 TGEIGATVSLIV
+5612 MGEIGATVSLIV
-5624 AGVTLATAVVAATG
+5624 AGVTLATAVVAANG
-5638 RWELSTDKLPEGT
+5638 QWELSTDQLPEGK
-5651 YDISLVIEDSAG
+5651 YDITLSIEDNAG
-5663 NRWEDVR
+5663 NRKEEVH

-5709 DSEGNTYTLT
+5709 DSNGNTYTLT

-5929 NDGNYT
+5929 NDGTYT

-5958 STVTVTADSQHD
+5958 STVTVTADSQHN

-5993 ATHLRTEPSAAEES
+5993 ATHLRTVPSVAEES
-6007 VVKVTAYSITL
+6007 VVKETAYSITL

-6041 PENIVNVSIM
+6041 PENIVNVSVM

-6088 DNDFLIKEKTF
+6088 DDDFLIKEKTF

-6111 MNVRGKTEDDIN
+6111 MNARGKTEDGIN

>member
-320 GSGSAKLVITID
+320 GSGSAKLFITID

-427 TDTIAPEKP
+427 TDTIPPEKP

-593 FTSDSVEGINNLTF
+593 FTSDSVEGVNNLTF

-619 SFSYVIDTIAPVPP
+619 SFSYVIDTVAPVPP
-633 TVSLEDYVVL
+633 TVSLEDFVVL

-1030 PDSDSGISDDNLTNI
+1030 PDSDSGVSDDNLTNI

-1066 AMSDTQ
+1066 AASDTQ

-1113 AIFDFTID
+1113 AVFDFTID

-1373 TTFDATKGTGGWT
+1373 TTFDATKGTGGWS
-1386 FTPPTSWADGDYTL
+1386 FTPTGAWADGDYTL

-1434 DSGIPDDNLT
+1434 DSGIPNDNLT

-1480 PGVWDYIWPDDV
+1480 PGAWDYIWPDDV
-1492 ADGGYTLTVEATDE
+1492 ADGGYTLTVEATDK
-1506 AGNKATQTLDFTID
+1506 AGNKTTQELDFTID

-1698 LMVEASD
+1698 LMVEATD

-1924 TITLDSADDS
+1924 TITLDSAHDS

-2018 IDTQITI
+2018 IDTQI
-2025 DHIELV
+2025 
-2031 NDSGIPD
+2031 
-2038 DNLTNNVRPH
+2038 
-2048 FQVTVPTDVNVVRLS
+2048 
-2063 IDGGKTWF
+2063 
-2071 NATQSA
+2071 A
-2077 TPGVWDY
+2077 
-2084 TWLADV
+2084 
-2090 GEGKHT
+2090 
-2096 LTVEATDKAGN
+2096 
-2107 KTTQQL
+2107 
-2113 DFIIDTLLSEP
+2113 
-2124 TIVLDNTDDSG
+2124 
-2135 TKGDHLTN
+2135 
-2143 VNKPTFLLG
+2143 
-2152 NIDADA
+2152 
-2158 RYVTVE
+2158 
-2164 VQHGGTKEVLTA
+2164 
-2176 TKDATGN
+2176 
-2183 WSVTPTGTWADGDY
+2183 
-2197 TLTVRVE
+2197 
-2204 DEAGNEKH
+2204 
-2212 SASLTVTVDTQI
+2212 
-2224 TIDVIE
+2224 
-2230 LVNDNGIPGD
+2230 
-2240 NMTNDAHPQFRVTV
+2240 
-2254 PGDVNEVSLS
+2254 
-2264 IDGGVTWVKATQS
+2264 
-2277 ATPGVWNY
+2277 
-2285 TWPGTVPDGDYTLN
+2285 
-2299 VKATDNAGNTVT
+2299 
-2311 ETLHFTIDTTL
+2311 
-2322 STPVIVLDSADD
+2322 
-2334 SGVHGDNMTNH
+2334 
-2345 TQPTFALQ
+2345 
-2353 HIDDDAVRVTVS
+2353 
-2365 VEHGGVTTT
+2365 
-2374 FDATKDAG
+2374 
-2382 GWTFTPTG
+2382 
-2390 AWADGDY
+2390 
-2397 TLSVSVEDKA
+2397 
-2407 GNTSHS
+2407 
-2413 ASLTV
+2413 
-2418 TVDTQIAINNIELV
+2418 
-2432 NDSGIPDDNL
+2432 
-2442 TNNVRPHFQVTVP
+2442 
-2455 TDVNVVRLSIDGGKT
+2455 
-2470 WFNATQS
+2470 
-2477 ATPGVWD
+2477 
-2484 YIWPDDVADGGY
+2484 
-2496 TLTVEATDEAGN
+2496 
-2508 KATQTLDFT
+2508 
-2517 IDTTLSVPTLSL
+2517 
-2529 DSADDS
+2529 
-2535 GIAGDNITNVKTPGF
+2535 
-2550 TLNNI
+2550 
-2555 DTDVSRVI
+2555 
-2563 VEVMHNGIKQEVPLV
+2563 
-2578 QTGGQW
+2578 
-2584 RFAPTS
+2584 
-2590 DWADGDYILTVKVED
+2590 
-2605 RAGNVK
+2605 
-2611 QSAPLT
+2611 
-2617 VTVDTHIAIDRI
+2617 
-2629 ELVNDS
+2629 
-2635 GIPGDNLTNEA
+2635 
-2646 RPHFQV
+2646 
-2652 TVPADVNGVRL
+2652 
-2663 SIDGGKTWFDATQSA
+2663 
-2678 TSGVWDYT
+2678 
-2686 WLTNV
+2686 
-2691 ANGPHT
+2691 
-2697 LMVEAS
+2697 
-2703 DKAGNKTTQKLD
+2703 
-2715 FTIDTILSEPT
+2715 
-2726 ITLDSADDSAAGDNI
+2726 
-2741 TNVKM
+2741 
-2746 PGFTLGNIDADVTKV
+2746 
-2761 VVTVAHDGK
+2761 
-2770 NQQIELIKN
+2770 
-2779 GGVWRFT
+2779 
-2786 PGAAWTDGDYTLTVK
+2786 
-2801 VEDKA
+2801 
-2806 GNTNYSAPLTVTIDT
+2806 
-2821 QTSIDRIELLNDT
+2821 
-2834 GIVGDNLTN
+2834 
-2843 EARPQFHITVP
+2843 
-2854 TDVNS
+2854 
-2859 VQLSLDGGINWV
+2859 
-2871 NATLTSDG
+2871 
-2879 VWEYIWPT
+2879 
-2887 DLVENTY
+2887 
-2894 TLTVK
+2894 
-2899 ATDVAGNTATETLNF
+2899 
-2914 IIDTTLSTP
+2914 
-2923 TITLDSADDSGTAN
+2923 
-2937 DNKTNVKT
+2937 
-2945 PGFIIGGIDSDVTQ
+2945 
-2959 VVVQVM
+2959 
-2965 RDGHS
+2965 
-2970 EEVELT
+2970 
-2976 QTNGQWRFVPGS
+2976 
-2988 AWTDGDYTLTVT
+2988 
-3000 VKDEAGNIR
+3000 
-3009 HSAPLTVTIDTQ
+3009 
-3021 ITIDHIELVNDS
+3021 IDHIELVNDS

-3167 GTKEVLTATKGATG
+3167 GTKEVLTATKDATGNWSVTPTGTWADGDYTLTVRVEDEAGNEKHSASLTVTVDTQITIDAIELVNDNGIPGDNMTNDAHPQFRVTVPGDVNEVSLSIDGGVTWVKATQSATPGVWNYTWPGTVPDGDYTLNVKATDNAGNTVTETLHFTIDTTLSVPVIVLNSADDTGVQGDNMTNRTQPTFALQHIDDDAVRVTVSVEHGGVTTTFDATKGTGGWSFTPTGAWADGDYTLSVSVEDKAGNTSHSASLTVTVDTQIAINNIELVNDSGIPDDNLTNNVRPHFQVTVPTDVNVVRLSIDGGKTWFNATQSATPGVWDYTWLADVGEGKHTLTVEATDKAGNQTTQKLDFIIDTMLSEPTIVLDSTDDSGTKGDNLTNANKPTFILGNIDADARYVTVEVQYGGTKEVLTATKGATG

-3194 DYTLTVRVEDDA
+3194 DYMLTVRVEDDA

-3319 LSTPTIAMD
+3319 LSTPTITMD

-3353 DADAHS
+3353 DSDAQS

-3413 LVVTVDTQTSITDIT
+3413 LIVTVDTQTSITDIT

-3472 TQGIEGVWGYT
+3472 AQGIEGVWGYT

-3618 TQIAIDRIELVN
+3618 TQIAIDHIELVN

-3710 LNFTIDITLLTPTIE
+3710 LNFTIDITLMTPTIE

-3846 RPVFDIHQVDSDV
+3846 RPVFDIRQVDSDV

-4301 NTKTSAELRIE
+4301 NTKTSAELKIE

-4531 TSVTTPRFVIGNV
+4531 TSVTKPRFVIGNV

-4555 NGVSYSVT
+4555 NGVSYPVT

-4613 RMEPASDTGNSNS
+4613 RMEPASDTGSSNS

-4717 LSDPSIDDQH
+4717 LSDPSIDDQY
-4727 EATSLRPEFKGFA
+4727 EATSLRPEFKGLA

-4824 DFTTNNKTPTLIGS
+4824 DFTTNNKTPTLIGN
-4838 TLPNTIVS
+4838 TLPNAIVS

-5033 STLTIRNPQGVVIA
+5033 STLTIRNPQGGVIA

-5247 LLQDDGTFNIH
+5247 LLQDDGKFNIH

-5295 GSLDDLITNHNKP
+5295 GSLDDLITSHNKP

-5373 VTIDTSTFIDNPAMV
+5373 VTIDTSTFIDNPVMI

-5398 DSITSQTRPTFSIFG
+5398 DSITSQTRPAFSIFG

-5467 KTLNFTIDTFN
+5467 KTLNFTIDTLN

-5532 GEVWVNEKGH
+5532 GEVWVNDKGH

-5571 QEKYSIWVDTHIKVF
+5571 QEKYSIWVDTHIQVF

-5592 NKSSSKTEWWSN
+5592 NKSSSKTDWWSN
-5604 SDLITMRG
+5604 SSTITMRG
-5612 TGEIGATVSLIV
+5612 MGEIGATVSLIV
-5624 AGVTLATAVVAATG
+5624 AGVTLATAVVAANG
-5638 RWELSTDKLPEGT
+5638 QWELSTDQLPEGK
-5651 YDISLVIEDSAG
+5651 YDITLSIEDNAG
-5663 NRWEDVR
+5663 NRKEEVH

-5709 DSEGNTYTLT
+5709 DSNGNTYTLT

-5759 EVPVISLSPDSD
+5759 ETPVISLSPDSD
-5771 SGTVGDNIT
+5771 SGTAGDNIT
-5780 RDKQPTFIIGNL
+5780 RDNQPTFIIGNL

-5881 HTQPKFTLQH
+5881 HNHTQPKFTLQH

-5910 IYQATQG
+5910 TYQATQG

-5958 STVTVTADSQHD
+5958 STVTVTADSQHN
-5970 DASDDATAT
+5970 DASDDATAI

-5993 ATHLRTEPSAAEES
+5993 ATHLRTVPSVAEES
-6007 VVKVTAYSITL
+6007 VVKETAYSITL

-6041 PENIVNVSIM
+6041 PENIVNVSVM

-6057 TLPITNQKAI
+6057 TLPIINQKAI

-6081 DVKFIDK
+6081 DVKYLDK
-6088 DNDFLIKEKTF
+6088 DDDFLIKEKTF

-6111 MNVRGKTEDDIN
+6111 MNARGKTEDDIN

>member
-2124 TIVLDNTDDSG
+2124 TIVLDSTDDSG

-2418 TVDTQIAINNIELV
+2418 TVDTQIAINN
-2432 NDSGIPDDNL
+2432 
-2442 TNNVRPHFQVTVP
+2442 
-2455 TDVNVVRLSIDGGKT
+2455 
-2470 WFNATQS
+2470 
-2477 ATPGVWD
+2477 
-2484 YIWPDDVADGGY
+2484 
-2496 TLTVEATDEAGN
+2496 
-2508 KATQTLDFT
+2508 
-2517 IDTTLSVPTLSL
+2517 
-2529 DSADDS
+2529 
-2535 GIAGDNITNVKTPGF
+2535 
-2550 TLNNI
+2550 
-2555 DTDVSRVI
+2555 
-2563 VEVMHNGIKQEVPLV
+2563 
-2578 QTGGQW
+2578 
-2584 RFAPTS
+2584 
-2590 DWADGDYILTVKVED
+2590 
-2605 RAGNVK
+2605 
-2611 QSAPLT
+2611 
-2617 VTVDTHIAIDRI
+2617 
-2629 ELVNDS
+2629 
-2635 GIPGDNLTNEA
+2635 
-2646 RPHFQV
+2646 
-2652 TVPADVNGVRL
+2652 
-2663 SIDGGKTWFDATQSA
+2663 
-2678 TSGVWDYT
+2678 
-2686 WLTNV
+2686 
-2691 ANGPHT
+2691 
-2697 LMVEAS
+2697 
-2703 DKAGNKTTQKLD
+2703 
-2715 FTIDTILSEPT
+2715 
-2726 ITLDSADDSAAGDNI
+2726 
-2741 TNVKM
+2741 
-2746 PGFTLGNIDADVTKV
+2746 
-2761 VVTVAHDGK
+2761 
-2770 NQQIELIKN
+2770 
-2779 GGVWRFT
+2779 
-2786 PGAAWTDGDYTLTVK
+2786 
-2801 VEDKA
+2801 
-2806 GNTNYSAPLTVTIDT
+2806 
-2821 QTSIDRIELLNDT
+2821 
-2834 GIVGDNLTN
+2834 
-2843 EARPQFHITVP
+2843 
-2854 TDVNS
+2854 
-2859 VQLSLDGGINWV
+2859 
-2871 NATLTSDG
+2871 
-2879 VWEYIWPT
+2879 
-2887 DLVENTY
+2887 
-2894 TLTVK
+2894 
-2899 ATDVAGNTATETLNF
+2899 
-2914 IIDTTLSTP
+2914 
-2923 TITLDSADDSGTAN
+2923 
-2937 DNKTNVKT
+2937 
-2945 PGFIIGGIDSDVTQ
+2945 
-2959 VVVQVM
+2959 
-2965 RDGHS
+2965 
-2970 EEVELT
+2970 
-2976 QTNGQWRFVPGS
+2976 
-2988 AWTDGDYTLTVT
+2988 
-3000 VKDEAGNIR
+3000 
-3009 HSAPLTVTIDTQ
+3009 
-3021 ITIDHIELVNDS
+3021 IELVNDS

-4261 HIDGRDYTIEN
+4261 
-4272 TGGNLTFTP
+4272 
-4281 DQPLSDGQHTIS
+4281 
-4293 VTVTDIAG
+4293 
-4301 NTKTSAELRIE
+4301 
-4312 IDTQV
+4312 
-4317 QIDSVTLTTDS
+4317 
-4328 GVNDHDNVTNATRPS
+4328 
-4343 FEIATPDDVTSVL
+4343 
-4356 VSFDGVN
+4356 
-4363 WTPISKNAAGQWEF
+4363 
-4377 TAGSALPDGHYTLH
+4377 
-4391 VQATDRAGNTANS
+4391 
-4404 TLGFTVDTQIDG
+4404 
-4416 LSVVMLDDAG
+4416 
-4426 KDSTD
+4426 
-4431 GITNITS
+4431 
-4438 PRFEIS
+4438 
-4444 AREPLQS
+4444 
-4451 VTVILNGKSSTLT
+4451 
-4464 QGAGNKWLFTP
+4464 
-4475 DTPLVDGTYKIEI
+4475 
-4488 VAEDIAG
+4488 
-4495 NKISKEVSFTIDTI
+4495 
-4509 VSDPSIDLL
+4509 
-4518 DADDTGESAVDNI
+4518 
-4531 TSVTTPRFVIGNV
+4531 
-4544 PADIDTVVIRI
+4544 
-4555 NGVSYSVT
+4555 
-4563 ANGNNLWE
+4563 
-4571 FQVPVALN
+4571 
-4579 DGVYEAV
+4579 
-4586 VVFRDIAGNTSE
+4586 
-4598 TKLPFTIDTTTSVSV
+4598 
-4613 RMEPASDTGNSNS
+4613 
-4626 DNLTN
+4626 
-4631 KQNPKFEGT
+4631 
-4640 AEPNAKLVITIVDD
+4640 
-4654 KSGREVLKQT
+4654 
-4664 ITVGADGNWSVTPN
+4664 
-4678 ILPDGMYTINVVA
+4678 
-4691 TDVAGNTA
+4691 
-4699 QTQERFTID
+4699 
-4708 TVTIDPTIR
+4708 
-4717 LSDPSIDDQH
+4717 
-4727 EATSLRPEFKGFA
+4727 
-4740 EAFSTIMIQWDGK
+4740 
-4753 VVGSANANANGEWS
+4753 
-4767 WTPPS
+4767 
-4772 VLAPGSYVVSIVA
+4772 
-4785 KDKAGNESSQVD
+4785 
-4797 FPVVIP
+4797 
-4803 VIDVTPPT
+4803 
-4811 IKLSEE
+4811 
-4817 SDSGALG
+4817 
-4824 DFTTNNKTPTLIGS
+4824 
-4838 TLPNTIVS
+4838 
-4846 IYVDGVKVG
+4846 
-4855 EATADTAGRYTF
+4855 
-4867 QLSEMKDGHYVVQVG
+4867 
-4882 IVNPRD
+4882 
-4888 NSELRS
+4888 
-4894 TAVDVTID
+4894 
-4902 TEVAELVWNIS
+4902 
-4913 GMHEGG
+4913 
-4919 YINTVTPE
+4919 
-4927 IGGTSEPNSKITIF
+4927 
-4941 VNGVEK
+4941 
-4947 AIAYTTGAGHW
+4947 
-4958 GVVLPALGN
+4958 
-4967 DGNYELTFKV
+4967 
-4977 EDVAGNIR
+4977 
-4985 EFGPQNVILDT
+4985 
-4996 VISPL
+4996 
-5001 TVVLREADDSGKVGD
+5001 
-5016 WITNKS
+5016 
-5022 HVTID
+5022 
-5027 GTAEAG
+5027 
-5033 STLTIRNPQGVVIA
+5033 
-5047 TLVVGNDGRWSAE
+5047 
-5060 LDLREG
+5060 
-5066 SNAFVVVSEDK
+5066 
-5077 AGNSQQKEILIEHD
+5077 
-5091 TQIEISDISLS
+5091 
-5102 RDTNSGDKY
+5102 
-5111 DLITNNKSPVLVAMT
+5111 
-5126 DPGATV
+5126 
-5132 QVYINGVLQGTVEAS
+5132 
-5147 SSGNISYTMPANSA
+5147 
-5161 DGEYQVQFVA
+5161 
-5171 TDTAG
+5171 
-5176 NRVESAITT
+5176 
-5185 VTIDSQIAV
+5185 
-5194 FDIDEDSLPALSNN
+5194 
-5208 RALSVSGVGEAGSQ
+5208 
-5222 VSIFVDGKLVN
+5222 
-5233 VVMVEA
+5233 
-5239 DGTWRAPI
+5239 
-5247 LLQDDGTFNIH
+5247 
-5258 FSITDVAGNTEVS
+5258 
-5271 KDYSVDVDSSTDFPT
+5271 
-5286 LNLEDASNS
+5286 
-5295 GSLDDLITNHNKP
+5295 
-5308 VLVGT
+5308 
-5313 AEAGAT
+5313 
-5319 IHIYVDEKI
+5319 
-5328 VANVLV
+5328 
-5334 LEDGTWSY
+5334 
-5342 QFDNAL
+5342 
-5348 KDGEYSIRV
+5348 
-5357 VAEDP
+5357 
-5362 AGNTAESPRLL
+5362 
-5373 VTIDTSTFIDNPAMV
+5373 
-5388 AGSDNGIFSN
+5388 
-5398 DSITSQTRPTFSIFG
+5398 
-5413 EMNQSVQI
+5413 
-5421 FIDGVLVDTITV
+5421 
-5433 TDRNQVYRPESPLG
+5433 
-5447 DGSHSIY
+5447 
-5454 YVITDKAGNTATS
+5454 
-5467 KTLNFTIDTFN
+5467 
-5478 TTPVAIDSIG
+5478 
-5488 GQTLAEMTGSDG
+5488 
-5500 KIYITDTTRNLLFSG
+5500 
-5515 SAEPNS
+5515 
-5521 KIEIIINGLNV
+5521 
-5532 GEVWVNEKGH
+5532 
-5542 WQMPVNPL
+5542 
-5550 YFTEGQ
+5550 
-5556 LDITVKSTDRAGNVN
+5556 
-5571 QEKYSIWVDTHIKVF
+5571 
-5586 TSELDD
+5586 
-5592 NKSSSKTEWWSN
+5592 
-5604 SDLITMRG
+5604 
-5612 TGEIGATVSLIV
+5612 
-5624 AGVTLATAVVAATG
+5624 
-5638 RWELSTDKLPEGT
+5638 
-5651 YDISLVIEDSAG
+5651 
-5663 NRWEDVR
+5663 
-5670 EIFIDRTPPNAPVVT
+5670 
-5685 YSDIVNDLIIM
+5685 
-5696 QGTAE
+5696 
-5701 AKSQLIIT
+5701 
-5709 DSEGNTYTLT
+5709 
-5719 VPDNGKWSMA
+5719 
-5729 IPYPSEGK
+5729 
-5737 FTITSVDAIG
+5737 
-5747 NRSDDVPLDIMK
+5747 
-5759 EVPVISLSPDSD
+5759 
-5771 SGTVGDNIT
+5771 
-5780 RDKQPTFIIGNL
+5780 
-5792 ESDVVVVQVD
+5792 
-5802 INGTVYNAEK
+5802 
-5812 NADGVWFF
+5812 
-5820 TPGTPLADGSYTI
+5820 
-5833 SVIASDAAGNQKNS
+5833 
-5847 LPITVTIDSTLTV
+5847 
-5860 PEIALAAGEDN
+5860 
-5871 GASDSDNVTN
+5871 
-5881 HTQPKFTLQH
+5881 
-5891 IDADVTGVTVNVTH
+5891 
-5905 NGVTD
+5905 
-5910 IYQATQG
+5910 
-5917 ADGWTF
+5917 
-5923 TPPAAW
+5923 
-5929 NDGNYT
+5929 
-5935 LSVTVVDRA
+5935 
-5944 GNSQQSASLAVTVD
+5944 
-5958 STVTVTADSQHD
+5958 
-5970 DASDDATAT
+5970 
-5979 AVTPPE
+5979 
-5985 SETVNAES
+5985 
-5993 ATHLRTEPSAAEES
+5993 
-6007 VVKVTAYSITL
+6007 
-6018 LNADS
+6018 
-6023 GDEIDRSI
+6023 
-6031 SQTPSFEISV
+6031 
-6041 PENIVNVSIM
+6041 
-6051 FEGEEF
+6051 
-6057 TLPITNQKAI
+6057 
-6067 FEVPLSLEDGEYTM
+6067 
-6081 DVKFIDK
+6081 
-6088 DNDFLIKEKTF
+6088 
-6099 SVDHSS
+6099 
-6105 ADIVNA
+6105 
-6111 MNVRGKTEDDIN
+6111 
-6123 DSPSTSSVG
+6123 
-6132 HNNNGAIDVFAVN
+6132 
-6145 EVTLP
+6145 
-6150 VDNQEEHA
+6150 

>member
-161 QIEEMLQNFL
+161 QMEEMLQEFL

-427 TDTIAPEKP
+427 TDTIPPEKP

-633 TVSLEDYVVL
+633 TVSLEDFVVL

-692 NKFLQGAY
+692 NKFLQGSY

-1066 AMSDTQ
+1066 AASDTQ

-1113 AIFDFTID
+1113 AVFDFTID

-1262 VRLSIDGGNSWVQA
+1262 VRLSIDGGHSWVQA

-1373 TTFDATKGTGGWT
+1373 TTFDATKGTGGWS
-1386 FTPPTSWADGDYTL
+1386 FTPTGAWADGDYTL

-1434 DSGIPDDNLT
+1434 DSGIPNDNLT

-1471 WFNATQSAT
+1471 WFNATQGAT
-1480 PGVWDYIWPDDV
+1480 PGAWDYIWPDDV
-1492 ADGGYTLTVEATDE
+1492 ADGGYTLTVEATDK
-1506 AGNKATQTLDFTID
+1506 AGNQTTQELDFTID

-1582 GQWRFAPTSDWADG
+1582 GQWRFAPTSDWGDG

-1698 LMVEASD
+1698 LMVEATD
-1705 KAGNKTTQKLDF
+1705 KAGNQTTQKLDF
-1717 TIDTI
+1717 IIDTL

-2018 IDTQITI
+2018 IDTQIAI

-2038 DNLTNNVRPH
+2038 DNLTNNVRPQ

-2084 TWLADV
+2084 TWLTDV
-2090 GEGKHT
+2090 ANGSHT
-2096 LTVEATDKAGN
+2096 LTVEATDAAGN
-2107 KTTQQL
+2107 KATQNL
-2113 DFIIDTLLSEP
+2113 EFNIDTLLSEP
-2124 TIVLDNTDDSG
+2124 TIALDSTDDSG
-2135 TKGDHLTN
+2135 TKGDNLTN
-2143 VNKPTFLLG
+2143 VNKPTFILG

-2176 TKDATGN
+2176 TKGATGI
-2183 WSVTPTGTWADGDY
+2183 WSVTPTGMWADGSH

-2204 DEAGNEKH
+2204 DEAGNVKY
-2212 SASLTVTVDTQI
+2212 SVPLTITVDTQI
-2224 TIDVIE
+2224 TIDDIE
-2230 LVNDNGIPGD
+2230 LVNDSGTKGD
-2240 NMTNDAHPQFRVTV
+2240 NLTNDANPHFRITV

-2264 IDGGVTWVKATQS
+2264 IDGGVTWVKAMQS
-2277 ATPGVWNY
+2277 STSGVWNY
-2285 TWPGTVPDGDYTLN
+2285 TWPKTLADDDYTLT

-2311 ETLHFTIDTTL
+2311 RTLDFTIDTTL

-2334 SGVHGDNMTNH
+2334 TGIQGDNMTNR
-2345 TQPTFALQ
+2345 TQPTFNLQ

-2374 FDATKDAG
+2374 FDVTKDAG
-2382 GWTFTPTG
+2382 GWTFTPPTSWG
-2390 AWADGDY
+2390 AGDY

-2442 TNNVRPHFQVTVP
+2442 TNNVRPQFQVKVP
-2455 TDVNVVRLSIDGGKT
+2455 TDVN
-2470 WFNATQS
+2470 
-2477 ATPGVWD
+2477 
-2484 YIWPDDVADGGY
+2484 
-2496 TLTVEATDEAGN
+2496 E
-2508 KATQTLDFT
+2508 
-2517 IDTTLSVPTLSL
+2517 
-2529 DSADDS
+2529 
-2535 GIAGDNITNVKTPGF
+2535 
-2550 TLNNI
+2550 
-2555 DTDVSRVI
+2555 
-2563 VEVMHNGIKQEVPLV
+2563 
-2578 QTGGQW
+2578 
-2584 RFAPTS
+2584 
-2590 DWADGDYILTVKVED
+2590 
-2605 RAGNVK
+2605 
-2611 QSAPLT
+2611 
-2617 VTVDTHIAIDRI
+2617 
-2629 ELVNDS
+2629 
-2635 GIPGDNLTNEA
+2635 
-2646 RPHFQV
+2646 
-2652 TVPADVNGVRL
+2652 
-2663 SIDGGKTWFDATQSA
+2663 
-2678 TSGVWDYT
+2678 
-2686 WLTNV
+2686 
-2691 ANGPHT
+2691 
-2697 LMVEAS
+2697 
-2703 DKAGNKTTQKLD
+2703 
-2715 FTIDTILSEPT
+2715 
-2726 ITLDSADDSAAGDNI
+2726 
-2741 TNVKM
+2741 
-2746 PGFTLGNIDADVTKV
+2746 
-2761 VVTVAHDGK
+2761 
-2770 NQQIELIKN
+2770 
-2779 GGVWRFT
+2779 
-2786 PGAAWTDGDYTLTVK
+2786 
-2801 VEDKA
+2801 
-2806 GNTNYSAPLTVTIDT
+2806 
-2821 QTSIDRIELLNDT
+2821 
-2834 GIVGDNLTN
+2834 
-2843 EARPQFHITVP
+2843 
-2854 TDVNS
+2854 
-2859 VQLSLDGGINWV
+2859 
-2871 NATLTSDG
+2871 
-2879 VWEYIWPT
+2879 
-2887 DLVENTY
+2887 
-2894 TLTVK
+2894 
-2899 ATDVAGNTATETLNF
+2899 
-2914 IIDTTLSTP
+2914 
-2923 TITLDSADDSGTAN
+2923 
-2937 DNKTNVKT
+2937 
-2945 PGFIIGGIDSDVTQ
+2945 
-2959 VVVQVM
+2959 
-2965 RDGHS
+2965 
-2970 EEVELT
+2970 
-2976 QTNGQWRFVPGS
+2976 
-2988 AWTDGDYTLTVT
+2988 
-3000 VKDEAGNIR
+3000 
-3009 HSAPLTVTIDTQ
+3009 
-3021 ITIDHIELVNDS
+3021 
-3033 GIPDDNLTNNVRP
+3033 
-3046 HFQVTVPTDVNV
+3046 

-3106 KTTQQLDFIID
+3106 QTTQKLDFIID

-3125 VLDNTD
+3125 ALDSTD
-3131 DSGTKGDNLTNV
+3131 DSGTKGDNLTSV
-3143 NKPTFLL
+3143 NKPTFIL

-3181 IWSVTPTGTWADG
+3181 IWSVTPTGMWADG
-3194 DYTLTVRVEDDA
+3194 SHTLTVRVEDDA

-3215 TVTVDTQ
+3215 TVTVDTH
-3222 ITIDVIELVNDNGIP
+3222 IAIDDIELVNDNGIP

-3306 KTTQTLDF
+3306 QTTQTLDF

-3399 EVTDNAGNVRQSTP
+3399 EVQDNAGNVRQSTP
-3413 LVVTVDTQTSITDIT
+3413 LIVTVDTQTSITDIT

-3472 TQGIEGVWGYT
+3472 AQGIEGVWGYT

-3816 TIDGTLTTPVIELAA
+3816 TIDGSLTTPVIELAA
-3831 GEDSGTVGDRLTNHD
+3831 GEDSGTVGDRLTKHD
-3846 RPVFDIHQVDSDV
+3846 RPVFDIRQVDSDV

-3914 PFEVRID
+3914 PLEVRID

-3958 VQVRVTLDGGANWNV
+3958 IQVRVTLDGGANWNV

-3985 SPNTLVDGTYTLRVE
+3985 TPNTLVDGTYTLRVE
-4000 ATDEAGNIA
+4000 ATDQAGNIA

-4301 NTKTSAELRIE
+4301 NTKTSAELKIE

-4363 WTPISKNAAGQWEF
+4363 WTPVSKNAAGQWQF
-4377 TAGSALPDGHYTLH
+4377 TAGSALSDGHYTLH

-4495 NKISKEVSFTIDTI
+4495 NKISKEVSFTIDTV
-4509 VSDPSIDLL
+4509 VSDPRIDLL

-4531 TSVTTPRFVIGNV
+4531 TSVTKPRFVIGNV

-4555 NGVSYSVT
+4555 NGVSYPVT

-4613 RMEPASDTGNSNS
+4613 RMEPASDTGSSNS

-4654 KSGREVLKQT
+4654 KSGREVLKHT

-4717 LSDPSIDDQH
+4717 LSDPSIDDQY
-4727 EATSLRPEFKGFA
+4727 EATSLRPEFKGLA

-4824 DFTTNNKTPTLIGS
+4824 DFTTNNKTPTLVGN
-4838 TLPNTIVS
+4838 TLPNAIVS

-4947 AIAYTTGAGHW
+4947 AIAYTTGTGHW

-5077 AGNSQQKEILIEHD
+5077 AGNSQQKDILREHD

-5247 LLQDDGTFNIH
+5247 LLQDDGKFNIH

-5295 GSLDDLITNHNKP
+5295 GSLDDLITSHNKP

-5373 VTIDTSTFIDNPAMV
+5373 VTIDTSTFIDNPVMM

-5398 DSITSQTRPTFSIFG
+5398 DSITSQTRPAFSIFG

-5532 GEVWVNEKGH
+5532 GEVWVNDKGH

-5571 QEKYSIWVDTHIKVF
+5571 QEKYSIWVDTHIQVF

-5592 NKSSSKTEWWSN
+5592 NKSSSKTDWWSN
-5604 SDLITMRG
+5604 SSTITMRG
-5612 TGEIGATVSLIV
+5612 MGEIGATVSLIV
-5624 AGVTLATAVVAATG
+5624 AGVTLATAVVAANG
-5638 RWELSTDKLPEGT
+5638 QWELSTDQLPEGK
-5651 YDISLVIEDSAG
+5651 YDITLSIEDNAG
-5663 NRWEDVR
+5663 NRKEEVH

-5709 DSEGNTYTLT
+5709 DSNGNTYTLT

-5881 HTQPKFTLQH
+5881 HNHTQPKFTLQH

-5910 IYQATQG
+5910 IYQVTQG

-5929 NDGNYT
+5929 NDGTYT

-5944 GNSQQSASLAVTVD
+5944 GNSLQSASLEVTVD

-5993 ATHLRTEPSAAEES
+5993 ATHLRTVPSAAEES
-6007 VVKVTAYSITL
+6007 VVKETAYSITL

-6041 PENIVNVSIM
+6041 PENIVNVSVM

-6088 DNDFLIKEKTF
+6088 DDDFLIKEKTF

-6111 MNVRGKTEDDIN
+6111 MNARGKTEDDIN

-6132 HNNNGAIDVFAVN
+6132 HNNGAIDVFAVN

>member
-161 QIEEMLQNFL
+161 QMEEMLQEFL

-427 TDTIAPEKP
+427 TDTIPPEKP

-534 SAEIETTNDSGI
+534 SAEIETTDDSGI

-961 LYIDGALIAEV
+961 LYVDGALIAEV

-1030 PDSDSGISDDNLTNI
+1030 PDSDSGIADDNLTNI

-1113 AIFDFTID
+1113 AVFDFTID

-1183 GSWLFIPGNTWAD
+1183 GSWLFTPGNTWAD

-1212 NYSAPLTVVIDTQ
+1212 SYSAPLTVVIDTQ

-1325 PVIVLDSADDTGIQ
+1325 PVIVLNSADDTGVQ
-1339 GDNMTNSTQPT
+1339 GDNMTNRTQPT

-1386 FTPPTSWADGDYTL
+1386 FTPTGAWADGDYTL

-1434 DSGIPDDNLT
+1434 DSGIPNDNLT

-1471 WFNATQSAT
+1471 WVTAAQKAA
-1480 PGVWDYIWPDDV
+1480 GVWEYIWPDDV
-1492 ADGGYTLTVEATDE
+1492 TDGSHTLTVEATDE

-1544 NVKTPGFTLNNI
+1544 SVKTPGFTLNNI

-1636 GIPGDNLTNE
+1636 GIPDDNLTNE

-1698 LMVEASD
+1698 LMVEATD

-1717 TIDTI
+1717 IIDTL

-1788 GAAWTDG
+1788 DAAWTDG

-1965 MRDGHS
+1965 TRDGHS

-2124 TIVLDNTDDSG
+2124 TIVLDSTDDSG
-2135 TKGDHLTN
+2135 TKGDNLTN

-2322 STPVIVLDSADD
+2322 SVPVIVLNSADD
-2334 SGVHGDNMTNH
+2334 TGVQGDNMTNS

-2374 FDATKDAG
+2374 FDATKGTG
-2382 GWTFTPTG
+2382 GWSFTPTG

-2442 TNNVRPHFQVTVP
+2442 TNNVRPHFQVKVP
-2455 TDVNVVRLSIDGGKT
+2455 TDVNEVRLSIDGGKT
-2470 WFNATQS
+2470 WVTAAQ
-2477 ATPGVWD
+2477 
-2484 YIWPDDVADGGY
+2484 
-2496 TLTVEATDEAGN
+2496 
-2508 KATQTLDFT
+2508 KA
-2517 IDTTLSVPTLSL
+2517 
-2529 DSADDS
+2529 A
-2535 GIAGDNITNVKTPGF
+2535 
-2550 TLNNI
+2550 
-2555 DTDVSRVI
+2555 
-2563 VEVMHNGIKQEVPLV
+2563 
-2578 QTGGQW
+2578 
-2584 RFAPTS
+2584 
-2590 DWADGDYILTVKVED
+2590 
-2605 RAGNVK
+2605 
-2611 QSAPLT
+2611 
-2617 VTVDTHIAIDRI
+2617 
-2629 ELVNDS
+2629 
-2635 GIPGDNLTNEA
+2635 
-2646 RPHFQV
+2646 
-2652 TVPADVNGVRL
+2652 
-2663 SIDGGKTWFDATQSA
+2663 
-2678 TSGVWDYT
+2678 
-2686 WLTNV
+2686 
-2691 ANGPHT
+2691 
-2697 LMVEAS
+2697 
-2703 DKAGNKTTQKLD
+2703 
-2715 FTIDTILSEPT
+2715 
-2726 ITLDSADDSAAGDNI
+2726 
-2741 TNVKM
+2741 
-2746 PGFTLGNIDADVTKV
+2746 
-2761 VVTVAHDGK
+2761 
-2770 NQQIELIKN
+2770 
-2779 GGVWRFT
+2779 
-2786 PGAAWTDGDYTLTVK
+2786 
-2801 VEDKA
+2801 
-2806 GNTNYSAPLTVTIDT
+2806 
-2821 QTSIDRIELLNDT
+2821 
-2834 GIVGDNLTN
+2834 
-2843 EARPQFHITVP
+2843 
-2854 TDVNS
+2854 
-2859 VQLSLDGGINWV
+2859 
-2871 NATLTSDG
+2871 
-2879 VWEYIWPT
+2879 
-2887 DLVENTY
+2887 
-2894 TLTVK
+2894 
-2899 ATDVAGNTATETLNF
+2899 
-2914 IIDTTLSTP
+2914 
-2923 TITLDSADDSGTAN
+2923 
-2937 DNKTNVKT
+2937 
-2945 PGFIIGGIDSDVTQ
+2945 
-2959 VVVQVM
+2959 
-2965 RDGHS
+2965 
-2970 EEVELT
+2970 
-2976 QTNGQWRFVPGS
+2976 
-2988 AWTDGDYTLTVT
+2988 
-3000 VKDEAGNIR
+3000 
-3009 HSAPLTVTIDTQ
+3009 
-3021 ITIDHIELVNDS
+3021 
-3033 GIPDDNLTNNVRP
+3033 
-3046 HFQVTVPTDVNV
+3046 
-3058 VRLSIDGGKTWFN
+3058 
-3071 ATQSATPGVWDY
+3071 GVWDY

-3106 KTTQQLDFIID
+3106 QTTQKLDFIID
-3117 TLLSEPTI
+3117 TMLSEPTI
-3125 VLDNTD
+3125 VLDSTD
-3131 DSGTKGDNLTNV
+3131 DSGTKGDNLTNA
-3143 NKPTFLL
+3143 NKPTFIL

-3156 ARYVTVEVQHG
+3156 ARYVTVEVQYG

-3194 DYTLTVRVEDDA
+3194 DYMLTVRVEDDA

-3319 LSTPTIAMD
+3319 LSTPTITMD

-3353 DADAHS
+3353 DSDAQS

-3413 LVVTVDTQTSITDIT
+3413 LIVTVDTQTSITDIT

-3472 TQGIEGVWGYT
+3472 AQGIEGVWGYT

-3710 LNFTIDITLLTPTIE
+3710 LNFTIDITLMTPTIE

-3914 PFEVRID
+3914 PLEVRID

-4060 KVVVTIDGHDYNATK
+4060 KVVVTIDGHDYNAIK

-4147 SIVTADDITHVRVK
+4147 SIVTADDITQVRVK

-4363 WTPISKNAAGQWEF
+4363 WTPASKNAAGQWQF
-4377 TAGSALPDGHYTLH
+4377 TAGSALSDGHYTLH

-4495 NKISKEVSFTIDTI
+4495 NKISKEVSFTIDTV
-4509 VSDPSIDLL
+4509 VSDPRIDLL

-4531 TSVTTPRFVIGNV
+4531 TSVTKPRFVIGNV

-4555 NGVSYSVT
+4555 NGVSYPVT

-4613 RMEPASDTGNSNS
+4613 RMEPASDTGSSNS

-4654 KSGREVLKQT
+4654 KSGREVLKHT

-4717 LSDPSIDDQH
+4717 LSDPSIDDQY
-4727 EATSLRPEFKGFA
+4727 EATSLRPEFKGLA

-4824 DFTTNNKTPTLIGS
+4824 DFTTNNKTPTLVGN
-4838 TLPNTIVS
+4838 TLPNAIVS

-5077 AGNSQQKEILIEHD
+5077 AGNSQQKDILIEHD

-5247 LLQDDGTFNIH
+5247 LLQDDGKFNIH

-5295 GSLDDLITNHNKP
+5295 GSLDDLITSHNKP

-5373 VTIDTSTFIDNPAMV
+5373 VTIDTSTFIDNPVMM

-5398 DSITSQTRPTFSIFG
+5398 DSITSQTRPAFSIFG

-5532 GEVWVNEKGH
+5532 GEVWANDKGH

-5571 QEKYSIWVDTHIKVF
+5571 QEKYSIWVDTHIQVF

-5592 NKSSSKTEWWSN
+5592 NKSSSKTDWWSN
-5604 SDLITMRG
+5604 SSTITMRG
-5612 TGEIGATVSLIV
+5612 MGEIGATVSLIV
-5624 AGVTLATAVVAATG
+5624 AGVTLATAVVAANG
-5638 RWELSTDKLPEGT
+5638 KWELSTDQLPEGK
-5651 YDISLVIEDSAG
+5651 YDITLSIEDNAG
-5663 NRWEDVR
+5663 NRKEEVH

-5709 DSEGNTYTLT
+5709 DSNGNTYTLT

-5747 NRSDDVPLDIMK
+5747 NRSDDVSLDIMK
-5759 EVPVISLSPDSD
+5759 ETPVISLSPDSD
-5771 SGTVGDNIT
+5771 SGTAGDNIT
-5780 RDKQPTFIIGNL
+5780 RDNQPTFIIGNL

-5881 HTQPKFTLQH
+5881 HNHTQPKFTLQH

-5910 IYQATQG
+5910 TYQATQG

-5929 NDGNYT
+5929 NDGTYT

-5993 ATHLRTEPSAAEES
+5993 DTHLRTVPSAAEES
-6007 VVKVTAYSITL
+6007 VVKETAYSITL

-6041 PENIVNVSIM
+6041 PENIVNVSVM

-6088 DNDFLIKEKTF
+6088 DDDFLIKEKTF

-6111 MNVRGKTEDDIN
+6111 MNARGKTEDDIN

>member
-2124 TIVLDNTDDSG
+2124 TIVLDSTDDSG

-2374 FDATKDAG
+2374 FDATKDAD

-2418 TVDTQIAINNIELV
+2418 TVDTQIAINN
-2432 NDSGIPDDNL
+2432 
-2442 TNNVRPHFQVTVP
+2442 
-2455 TDVNVVRLSIDGGKT
+2455 
-2470 WFNATQS
+2470 
-2477 ATPGVWD
+2477 
-2484 YIWPDDVADGGY
+2484 
-2496 TLTVEATDEAGN
+2496 
-2508 KATQTLDFT
+2508 
-2517 IDTTLSVPTLSL
+2517 
-2529 DSADDS
+2529 
-2535 GIAGDNITNVKTPGF
+2535 
-2550 TLNNI
+2550 
-2555 DTDVSRVI
+2555 
-2563 VEVMHNGIKQEVPLV
+2563 
-2578 QTGGQW
+2578 
-2584 RFAPTS
+2584 
-2590 DWADGDYILTVKVED
+2590 
-2605 RAGNVK
+2605 
-2611 QSAPLT
+2611 
-2617 VTVDTHIAIDRI
+2617 
-2629 ELVNDS
+2629 
-2635 GIPGDNLTNEA
+2635 
-2646 RPHFQV
+2646 
-2652 TVPADVNGVRL
+2652 
-2663 SIDGGKTWFDATQSA
+2663 
-2678 TSGVWDYT
+2678 
-2686 WLTNV
+2686 
-2691 ANGPHT
+2691 
-2697 LMVEAS
+2697 
-2703 DKAGNKTTQKLD
+2703 
-2715 FTIDTILSEPT
+2715 
-2726 ITLDSADDSAAGDNI
+2726 
-2741 TNVKM
+2741 
-2746 PGFTLGNIDADVTKV
+2746 
-2761 VVTVAHDGK
+2761 
-2770 NQQIELIKN
+2770 
-2779 GGVWRFT
+2779 
-2786 PGAAWTDGDYTLTVK
+2786 
-2801 VEDKA
+2801 
-2806 GNTNYSAPLTVTIDT
+2806 
-2821 QTSIDRIELLNDT
+2821 
-2834 GIVGDNLTN
+2834 
-2843 EARPQFHITVP
+2843 
-2854 TDVNS
+2854 
-2859 VQLSLDGGINWV
+2859 
-2871 NATLTSDG
+2871 
-2879 VWEYIWPT
+2879 
-2887 DLVENTY
+2887 
-2894 TLTVK
+2894 
-2899 ATDVAGNTATETLNF
+2899 
-2914 IIDTTLSTP
+2914 
-2923 TITLDSADDSGTAN
+2923 
-2937 DNKTNVKT
+2937 
-2945 PGFIIGGIDSDVTQ
+2945 
-2959 VVVQVM
+2959 
-2965 RDGHS
+2965 
-2970 EEVELT
+2970 
-2976 QTNGQWRFVPGS
+2976 
-2988 AWTDGDYTLTVT
+2988 
-3000 VKDEAGNIR
+3000 
-3009 HSAPLTVTIDTQ
+3009 
-3021 ITIDHIELVNDS
+3021 IELVNDS

-4272 TGGNLTFTP
+4272 TGENLTFTP

-4555 NGVSYSVT
+4555 NGVSYPVT

>member
-43 RGSVIIVNGALYSSI
+43 HGSVIIVNGALYSSI

-619 SFSYVIDTIAPVPP
+619 SFSYVIDTVAPVPP
-633 TVSLEDYVVL
+633 TVSLEDFVVL

-692 NKFLQGAY
+692 NKFLQGTY

-1030 PDSDSGISDDNLTNI
+1030 PDSDSGIADDNLTNI

-1113 AIFDFTID
+1113 AVFDFTID

-1183 GSWLFIPGNTWAD
+1183 GSWLFTPGNTWAD

-1212 NYSAPLTVVIDTQ
+1212 SYSAPLTVVIDTQ

-1325 PVIVLDSADDTGIQ
+1325 PVIVLNSADDTGVQ

-1373 TTFDATKGTGGWT
+1373 TTFDATKGTGGWS
-1386 FTPPTSWADGDYTL
+1386 FTPTGAWADGDYTL

-1434 DSGIPDDNLT
+1434 DSGIPNDNLT

-1471 WFNATQSAT
+1471 WFNATQNAT

-1506 AGNKATQTLDFTID
+1506 AGNKTTQTLDFTID

-1636 GIPGDNLTNE
+1636 GIPDDNLTNE

-2018 IDTQITI
+2018 IDTQIAI

-2038 DNLTNNVRPH
+2038 DNLTNEARPH

-2113 DFIIDTLLSEP
+2113 DFIIDTMLSEP

-2135 TKGDHLTN
+2135 TKGDNLTN

-2224 TIDVIE
+2224 TIDAIE

-2334 SGVHGDNMTNH
+2334 TGIQGDNMTNR
-2345 TQPTFALQ
+2345 TQPTFNLQ

-2374 FDATKDAG
+2374 FDATKGVG
-2382 GWTFTPTG
+2382 GWTFTPPTSWG
-2390 AWADGDY
+2390 AGDY

-2442 TNNVRPHFQVTVP
+2442 TNNVRPHFQVKVP
-2455 TDVNVVRLSIDGGKT
+2455 TDVN
-2470 WFNATQS
+2470 
-2477 ATPGVWD
+2477 
-2484 YIWPDDVADGGY
+2484 
-2496 TLTVEATDEAGN
+2496 E
-2508 KATQTLDFT
+2508 
-2517 IDTTLSVPTLSL
+2517 
-2529 DSADDS
+2529 
-2535 GIAGDNITNVKTPGF
+2535 
-2550 TLNNI
+2550 
-2555 DTDVSRVI
+2555 
-2563 VEVMHNGIKQEVPLV
+2563 
-2578 QTGGQW
+2578 
-2584 RFAPTS
+2584 
-2590 DWADGDYILTVKVED
+2590 
-2605 RAGNVK
+2605 
-2611 QSAPLT
+2611 
-2617 VTVDTHIAIDRI
+2617 
-2629 ELVNDS
+2629 
-2635 GIPGDNLTNEA
+2635 
-2646 RPHFQV
+2646 
-2652 TVPADVNGVRL
+2652 
-2663 SIDGGKTWFDATQSA
+2663 
-2678 TSGVWDYT
+2678 
-2686 WLTNV
+2686 
-2691 ANGPHT
+2691 
-2697 LMVEAS
+2697 
-2703 DKAGNKTTQKLD
+2703 
-2715 FTIDTILSEPT
+2715 
-2726 ITLDSADDSAAGDNI
+2726 
-2741 TNVKM
+2741 
-2746 PGFTLGNIDADVTKV
+2746 
-2761 VVTVAHDGK
+2761 
-2770 NQQIELIKN
+2770 
-2779 GGVWRFT
+2779 
-2786 PGAAWTDGDYTLTVK
+2786 
-2801 VEDKA
+2801 
-2806 GNTNYSAPLTVTIDT
+2806 
-2821 QTSIDRIELLNDT
+2821 
-2834 GIVGDNLTN
+2834 
-2843 EARPQFHITVP
+2843 
-2854 TDVNS
+2854 
-2859 VQLSLDGGINWV
+2859 
-2871 NATLTSDG
+2871 
-2879 VWEYIWPT
+2879 
-2887 DLVENTY
+2887 
-2894 TLTVK
+2894 
-2899 ATDVAGNTATETLNF
+2899 
-2914 IIDTTLSTP
+2914 
-2923 TITLDSADDSGTAN
+2923 
-2937 DNKTNVKT
+2937 
-2945 PGFIIGGIDSDVTQ
+2945 
-2959 VVVQVM
+2959 
-2965 RDGHS
+2965 
-2970 EEVELT
+2970 
-2976 QTNGQWRFVPGS
+2976 
-2988 AWTDGDYTLTVT
+2988 
-3000 VKDEAGNIR
+3000 
-3009 HSAPLTVTIDTQ
+3009 
-3021 ITIDHIELVNDS
+3021 
-3033 GIPDDNLTNNVRP
+3033 
-3046 HFQVTVPTDVNV
+3046 

-3106 KTTQQLDFIID
+3106 QTTQKLDFIID
-3117 TLLSEPTI
+3117 TMLSEPTI
-3125 VLDNTD
+3125 VLDSTD
-3131 DSGTKGDNLTNV
+3131 DSGTKGDNLTNA
-3143 NKPTFLL
+3143 NKPTFIL

-3156 ARYVTVEVQHG
+3156 ARYVTVEVQYG

-3413 LVVTVDTQTSITDIT
+3413 LIVTVDTQTSITDIT

-3472 TQGIEGVWGYT
+3472 AQGIEGVWGYT

-3512 FFIDTRLSTPTIA
+3512 FFIDTQLSTPTIA

-3618 TQIAIDRIELVN
+3618 TQIAIDHIELVN

-3683 WPTDMPEGQHTLT
+3683 WPTDMPEGQHTLI
-3696 VEVTDGAGNKMTET
+3696 VEVTDGAGNKMTGT
-3710 LNFTIDITLLTPTIE
+3710 LDFTIDITLLTPTIE

-3846 RPVFDIHQVDSDV
+3846 RPVFDIRQVDSDV

-4301 NTKTSAELRIE
+4301 NTKTSAELKIE

-4531 TSVTTPRFVIGNV
+4531 TSVTKPRFVIGNV

-4555 NGVSYSVT
+4555 NGVSYPVT

-4894 TAVDVTID
+4894 TAVDLTID

-5295 GSLDDLITNHNKP
+5295 GSLDDLITSHNKP

-5373 VTIDTSTFIDNPAMV
+5373 VTIDTSTFIDNPVMM

-5398 DSITSQTRPTFSIFG
+5398 DSITSQTRPAFSIYG

-5467 KTLNFTIDTFN
+5467 KTLNFTIDTLN

-5532 GEVWVNEKGH
+5532 GEVWANDKGH

-5556 LDITVKSTDRAGNVN
+5556 LDINVKSTDRAGNVN
-5571 QEKYSIWVDTHIKVF
+5571 QEKYSIWVDTHIQVF

-5592 NKSSSKTEWWSN
+5592 NKSSSKTDWWSN
-5604 SDLITMRG
+5604 SSTITMRG
-5612 TGEIGATVSLIV
+5612 MGEIGATVSLIV
-5624 AGVTLATAVVAATG
+5624 AGVTLATAVVAANG
-5638 RWELSTDKLPEGT
+5638 QWELSTDQLPEGK
-5651 YDISLVIEDSAG
+5651 YDITLSIEDNAG
-5663 NRWEDVR
+5663 NRKEEVH

-5709 DSEGNTYTLT
+5709 DSNGNTYTLT

-5833 SVIASDAAGNQKNS
+5833 SVVASDAAGNQKNS

-5929 NDGNYT
+5929 NDGTYT

-5958 STVTVTADSQHD
+5958 STVTVTADSQHN

-5993 ATHLRTEPSAAEES
+5993 ATHLRTVPSVAEES
-6007 VVKVTAYSITL
+6007 VVKETAYSITL

-6041 PENIVNVSIM
+6041 PENIVNVSVM

-6088 DNDFLIKEKTF
+6088 DDDFLIKEKTF

-6111 MNVRGKTEDDIN
+6111 MNARGKTEDDIN

>member
-246 AAESNSGSKDDSITN
+246 ATESNSGSKDDSITN

-619 SFSYVIDTIAPVPP
+619 SFSYVIDTVAPVPP
-633 TVSLEDYVVL
+633 TVSLEDFVVL

-846 KINTPLFTGMAEA
+846 KINAPLFTGMAEA

-1030 PDSDSGISDDNLTNI
+1030 PDSDSGVSDDNLTNI

-1066 AMSDTQ
+1066 AASDTQ

-1113 AIFDFTID
+1113 AVFDFTID

-1212 NYSAPLTVVIDTQ
+1212 SYSAPLTVVIDTQ

-1373 TTFDATKGTGGWT
+1373 TTFDATKGTGGWS
-1386 FTPPTSWADGDYTL
+1386 FTPTGAWADGDYTL

-1434 DSGIPDDNLT
+1434 DSGIPNDNLT

-1471 WFNATQSAT
+1471 WFSATQSAT
-1480 PGVWDYIWPDDV
+1480 PGAWDYIWPDDV
-1492 ADGGYTLTVEATDE
+1492 ADGGYTLTVEATDK
-1506 AGNKATQTLDFTID
+1506 AGNKTTQELDFTID

-2124 TIVLDNTDDSG
+2124 TIVLDSTDDSG
-2135 TKGDHLTN
+2135 TKGDNLTN

-2230 LVNDNGIPGD
+2230 LVNDNGIPSD

-2322 STPVIVLDSADD
+2322 SVPVIVLNSADD
-2334 SGVHGDNMTNH
+2334 TGVQGDNMTNS

-2374 FDATKDAG
+2374 FDATKGTG
-2382 GWTFTPTG
+2382 GWSFTPTG

-2442 TNNVRPHFQVTVP
+2442 TNNVRPHFQVKVP
-2455 TDVNVVRLSIDGGKT
+2455 MDVN
-2470 WFNATQS
+2470 
-2477 ATPGVWD
+2477 
-2484 YIWPDDVADGGY
+2484 
-2496 TLTVEATDEAGN
+2496 E
-2508 KATQTLDFT
+2508 
-2517 IDTTLSVPTLSL
+2517 
-2529 DSADDS
+2529 
-2535 GIAGDNITNVKTPGF
+2535 
-2550 TLNNI
+2550 
-2555 DTDVSRVI
+2555 
-2563 VEVMHNGIKQEVPLV
+2563 
-2578 QTGGQW
+2578 
-2584 RFAPTS
+2584 
-2590 DWADGDYILTVKVED
+2590 
-2605 RAGNVK
+2605 
-2611 QSAPLT
+2611 
-2617 VTVDTHIAIDRI
+2617 
-2629 ELVNDS
+2629 
-2635 GIPGDNLTNEA
+2635 
-2646 RPHFQV
+2646 
-2652 TVPADVNGVRL
+2652 
-2663 SIDGGKTWFDATQSA
+2663 
-2678 TSGVWDYT
+2678 
-2686 WLTNV
+2686 
-2691 ANGPHT
+2691 
-2697 LMVEAS
+2697 
-2703 DKAGNKTTQKLD
+2703 
-2715 FTIDTILSEPT
+2715 
-2726 ITLDSADDSAAGDNI
+2726 
-2741 TNVKM
+2741 
-2746 PGFTLGNIDADVTKV
+2746 
-2761 VVTVAHDGK
+2761 
-2770 NQQIELIKN
+2770 
-2779 GGVWRFT
+2779 
-2786 PGAAWTDGDYTLTVK
+2786 
-2801 VEDKA
+2801 
-2806 GNTNYSAPLTVTIDT
+2806 
-2821 QTSIDRIELLNDT
+2821 
-2834 GIVGDNLTN
+2834 
-2843 EARPQFHITVP
+2843 
-2854 TDVNS
+2854 
-2859 VQLSLDGGINWV
+2859 
-2871 NATLTSDG
+2871 
-2879 VWEYIWPT
+2879 
-2887 DLVENTY
+2887 
-2894 TLTVK
+2894 
-2899 ATDVAGNTATETLNF
+2899 
-2914 IIDTTLSTP
+2914 
-2923 TITLDSADDSGTAN
+2923 
-2937 DNKTNVKT
+2937 
-2945 PGFIIGGIDSDVTQ
+2945 
-2959 VVVQVM
+2959 
-2965 RDGHS
+2965 
-2970 EEVELT
+2970 
-2976 QTNGQWRFVPGS
+2976 
-2988 AWTDGDYTLTVT
+2988 
-3000 VKDEAGNIR
+3000 
-3009 HSAPLTVTIDTQ
+3009 
-3021 ITIDHIELVNDS
+3021 
-3033 GIPDDNLTNNVRP
+3033 
-3046 HFQVTVPTDVNV
+3046 

-3106 KTTQQLDFIID
+3106 QTTQKLDFIID

-3125 VLDNTD
+3125 VLDSTD
-3131 DSGTKGDNLTNV
+3131 DSGTKGDNLTNA
-3143 NKPTFLL
+3143 NKPTFIL

-3156 ARYVTVEVQHG
+3156 ARYVTVEVQYG

-3319 LSTPTIAMD
+3319 LSTPTITMD

-3353 DADAHS
+3353 DSDAQS

-3413 LVVTVDTQTSITDIT
+3413 LIVTVDTQTSITDIT

-3472 TQGIEGVWGYT
+3472 AQGIEGVWGYT

-3618 TQIAIDRIELVN
+3618 TQIAIDHIELVN

-3710 LNFTIDITLLTPTIE
+3710 LNFTIDITLMTPTIE

-3846 RPVFDIHQVDSDV
+3846 RPVFDIRQVDSDV

-4531 TSVTTPRFVIGNV
+4531 TSVTKPRFVIGNV

-4555 NGVSYSVT
+4555 NGVSYPVT

-4824 DFTTNNKTPTLIGS
+4824 DFTTNNKTPTLVGN
-4838 TLPNTIVS
+4838 TLPNAIVS

-4967 DGNYELTFKV
+4967 DGNYVLTFKV

-5295 GSLDDLITNHNKP
+5295 GSLDDLITSHNKP

-5373 VTIDTSTFIDNPAMV
+5373 VTIDTSTFIDNPVMM

-5398 DSITSQTRPTFSIFG
+5398 DSITSQTRPAFSIYG

-5467 KTLNFTIDTFN
+5467 KTLNFTIDTLN

-5532 GEVWVNEKGH
+5532 GEVWVNDKGH

-5571 QEKYSIWVDTHIKVF
+5571 QEKYSIWVDTHIQVF

-5592 NKSSSKTEWWSN
+5592 NKSSSKTDWWSN
-5604 SDLITMRG
+5604 SSTITMRG
-5612 TGEIGATVSLIV
+5612 MGEIGATVSLIV
-5624 AGVTLATAVVAATG
+5624 AGVTLATAVVAANG
-5638 RWELSTDKLPEGT
+5638 QWELSTDQLPEGK
-5651 YDISLVIEDSAG
+5651 YDITLSIEDNAG
-5663 NRWEDVR
+5663 NRKEEVH

-5709 DSEGNTYTLT
+5709 DSNGNTYTLT

-5747 NRSDDVPLDIMK
+5747 NRSDDVSLDIMK

-5871 GASDSDNVTN
+5871 GVSDSDNVTN

-5910 IYQATQG
+5910 TYQATQG

-5929 NDGNYT
+5929 NDGTYT

-5993 ATHLRTEPSAAEES
+5993 ATHLRTVPSAAEES
-6007 VVKVTAYSITL
+6007 VVKETAYSITL

-6111 MNVRGKTEDDIN
+6111 MNARGKTEDDIN

>member
-1 MGNKSIQKFF
+1 KFF

-43 RGSVIIVNGALYSSI
+43 HGSVIIVNGALYSSI

-113 EEEELKKQLDD
+113 EEEELKKQLDE

-443 SDSGIKNDNITNST
+443 SDSGIKNDSITNST

-534 SAEIETTNDSGI
+534 SAEIETTDDSGI

-593 FTSDSVEGINNLTF
+593 FTSDSVEGVNNLTF

-619 SFSYVIDTIAPVPP
+619 SFSYIIDTVAPVPP
-633 TVSLEDYVVL
+633 TVSLEDFVVL

-1066 AMSDTQ
+1066 AASDTQ

-1113 AIFDFTID
+1113 AVFDFTID

-1183 GSWLFIPGNTWAD
+1183 GSWLFTPGNTWAD

-1325 PVIVLDSADDTGIQ
+1325 PVIVLNSADDTGVQ

-1434 DSGIPDDNLT
+1434 DSGIPNDNLT

-1471 WFNATQSAT
+1471 WFNATQNAT

-1506 AGNKATQTLDFTID
+1506 AGNKTTQTLDFTID

-1556 DTDVSRVIVEVMHN
+1556 DTDVSRVTVEVMHN

-1680 SGVWDYTWLTNVA
+1680 PGVWDYTWLTNVA

-1717 TIDTI
+1717 IIDTM

-2018 IDTQITI
+2018 IDTQIAI

-2038 DNLTNNVRPH
+2038 DNLTN
-2048 FQVTVPTDVNVVRLS
+2048 
-2063 IDGGKTWF
+2063 
-2071 NATQSA
+2071 
-2077 TPGVWDY
+2077 
-2084 TWLADV
+2084 
-2090 GEGKHT
+2090 
-2096 LTVEATDKAGN
+2096 EA
-2107 KTTQQL
+2107 
-2113 DFIIDTLLSEP
+2113 
-2124 TIVLDNTDDSG
+2124 
-2135 TKGDHLTN
+2135 
-2143 VNKPTFLLG
+2143 
-2152 NIDADA
+2152 
-2158 RYVTVE
+2158 
-2164 VQHGGTKEVLTA
+2164 
-2176 TKDATGN
+2176 
-2183 WSVTPTGTWADGDY
+2183 
-2197 TLTVRVE
+2197 
-2204 DEAGNEKH
+2204 
-2212 SASLTVTVDTQI
+2212 
-2224 TIDVIE
+2224 
-2230 LVNDNGIPGD
+2230 
-2240 NMTNDAHPQFRVTV
+2240 
-2254 PGDVNEVSLS
+2254 
-2264 IDGGVTWVKATQS
+2264 
-2277 ATPGVWNY
+2277 
-2285 TWPGTVPDGDYTLN
+2285 
-2299 VKATDNAGNTVT
+2299 
-2311 ETLHFTIDTTL
+2311 
-2322 STPVIVLDSADD
+2322 
-2334 SGVHGDNMTNH
+2334 
-2345 TQPTFALQ
+2345 
-2353 HIDDDAVRVTVS
+2353 
-2365 VEHGGVTTT
+2365 
-2374 FDATKDAG
+2374 
-2382 GWTFTPTG
+2382 
-2390 AWADGDY
+2390 
-2397 TLSVSVEDKA
+2397 
-2407 GNTSHS
+2407 
-2413 ASLTV
+2413 
-2418 TVDTQIAINNIELV
+2418 
-2432 NDSGIPDDNL
+2432 
-2442 TNNVRPHFQVTVP
+2442 
-2455 TDVNVVRLSIDGGKT
+2455 
-2470 WFNATQS
+2470 
-2477 ATPGVWD
+2477 
-2484 YIWPDDVADGGY
+2484 
-2496 TLTVEATDEAGN
+2496 
-2508 KATQTLDFT
+2508 
-2517 IDTTLSVPTLSL
+2517 
-2529 DSADDS
+2529 
-2535 GIAGDNITNVKTPGF
+2535 
-2550 TLNNI
+2550 
-2555 DTDVSRVI
+2555 
-2563 VEVMHNGIKQEVPLV
+2563 
-2578 QTGGQW
+2578 
-2584 RFAPTS
+2584 
-2590 DWADGDYILTVKVED
+2590 
-2605 RAGNVK
+2605 
-2611 QSAPLT
+2611 
-2617 VTVDTHIAIDRI
+2617 
-2629 ELVNDS
+2629 
-2635 GIPGDNLTNEA
+2635 
-2646 RPHFQV
+2646 
-2652 TVPADVNGVRL
+2652 
-2663 SIDGGKTWFDATQSA
+2663 
-2678 TSGVWDYT
+2678 
-2686 WLTNV
+2686 
-2691 ANGPHT
+2691 
-2697 LMVEAS
+2697 
-2703 DKAGNKTTQKLD
+2703 
-2715 FTIDTILSEPT
+2715 
-2726 ITLDSADDSAAGDNI
+2726 
-2741 TNVKM
+2741 
-2746 PGFTLGNIDADVTKV
+2746 
-2761 VVTVAHDGK
+2761 
-2770 NQQIELIKN
+2770 
-2779 GGVWRFT
+2779 
-2786 PGAAWTDGDYTLTVK
+2786 
-2801 VEDKA
+2801 
-2806 GNTNYSAPLTVTIDT
+2806 
-2821 QTSIDRIELLNDT
+2821 
-2834 GIVGDNLTN
+2834 
-2843 EARPQFHITVP
+2843 
-2854 TDVNS
+2854 
-2859 VQLSLDGGINWV
+2859 
-2871 NATLTSDG
+2871 
-2879 VWEYIWPT
+2879 
-2887 DLVENTY
+2887 
-2894 TLTVK
+2894 
-2899 ATDVAGNTATETLNF
+2899 
-2914 IIDTTLSTP
+2914 
-2923 TITLDSADDSGTAN
+2923 
-2937 DNKTNVKT
+2937 
-2945 PGFIIGGIDSDVTQ
+2945 
-2959 VVVQVM
+2959 
-2965 RDGHS
+2965 
-2970 EEVELT
+2970 
-2976 QTNGQWRFVPGS
+2976 
-2988 AWTDGDYTLTVT
+2988 
-3000 VKDEAGNIR
+3000 
-3009 HSAPLTVTIDTQ
+3009 
-3021 ITIDHIELVNDS
+3021 
-3033 GIPDDNLTNNVRP
+3033 RP

-3167 GTKEVLTATKGATG
+3167 GTKEVLTATKDATGNWSVTPTGTWADGDYTLTVRVEDEAGNEKHSASLTVTVDTQITIDAIELVNDNGIPGDNMTNDAHPQFRVTVPGDVNEVSLSIDGGVTWVKATQSATPGVWNYTWPGTVPDGDYTLNVKATDNAGNTVTETLHFTIDTTLSTPVIVLDSADDTGIQGDNMTNRTQPTFNLQHIDDDAVRVTVSVEHGGVTTTFDATKGVGGWTFTPPTSWGAGDYTLSVSVEDKAGNTSHSASLTVTVDTQIAINNIELVNDSGIPDDNLTNNVRPQFQVKVPTDVNEVRLSIDGGKTWFNATQSATPGVWDYTWLADVGEGKHTLTVEATDKAGNQTTQKLDFIIDTLLSEPTIVLDSTDDSGTKGDNLTNANKPTFLLGNIDADARYVTVEVQHGSTKEVLTATKGATG

-3194 DYTLTVRVEDDA
+3194 DYTLTVRVEDEA

-3222 ITIDVIELVNDNGIP
+3222 ITIDAIELVNDNGIP

-3319 LSTPTIAMD
+3319 LSTPTITMD

-3353 DADAHS
+3353 DSDAQS

-3413 LVVTVDTQTSITDIT
+3413 LIVTVDTQTSITDIT

-3472 TQGIEGVWGYT
+3472 AQGIEGVWGYT

-3490 GKHTLTVMVTDRAGN
+3490 GKHILTVMVTDRAGN

-3618 TQIAIDRIELVN
+3618 TQIAIDHIELVN

-3683 WPTDMPEGQHTLT
+3683 WPTDMPEGQHTLI
-3696 VEVTDGAGNKMTET
+3696 VEVTDGAGNKMTGT
-3710 LNFTIDITLLTPTIE
+3710 LDFTIDITLLTPTIE

-3737 DNLTSVTQPVFV
+3737 DNLTSVTQPIFV

-3846 RPVFDIHQVDSDV
+3846 RPVFDIRQVDSDV

-3958 VQVRVTLDGGANWNV
+3958 IQVRVTLDGGANWNV

-4000 ATDEAGNIA
+4000 ATDQAGNIA

-4178 WIFNVGSALPDGQHT
+4178 WIFNVGSALPDGKHT

-4301 NTKTSAELRIE
+4301 NTKTSAELQIE

-4531 TSVTTPRFVIGNV
+4531 TSVTKPRFVIGNV

-4555 NGVSYSVT
+4555 NGVSYPVT

-4613 RMEPASDTGNSNS
+4613 RMEPASDTGSSNS

-4654 KSGREVLKQT
+4654 KSGREVLKHT

-4717 LSDPSIDDQH
+4717 LSDPSIDDQY
-4727 EATSLRPEFKGFA
+4727 EATSLRPEFKGLA

-4824 DFTTNNKTPTLIGS
+4824 DFTTNNKTPTLVGN
-4838 TLPNTIVS
+4838 TLPNAIVS

-4967 DGNYELTFKV
+4967 DGNYVLTFKV

-5077 AGNSQQKEILIEHD
+5077 AGNSQQKDILIEHD

-5295 GSLDDLITNHNKP
+5295 GSLDDLITSHNKP

-5373 VTIDTSTFIDNPAMV
+5373 VTVDTSTFIDNPVMI

-5398 DSITSQTRPTFSIFG
+5398 DSITSQTRPAFSIFG

-5532 GEVWVNEKGH
+5532 GEVWVNDKGH

-5571 QEKYSIWVDTHIKVF
+5571 QEKYSIWVDTHIQVF

-5592 NKSSSKTEWWSN
+5592 NKSSSKTDWWSN
-5604 SDLITMRG
+5604 SSTITMRG
-5612 TGEIGATVSLIV
+5612 MGEIGATVSLIV
-5624 AGVTLATAVVAATG
+5624 AGVTLATAVVAANG
-5638 RWELSTDKLPEGT
+5638 QWELSTDQLPEGK
-5651 YDISLVIEDSAG
+5651 YDITLSIEDNAG
-5663 NRWEDVR
+5663 NRKEEVH

-5709 DSEGNTYTLT
+5709 DSNGNTYTLT

-5759 EVPVISLSPDSD
+5759 ETPVISLSPDSD

-5780 RDKQPTFIIGNL
+5780 RDNQPTFIIGNL

-5881 HTQPKFTLQH
+5881 HNHTQPKFTLQH

-5910 IYQATQG
+5910 IYQATQD

-5929 NDGNYT
+5929 NDGTYT

-5944 GNSQQSASLAVTVD
+5944 GNSLQSASLEVTVD

-5970 DASDDATAT
+5970 DAIDDATPT

-5993 ATHLRTEPSAAEES
+5993 ATHLRTVPSAAEES
-6007 VVKVTAYSITL
+6007 VVKETAYSITL

-6041 PENIVNVSIM
+6041 PENIVNVSVM

-6088 DNDFLIKEKTF
+6088 DDDFLIKEKTF

-6111 MNVRGKTEDDIN
+6111 MNARGKTEDDIN

>member
-113 EEEELKKQLDD
+113 EEEELKKQLDE

-161 QIEEMLQNFL
+161 QMEEMLQEFL

-443 SDSGIKNDNITNST
+443 SDSGIKNDSITNST

-534 SAEIETTNDSGI
+534 SAEIETTDDSGI

-593 FTSDSVEGINNLTF
+593 FTSDSVEGVNNLTF

-619 SFSYVIDTIAPVPP
+619 SFSYVIDTVAPVPP
-633 TVSLEDYVVL
+633 TVSLEDFVVL

-1030 PDSDSGISDDNLTNI
+1030 PDSDSGIADDNLTNI

-1113 AIFDFTID
+1113 AVFDFTID

-1183 GSWLFIPGNTWAD
+1183 GSWLFTPGNTWAD

-1373 TTFDATKGTGGWT
+1373 TTFDATKGTGGWS
-1386 FTPPTSWADGDYTL
+1386 FTPTGAWADGDYTL

-1434 DSGIPDDNLT
+1434 DSGIPNDNLT

-1480 PGVWDYIWPDDV
+1480 PGAWDYIWPDDV
-1492 ADGGYTLTVEATDE
+1492 ADGGYTLTVEATDK
-1506 AGNKATQTLDFTID
+1506 AGNKTTQELDFTID

-1556 DTDVSRVIVEVMHN
+1556 DTDVSRVTVEVMHN

-1680 SGVWDYTWLTNVA
+1680 PGVWDYTWLTNVA

-1717 TIDTI
+1717 IIDTM

-2018 IDTQITI
+2018 IDTQIAI

-2038 DNLTNNVRPH
+2038 DNLTN
-2048 FQVTVPTDVNVVRLS
+2048 
-2063 IDGGKTWF
+2063 
-2071 NATQSA
+2071 
-2077 TPGVWDY
+2077 
-2084 TWLADV
+2084 
-2090 GEGKHT
+2090 
-2096 LTVEATDKAGN
+2096 EA
-2107 KTTQQL
+2107 
-2113 DFIIDTLLSEP
+2113 
-2124 TIVLDNTDDSG
+2124 
-2135 TKGDHLTN
+2135 
-2143 VNKPTFLLG
+2143 
-2152 NIDADA
+2152 
-2158 RYVTVE
+2158 
-2164 VQHGGTKEVLTA
+2164 
-2176 TKDATGN
+2176 
-2183 WSVTPTGTWADGDY
+2183 
-2197 TLTVRVE
+2197 
-2204 DEAGNEKH
+2204 
-2212 SASLTVTVDTQI
+2212 
-2224 TIDVIE
+2224 
-2230 LVNDNGIPGD
+2230 
-2240 NMTNDAHPQFRVTV
+2240 
-2254 PGDVNEVSLS
+2254 
-2264 IDGGVTWVKATQS
+2264 
-2277 ATPGVWNY
+2277 
-2285 TWPGTVPDGDYTLN
+2285 
-2299 VKATDNAGNTVT
+2299 
-2311 ETLHFTIDTTL
+2311 
-2322 STPVIVLDSADD
+2322 
-2334 SGVHGDNMTNH
+2334 
-2345 TQPTFALQ
+2345 
-2353 HIDDDAVRVTVS
+2353 
-2365 VEHGGVTTT
+2365 
-2374 FDATKDAG
+2374 
-2382 GWTFTPTG
+2382 
-2390 AWADGDY
+2390 
-2397 TLSVSVEDKA
+2397 
-2407 GNTSHS
+2407 
-2413 ASLTV
+2413 
-2418 TVDTQIAINNIELV
+2418 
-2432 NDSGIPDDNL
+2432 
-2442 TNNVRPHFQVTVP
+2442 
-2455 TDVNVVRLSIDGGKT
+2455 
-2470 WFNATQS
+2470 
-2477 ATPGVWD
+2477 
-2484 YIWPDDVADGGY
+2484 
-2496 TLTVEATDEAGN
+2496 
-2508 KATQTLDFT
+2508 
-2517 IDTTLSVPTLSL
+2517 
-2529 DSADDS
+2529 
-2535 GIAGDNITNVKTPGF
+2535 
-2550 TLNNI
+2550 
-2555 DTDVSRVI
+2555 
-2563 VEVMHNGIKQEVPLV
+2563 
-2578 QTGGQW
+2578 
-2584 RFAPTS
+2584 
-2590 DWADGDYILTVKVED
+2590 
-2605 RAGNVK
+2605 
-2611 QSAPLT
+2611 
-2617 VTVDTHIAIDRI
+2617 
-2629 ELVNDS
+2629 
-2635 GIPGDNLTNEA
+2635 
-2646 RPHFQV
+2646 
-2652 TVPADVNGVRL
+2652 
-2663 SIDGGKTWFDATQSA
+2663 
-2678 TSGVWDYT
+2678 
-2686 WLTNV
+2686 
-2691 ANGPHT
+2691 
-2697 LMVEAS
+2697 
-2703 DKAGNKTTQKLD
+2703 
-2715 FTIDTILSEPT
+2715 
-2726 ITLDSADDSAAGDNI
+2726 
-2741 TNVKM
+2741 
-2746 PGFTLGNIDADVTKV
+2746 
-2761 VVTVAHDGK
+2761 
-2770 NQQIELIKN
+2770 
-2779 GGVWRFT
+2779 
-2786 PGAAWTDGDYTLTVK
+2786 
-2801 VEDKA
+2801 
-2806 GNTNYSAPLTVTIDT
+2806 
-2821 QTSIDRIELLNDT
+2821 
-2834 GIVGDNLTN
+2834 
-2843 EARPQFHITVP
+2843 
-2854 TDVNS
+2854 
-2859 VQLSLDGGINWV
+2859 
-2871 NATLTSDG
+2871 
-2879 VWEYIWPT
+2879 
-2887 DLVENTY
+2887 
-2894 TLTVK
+2894 
-2899 ATDVAGNTATETLNF
+2899 
-2914 IIDTTLSTP
+2914 
-2923 TITLDSADDSGTAN
+2923 
-2937 DNKTNVKT
+2937 
-2945 PGFIIGGIDSDVTQ
+2945 
-2959 VVVQVM
+2959 
-2965 RDGHS
+2965 
-2970 EEVELT
+2970 
-2976 QTNGQWRFVPGS
+2976 
-2988 AWTDGDYTLTVT
+2988 
-3000 VKDEAGNIR
+3000 
-3009 HSAPLTVTIDTQ
+3009 
-3021 ITIDHIELVNDS
+3021 
-3033 GIPDDNLTNNVRP
+3033 RP

-3167 GTKEVLTATKGATG
+3167 GTKEVLTATKDATGNWSVTPTGTWADGDYTLTVRVEDEAGNEKHSASLTVTVDTQITIDAIELVNDNGIPGDNMTNDAHPQFRVTVPGDVNEVSLSIDGGVTWVKATQSATPGVWNYTWPGTVPDGDYTLNVKATDNAGNTVTETLHFTIDTTLSTPVIVLDSADDTGIQGDNMTNRTQPTFNLQHIDDDAVRVTVSVEHGGVTTTFDATKGVGGWTFTPPTSWGAGDYTLSVSVEDKAGNTSHSASLTVTVDTQIAINNIELVNDSGIPDDNLTNNVRPQFQVKVPTDVNEVRLSIDGGKTWFNATQSATPGVWDYTWLADVGEGKHTLTVEATDKAGNQTTQKLDFIIDTLLSEPTIVLDSTDDSGTKGDNLTNANKPTFLLGNIDADARYVTVEVQHGSTKEVLTATKGATG

-3194 DYTLTVRVEDDA
+3194 DYTLTVRVEDEA

-3222 ITIDVIELVNDNGIP
+3222 ITIDAIELVNDNGIP

-3319 LSTPTIAMD
+3319 LSTPTITMD

-3353 DADAHS
+3353 DSDAQS

-3413 LVVTVDTQTSITDIT
+3413 LIVTVDTQTSITDIT

-3472 TQGIEGVWGYT
+3472 AQGIEGVWGYT

-3490 GKHTLTVMVTDRAGN
+3490 GKHILTVMVTDRAGN

-3618 TQIAIDRIELVN
+3618 TQIAIDHIELVN

-3683 WPTDMPEGQHTLT
+3683 WPTDMPEGQHTLI
-3696 VEVTDGAGNKMTET
+3696 VEVTDGAGNKMTGT
-3710 LNFTIDITLLTPTIE
+3710 LDFTIDITLLTPTIE

-3737 DNLTSVTQPVFV
+3737 DNLTSVTQPIFV

-3846 RPVFDIHQVDSDV
+3846 RPVFDIRQVDSDV

-3932 NDTGVQNDQLTNVAK
+3932 NDTGVQNDQLTIVAK

-3958 VQVRVTLDGGANWNV
+3958 IQVRVTLDGGANWNV

-4000 ATDEAGNIA
+4000 ATDQAGNIA

-4178 WIFNVGSALPDGQHT
+4178 WIFNVGSALPDGKHT

-4301 NTKTSAELRIE
+4301 NTKTSAELQIE

-4531 TSVTTPRFVIGNV
+4531 TSVTKPRFVIGNV

-4555 NGVSYSVT
+4555 NGVSYPVT

-4613 RMEPASDTGNSNS
+4613 RMEPASDTGSSNS

-4654 KSGREVLKQT
+4654 KSGREVLKHT

-4717 LSDPSIDDQH
+4717 LSDPSIDDQY
-4727 EATSLRPEFKGFA
+4727 EATSLRPEFKGLA

-4824 DFTTNNKTPTLIGS
+4824 DFTTNNKTPTLVGN
-4838 TLPNTIVS
+4838 TLPNAIVS

-4967 DGNYELTFKV
+4967 DGNYVLTFKV

-5077 AGNSQQKEILIEHD
+5077 AGNSQQKDILIEHD

-5295 GSLDDLITNHNKP
+5295 GSLDDLITSHNKP

-5373 VTIDTSTFIDNPAMV
+5373 VTIDTSTFIDNPVMM

-5398 DSITSQTRPTFSIFG
+5398 DSITSQTRPAFSIYG

-5532 GEVWVNEKGH
+5532 GEVWVNDKGH

-5571 QEKYSIWVDTHIKVF
+5571 QEKYSIWVDTHIQVF

-5592 NKSSSKTEWWSN
+5592 NKSSSKTDWWSN
-5604 SDLITMRG
+5604 SSTITMRG
-5612 TGEIGATVSLIV
+5612 MGEIGATVSLIV
-5624 AGVTLATAVVAATG
+5624 ARVTLATAVVAANG
-5638 RWELSTDKLPEGT
+5638 QWELSTDQLPEGK
-5651 YDISLVIEDSAG
+5651 YDITLSIEDNAG
-5663 NRWEDVR
+5663 NRKEEVH

-5709 DSEGNTYTLT
+5709 DSNGNTYTLT

-5759 EVPVISLSPDSD
+5759 ETPVISLSPDSD

-5780 RDKQPTFIIGNL
+5780 RDNQPTFIIGNL

-5860 PEIALAAGEDN
+5860 PEIALAAGEGN
-5871 GASDSDNVTN
+5871 GASDSDNVTNHN

-5929 NDGNYT
+5929 NDGTYT

-5944 GNSQQSASLAVTVD
+5944 GNSLQSASLEVTVD

-5993 ATHLRTEPSAAEES
+5993 ATHLRTVPSAAEES
-6007 VVKVTAYSITL
+6007 VVKETAYSITL

-6041 PENIVNVSIM
+6041 PENIVNVSVM

-6088 DNDFLIKEKTF
+6088 DDDFLIKEKTF

-6111 MNVRGKTEDDIN
+6111 MNARGKTEDDIN

>member
-308 TYNLEAE
+308 AYNLEAE

-427 TDTIAPEKP
+427 TDTIPPEKP

-633 TVSLEDYVVL
+633 TVSLEDFVVL

-1030 PDSDSGISDDNLTNI
+1030 PDSDSGIADDNLTNI

-1113 AIFDFTID
+1113 AVFDFTID

-1183 GSWLFIPGNTWAD
+1183 GSWLFTPGNTWAD

-1212 NYSAPLTVVIDTQ
+1212 SYSAPLTVVIDTQ

-1325 PVIVLDSADDTGIQ
+1325 PVIVLNSADDTGVQ
-1339 GDNMTNSTQPT
+1339 GDNMTNRTQPT

-1480 PGVWDYIWPDDV
+1480 PGAWDYIWPDDV
-1492 ADGGYTLTVEATDE
+1492 ADGGYTLTVEATDK
-1506 AGNKATQTLDFTID
+1506 AGNKTTQELDFTID

-1717 TIDTI
+1717 IIDTL

-2124 TIVLDNTDDSG
+2124 TIVLDSTDDSG
-2135 TKGDHLTN
+2135 TKGDNLTN

-2322 STPVIVLDSADD
+2322 SVPVIVLNSADD
-2334 SGVHGDNMTNH
+2334 TGVQGDNMTNS

-2374 FDATKDAG
+2374 FDATKGVG
-2382 GWTFTPTG
+2382 GWSFTPTG

-2442 TNNVRPHFQVTVP
+2442 TNNVRPHFQVKVP
-2455 TDVNVVRLSIDGGKT
+2455 TDVN
-2470 WFNATQS
+2470 
-2477 ATPGVWD
+2477 
-2484 YIWPDDVADGGY
+2484 
-2496 TLTVEATDEAGN
+2496 E
-2508 KATQTLDFT
+2508 
-2517 IDTTLSVPTLSL
+2517 
-2529 DSADDS
+2529 
-2535 GIAGDNITNVKTPGF
+2535 
-2550 TLNNI
+2550 
-2555 DTDVSRVI
+2555 
-2563 VEVMHNGIKQEVPLV
+2563 
-2578 QTGGQW
+2578 
-2584 RFAPTS
+2584 
-2590 DWADGDYILTVKVED
+2590 
-2605 RAGNVK
+2605 
-2611 QSAPLT
+2611 
-2617 VTVDTHIAIDRI
+2617 
-2629 ELVNDS
+2629 
-2635 GIPGDNLTNEA
+2635 
-2646 RPHFQV
+2646 
-2652 TVPADVNGVRL
+2652 
-2663 SIDGGKTWFDATQSA
+2663 
-2678 TSGVWDYT
+2678 
-2686 WLTNV
+2686 
-2691 ANGPHT
+2691 
-2697 LMVEAS
+2697 
-2703 DKAGNKTTQKLD
+2703 
-2715 FTIDTILSEPT
+2715 
-2726 ITLDSADDSAAGDNI
+2726 
-2741 TNVKM
+2741 
-2746 PGFTLGNIDADVTKV
+2746 
-2761 VVTVAHDGK
+2761 
-2770 NQQIELIKN
+2770 
-2779 GGVWRFT
+2779 
-2786 PGAAWTDGDYTLTVK
+2786 
-2801 VEDKA
+2801 
-2806 GNTNYSAPLTVTIDT
+2806 
-2821 QTSIDRIELLNDT
+2821 
-2834 GIVGDNLTN
+2834 
-2843 EARPQFHITVP
+2843 
-2854 TDVNS
+2854 
-2859 VQLSLDGGINWV
+2859 
-2871 NATLTSDG
+2871 
-2879 VWEYIWPT
+2879 
-2887 DLVENTY
+2887 
-2894 TLTVK
+2894 
-2899 ATDVAGNTATETLNF
+2899 
-2914 IIDTTLSTP
+2914 
-2923 TITLDSADDSGTAN
+2923 
-2937 DNKTNVKT
+2937 
-2945 PGFIIGGIDSDVTQ
+2945 
-2959 VVVQVM
+2959 
-2965 RDGHS
+2965 
-2970 EEVELT
+2970 
-2976 QTNGQWRFVPGS
+2976 
-2988 AWTDGDYTLTVT
+2988 
-3000 VKDEAGNIR
+3000 
-3009 HSAPLTVTIDTQ
+3009 
-3021 ITIDHIELVNDS
+3021 
-3033 GIPDDNLTNNVRP
+3033 
-3046 HFQVTVPTDVNV
+3046 

-3106 KTTQQLDFIID
+3106 QTTQKLDFIID
-3117 TLLSEPTI
+3117 TMLSEPTI
-3125 VLDNTD
+3125 VLDSTD
-3131 DSGTKGDNLTNV
+3131 DSGTKGDNLTNA
-3143 NKPTFLL
+3143 NKPTFIL

-3156 ARYVTVEVQHG
+3156 ARYVTVEVQYG

-3319 LSTPTIAMD
+3319 LSTPTITMD

-3353 DADAHS
+3353 DSDAQS

-3413 LVVTVDTQTSITDIT
+3413 LIVTVDTQTSITDIT

-3472 TQGIEGVWGYT
+3472 AQGIEGVWGYT

-3618 TQIAIDRIELVN
+3618 TQIAIDHIELVN

-3710 LNFTIDITLLTPTIE
+3710 LNFTIDITLMTPTIE

-3846 RPVFDIHQVDSDV
+3846 RPVFDIRQVDSDV

-4301 NTKTSAELRIE
+4301 NTKTSAELKIE

-4431 GITNITS
+4431 SITNITS

-4531 TSVTTPRFVIGNV
+4531 TSVTKPRFVIGNV

-4555 NGVSYSVT
+4555 NGVSYPVT

-4824 DFTTNNKTPTLIGS
+4824 DFTTNNKTPTLVGN
-4838 TLPNTIVS
+4838 TLPNAIVS

-4967 DGNYELTFKV
+4967 DGNYVLTFKV

-5033 STLTIRNPQGVVIA
+5033 STLTIRSPQGVVIA

-5077 AGNSQQKEILIEHD
+5077 AGNSQQKDILIEHD

-5342 QFDNAL
+5342 QFDNVL

-5398 DSITSQTRPTFSIFG
+5398 DSITSQTRPTFSISG

-5571 QEKYSIWVDTHIKVF
+5571 QEKYSIWVDTHIQVF

-5592 NKSSSKTEWWSN
+5592 NKSSSKTDWWSN
-5604 SDLITMRG
+5604 SSTITMRG
-5612 TGEIGATVSLIV
+5612 MGEIGATVSLIV
-5624 AGVTLATAVVAATG
+5624 AGVTLATAVVAANG
-5638 RWELSTDKLPEGT
+5638 QWELSTDQLPEGK
-5651 YDISLVIEDSAG
+5651 YDITLSIEDNAG
-5663 NRWEDVR
+5663 NRKEEVH

-5709 DSEGNTYTLT
+5709 DSNGNTYTLT

-5747 NRSDDVPLDIMK
+5747 NRSDDVSLDIMK

-5871 GASDSDNVTN
+5871 GVSDSDNVTN

-5910 IYQATQG
+5910 TYQATQG

-5929 NDGNYT
+5929 NDGTYT

-5993 ATHLRTEPSAAEES
+5993 ATHLRTVPSAAEES
-6007 VVKVTAYSITL
+6007 VVKETAYSITL

-6111 MNVRGKTEDDIN
+6111 MNARGKTEDDIN

>member
-31 SLSGPDMNITTP
+31 SLSGPDMNITTS

-161 QIEEMLQNFL
+161 QMEEMLQEFL

-427 TDTIAPEKP
+427 TDTIPPEKP

-534 SAEIETTNDSGI
+534 SAEIETTDDSGI

-593 FTSDSVEGINNLTF
+593 FTSDSVEGVNNLTF

-961 LYIDGALIAEV
+961 LYVDGALIAEV

-1113 AIFDFTID
+1113 AVFDFTID

-1183 GSWLFIPGNTWAD
+1183 GSWLFTPGNTWAD

-1248 RPHFRVTVPTDVNE
+1248 RPHFRVAVPTDVNE

-1325 PVIVLDSADDTGIQ
+1325 PVIVLNSADDTGVQ
-1339 GDNMTNSTQPT
+1339 GDNMTNRTQPT

-1386 FTPPTSWADGDYTL
+1386 FTPPALWEDGDYTL

-1434 DSGIPDDNLT
+1434 DSGIPNDNLT

-1471 WFNATQSAT
+1471 WVTAAQKAT
-1480 PGVWDYIWPDDV
+1480 GVWEYIWPDDV
-1492 ADGGYTLTVEATDE
+1492 TDGSHTLTVEATDE

-1531 SADDSGIAGDNIT
+1531 SADDSGIAGDNVT

-1698 LMVEASD
+1698 LMVEATD
-1705 KAGNKTTQKLDF
+1705 KAGNQTTQKLDF
-1717 TIDTI
+1717 IIDTL

-1906 NTATETLNFII
+1906 NTATETLNFTI

-2003 DEAGNIRHSAPLTVT
+2003 DEAGNIRHSAPLKVTV
-2018 IDTQITI
+2018 DTQIGI
-2025 DHIELV
+2025 DNIELV
-2031 NDSGIPD
+2031 NDSGIPN
-2038 DNLTNNVRPH
+2038 DNLTNNVRPQ

-2084 TWLADV
+2084 TWLTDV
-2090 GEGKHT
+2090 ANGSHT
-2096 LTVEATDKAGN
+2096 LTVEATDAAGN
-2107 KTTQQL
+2107 KATQNL
-2113 DFIIDTLLSEP
+2113 EFNIDTLLSEP
-2124 TIVLDNTDDSG
+2124 TIALDSTDDSG
-2135 TKGDHLTN
+2135 TKGDNLTN
-2143 VNKPTFLLG
+2143 VNKPTFILG

-2176 TKDATGN
+2176 TKGATGI
-2183 WSVTPTGTWADGDY
+2183 WSVTPTGMWADGSH

-2204 DEAGNEKH
+2204 DEAGNVKY
-2212 SASLTVTVDTQI
+2212 SVPLTITVDTQI
-2224 TIDVIE
+2224 TIDDIE
-2230 LVNDNGIPGD
+2230 LVNDSGTKGD
-2240 NMTNDAHPQFRVTV
+2240 NLTNDANPHFRITV

-2264 IDGGVTWVKATQS
+2264 IDGGVTWVKAMQS
-2277 ATPGVWNY
+2277 STSGVWNY
-2285 TWPGTVPDGDYTLN
+2285 TWPKTLADDDYTLT

-2311 ETLHFTIDTTL
+2311 RTLDFTIDTTL

-2334 SGVHGDNMTNH
+2334 TGVQGDNMTNR
-2345 TQPTFALQ
+2345 TQPTFNLQ

-2374 FDATKDAG
+2374 FDATKGTG
-2382 GWTFTPTG
+2382 GWTFTPPTSWG
-2390 AWADGDY
+2390 AGDY

-2442 TNNVRPHFQVTVP
+2442 TNNVRPQFQVKVP
-2455 TDVNVVRLSIDGGKT
+2455 TDVN
-2470 WFNATQS
+2470 
-2477 ATPGVWD
+2477 
-2484 YIWPDDVADGGY
+2484 
-2496 TLTVEATDEAGN
+2496 E
-2508 KATQTLDFT
+2508 
-2517 IDTTLSVPTLSL
+2517 
-2529 DSADDS
+2529 
-2535 GIAGDNITNVKTPGF
+2535 
-2550 TLNNI
+2550 
-2555 DTDVSRVI
+2555 
-2563 VEVMHNGIKQEVPLV
+2563 
-2578 QTGGQW
+2578 
-2584 RFAPTS
+2584 
-2590 DWADGDYILTVKVED
+2590 
-2605 RAGNVK
+2605 
-2611 QSAPLT
+2611 
-2617 VTVDTHIAIDRI
+2617 
-2629 ELVNDS
+2629 
-2635 GIPGDNLTNEA
+2635 
-2646 RPHFQV
+2646 
-2652 TVPADVNGVRL
+2652 
-2663 SIDGGKTWFDATQSA
+2663 
-2678 TSGVWDYT
+2678 
-2686 WLTNV
+2686 
-2691 ANGPHT
+2691 
-2697 LMVEAS
+2697 
-2703 DKAGNKTTQKLD
+2703 
-2715 FTIDTILSEPT
+2715 
-2726 ITLDSADDSAAGDNI
+2726 
-2741 TNVKM
+2741 
-2746 PGFTLGNIDADVTKV
+2746 
-2761 VVTVAHDGK
+2761 
-2770 NQQIELIKN
+2770 
-2779 GGVWRFT
+2779 
-2786 PGAAWTDGDYTLTVK
+2786 
-2801 VEDKA
+2801 
-2806 GNTNYSAPLTVTIDT
+2806 
-2821 QTSIDRIELLNDT
+2821 
-2834 GIVGDNLTN
+2834 
-2843 EARPQFHITVP
+2843 
-2854 TDVNS
+2854 
-2859 VQLSLDGGINWV
+2859 
-2871 NATLTSDG
+2871 
-2879 VWEYIWPT
+2879 
-2887 DLVENTY
+2887 
-2894 TLTVK
+2894 
-2899 ATDVAGNTATETLNF
+2899 
-2914 IIDTTLSTP
+2914 
-2923 TITLDSADDSGTAN
+2923 
-2937 DNKTNVKT
+2937 
-2945 PGFIIGGIDSDVTQ
+2945 
-2959 VVVQVM
+2959 
-2965 RDGHS
+2965 
-2970 EEVELT
+2970 
-2976 QTNGQWRFVPGS
+2976 
-2988 AWTDGDYTLTVT
+2988 
-3000 VKDEAGNIR
+3000 
-3009 HSAPLTVTIDTQ
+3009 
-3021 ITIDHIELVNDS
+3021 
-3033 GIPDDNLTNNVRP
+3033 
-3046 HFQVTVPTDVNV
+3046 

-3106 KTTQQLDFIID
+3106 QTTQKLDFIID

-3125 VLDNTD
+3125 ALDSTD
-3131 DSGTKGDNLTNV
+3131 DSGTKGDNLTSV
-3143 NKPTFLL
+3143 NKPTFIL

-3181 IWSVTPTGTWADG
+3181 IWSVTPTGMWADG
-3194 DYTLTVRVEDDA
+3194 SHTLTVRVEDDA

-3215 TVTVDTQ
+3215 TVTVDTH
-3222 ITIDVIELVNDNGIP
+3222 IAIDDIELVNDNGIP

-3252 VPGDVNEVRLSIDGG
+3252 VPGDVNEVRLSIDGS

-3306 KTTQTLDF
+3306 QTTQTLDF

-3399 EVTDNAGNVRQSTP
+3399 EVQDNAGNVRQSTP
-3413 LVVTVDTQTSITDIT
+3413 LIVTVDTQTSITDIT

-3472 TQGIEGVWGYT
+3472 AQGIEGVWGYT

-3816 TIDGTLTTPVIELAA
+3816 TIDGSLTTPVIELAA
-3831 GEDSGTVGDRLTNHD
+3831 GEDSGTVGDRLTKHD
-3846 RPVFDIHQVDSDV
+3846 RPVFDIRQVDSDV

-3873 EEAAVFTNGQ
+3873 EETAVFTNGQ

-3914 PFEVRID
+3914 PLEVRID

-3958 VQVRVTLDGGANWNV
+3958 IQVRVTLDGGANWNV

-4261 HIDGRDYTIEN
+4261 HLDGRDYTIEN

-4301 NTKTSAELRIE
+4301 NTKTSAELKIE

-4363 WTPISKNAAGQWEF
+4363 WTPVSKNAAGQWQF
-4377 TAGSALPDGHYTLH
+4377 TAGSALSDGHYTLH

-4495 NKISKEVSFTIDTI
+4495 NKISKEVSFTIDTV
-4509 VSDPSIDLL
+4509 VSDPRIDLL

-4531 TSVTTPRFVIGNV
+4531 TSVTKPRFVIGNV

-4555 NGVSYSVT
+4555 NGVSYPVT

-4613 RMEPASDTGNSNS
+4613 RMEPASDTGSSNS

-4654 KSGREVLKQT
+4654 KSGREVLKHT

-4717 LSDPSIDDQH
+4717 LSDPSIDDQY
-4727 EATSLRPEFKGFA
+4727 EATSLRPEFKGLA

-4824 DFTTNNKTPTLIGS
+4824 DFTTNNKTPTLVGN
-4838 TLPNTIVS
+4838 TLPNAIVS

-4947 AIAYTTGAGHW
+4947 AIAYTTGTGHW

-5077 AGNSQQKEILIEHD
+5077 AGNSQQKDILIEHD

-5247 LLQDDGTFNIH
+5247 LLQDDGKFNIH

-5295 GSLDDLITNHNKP
+5295 GSLDDLITSHNKP

-5373 VTIDTSTFIDNPAMV
+5373 VTIDTSTFIDNPVMM

-5398 DSITSQTRPTFSIFG
+5398 DSITSQTRPAFSIFG

-5532 GEVWVNEKGH
+5532 GEVWVNDKGH

-5571 QEKYSIWVDTHIKVF
+5571 QEKYSIWVDTHIQVF

-5592 NKSSSKTEWWSN
+5592 NKSSSKTDWWSN
-5604 SDLITMRG
+5604 SSTITMRG
-5612 TGEIGATVSLIV
+5612 MGEIGATVSLIV
-5624 AGVTLATAVVAATG
+5624 AGVTLATAVVAANG
-5638 RWELSTDKLPEGT
+5638 QWELSTDQLPEGK
-5651 YDISLVIEDSAG
+5651 YDITLSIEDNAG
-5663 NRWEDVR
+5663 NRKEEVH

-5709 DSEGNTYTLT
+5709 DSNGNTYTLT

-5759 EVPVISLSPDSD
+5759 ETPVISLSPDSD

-5881 HTQPKFTLQH
+5881 HNHTQPKFTLQH

-5929 NDGNYT
+5929 NDGTYT

-5944 GNSQQSASLAVTVD
+5944 GNSLQSASLEVTVD

-5970 DASDDATAT
+5970 DEIDDATAT

-5993 ATHLRTEPSAAEES
+5993 ATHLRTVPSAAEES
-6007 VVKVTAYSITL
+6007 VVKETAYSITL

-6041 PENIVNVSIM
+6041 PENIVNVSVM

-6088 DNDFLIKEKTF
+6088 DDDFLIKEKTF

-6111 MNVRGKTEDDIN
+6111 MNARGKTEDDIN

>member
-427 TDTIAPEKP
+427 TDTIPPEKP

-633 TVSLEDYVVL
+633 TVSLEDFVVL

-1030 PDSDSGISDDNLTNI
+1030 PDSDSGIADDNLTNI

-1113 AIFDFTID
+1113 AVFDFTID

-1183 GSWLFIPGNTWAD
+1183 GSWLFTPGNTWAD

-1212 NYSAPLTVVIDTQ
+1212 SYSAPLTVVIDTQ

-1325 PVIVLDSADDTGIQ
+1325 PVIVLNSADDTGVQ

-1373 TTFDATKGTGGWT
+1373 TTFDATKGVGGWS
-1386 FTPPTSWADGDYTL
+1386 FTPTGAWADGDYTL

-1480 PGVWDYIWPDDV
+1480 PGAWDYIWPDDV
-1492 ADGGYTLTVEATDE
+1492 ADGGYTLTVEATDK
-1506 AGNKATQTLDFTID
+1506 AGNKTTQELDFTID

-1717 TIDTI
+1717 IIDTL

-2124 TIVLDNTDDSG
+2124 TIVLDSTDDSG
-2135 TKGDHLTN
+2135 TKGDNLTN

-2322 STPVIVLDSADD
+2322 SVPVIVLNSADD
-2334 SGVHGDNMTNH
+2334 TGVQGDNMTNS

-2374 FDATKDAG
+2374 FDATKGVG
-2382 GWTFTPTG
+2382 GWSFTPTG

-2442 TNNVRPHFQVTVP
+2442 TNNVRPHFQVKVP
-2455 TDVNVVRLSIDGGKT
+2455 TDVN
-2470 WFNATQS
+2470 
-2477 ATPGVWD
+2477 
-2484 YIWPDDVADGGY
+2484 
-2496 TLTVEATDEAGN
+2496 E
-2508 KATQTLDFT
+2508 
-2517 IDTTLSVPTLSL
+2517 
-2529 DSADDS
+2529 
-2535 GIAGDNITNVKTPGF
+2535 
-2550 TLNNI
+2550 
-2555 DTDVSRVI
+2555 
-2563 VEVMHNGIKQEVPLV
+2563 
-2578 QTGGQW
+2578 
-2584 RFAPTS
+2584 
-2590 DWADGDYILTVKVED
+2590 
-2605 RAGNVK
+2605 
-2611 QSAPLT
+2611 
-2617 VTVDTHIAIDRI
+2617 
-2629 ELVNDS
+2629 
-2635 GIPGDNLTNEA
+2635 
-2646 RPHFQV
+2646 
-2652 TVPADVNGVRL
+2652 
-2663 SIDGGKTWFDATQSA
+2663 
-2678 TSGVWDYT
+2678 
-2686 WLTNV
+2686 
-2691 ANGPHT
+2691 
-2697 LMVEAS
+2697 
-2703 DKAGNKTTQKLD
+2703 
-2715 FTIDTILSEPT
+2715 
-2726 ITLDSADDSAAGDNI
+2726 
-2741 TNVKM
+2741 
-2746 PGFTLGNIDADVTKV
+2746 
-2761 VVTVAHDGK
+2761 
-2770 NQQIELIKN
+2770 
-2779 GGVWRFT
+2779 
-2786 PGAAWTDGDYTLTVK
+2786 
-2801 VEDKA
+2801 
-2806 GNTNYSAPLTVTIDT
+2806 
-2821 QTSIDRIELLNDT
+2821 
-2834 GIVGDNLTN
+2834 
-2843 EARPQFHITVP
+2843 
-2854 TDVNS
+2854 
-2859 VQLSLDGGINWV
+2859 
-2871 NATLTSDG
+2871 
-2879 VWEYIWPT
+2879 
-2887 DLVENTY
+2887 
-2894 TLTVK
+2894 
-2899 ATDVAGNTATETLNF
+2899 
-2914 IIDTTLSTP
+2914 
-2923 TITLDSADDSGTAN
+2923 
-2937 DNKTNVKT
+2937 
-2945 PGFIIGGIDSDVTQ
+2945 
-2959 VVVQVM
+2959 
-2965 RDGHS
+2965 
-2970 EEVELT
+2970 
-2976 QTNGQWRFVPGS
+2976 
-2988 AWTDGDYTLTVT
+2988 
-3000 VKDEAGNIR
+3000 
-3009 HSAPLTVTIDTQ
+3009 
-3021 ITIDHIELVNDS
+3021 
-3033 GIPDDNLTNNVRP
+3033 
-3046 HFQVTVPTDVNV
+3046 

-3106 KTTQQLDFIID
+3106 QTTQKLDFIID
-3117 TLLSEPTI
+3117 TMLSEPTI
-3125 VLDNTD
+3125 VLDSTD
-3131 DSGTKGDNLTNV
+3131 DSGTKGDNLTNA
-3143 NKPTFLL
+3143 NKPTFIL

-3156 ARYVTVEVQHG
+3156 ARYVTVEVQYG

-3319 LSTPTIAMD
+3319 LSTPTITMD

-3353 DADAHS
+3353 DSDAQS

-3413 LVVTVDTQTSITDIT
+3413 LIVTVDTQTSITDIT

-3472 TQGIEGVWGYT
+3472 AQGIEGVWGYT

-3618 TQIAIDRIELVN
+3618 TQIAIDHIELVN

-3710 LNFTIDITLLTPTIE
+3710 LNFTIDITLMTPTIE

-3846 RPVFDIHQVDSDV
+3846 RPVFDIRQVDSDV

-4301 NTKTSAELRIE
+4301 NTKTSAELKIE

-4531 TSVTTPRFVIGNV
+4531 TSVTKPRFVIGNV

-4555 NGVSYSVT
+4555 NGVSYPVT

-4824 DFTTNNKTPTLIGS
+4824 DFTTNNKTPTLVGN
-4838 TLPNTIVS
+4838 TLPNAIVS

-4967 DGNYELTFKV
+4967 DGNYVLTFKV

-5033 STLTIRNPQGVVIA
+5033 STLTIRSPQGVVIA

-5077 AGNSQQKEILIEHD
+5077 AGNSQQKDILIEHD

-5342 QFDNAL
+5342 QFDNVL

-5398 DSITSQTRPTFSIFG
+5398 DSITSQTRPTFSISG

-5571 QEKYSIWVDTHIKVF
+5571 QEKYSIWVDTHIQVF

-5592 NKSSSKTEWWSN
+5592 NKSSSKTDWWSN
-5604 SDLITMRG
+5604 SSTITMRG
-5612 TGEIGATVSLIV
+5612 MGEIGATVSLIV
-5624 AGVTLATAVVAATG
+5624 AGVTLATAVVAADG
-5638 RWELSTDKLPEGT
+5638 QWELSTDQLPEGK
-5651 YDISLVIEDSAG
+5651 YDITLSIEDNAG
-5663 NRWEDVR
+5663 NRKEEVH

-5709 DSEGNTYTLT
+5709 DSNGNTYTLT

-5747 NRSDDVPLDIMK
+5747 NRSDDVSLDIMK

-5871 GASDSDNVTN
+5871 GVSDSDNVTN

-5910 IYQATQG
+5910 TYQATQG

-5929 NDGNYT
+5929 NDGTYT

-5993 ATHLRTEPSAAEES
+5993 ATHLRTVPSAAEES
-6007 VVKVTAYSITL
+6007 VVKETAYSITL

-6111 MNVRGKTEDDIN
+6111 MNARGKTEDDIN

>member
-43 RGSVIIVNGALYSSI
+43 HGSVIIVNGALYSSI

-113 EEEELKKQLDD
+113 EEEELKKQLDE

-390 NWSYEFKDNELSEG
+390 KWSYEFKDNELSEG

-443 SDSGIKNDNITNST
+443 SDSGIKNDSITNST

-534 SAEIETTNDSGI
+534 SAEIETTDDSGI

-593 FTSDSVEGINNLTF
+593 FTSDSVEGVNNLTF

-619 SFSYVIDTIAPVPP
+619 SFSYVIDTVAPVPP
-633 TVSLEDYVVL
+633 TVSLEDFVVL

-1066 AMSDTQ
+1066 AASDTQ

-1113 AIFDFTID
+1113 AVFDFTID

-1183 GSWLFIPGNTWAD
+1183 GSWLFTPGNTWAD

-1325 PVIVLDSADDTGIQ
+1325 PVIVLNSADDTGVQ

-1373 TTFDATKGTGGWT
+1373 TTFDATKGVGGWS
-1386 FTPPTSWADGDYTL
+1386 FTPTGAWADGDYTL

-1471 WFNATQSAT
+1471 WFNATQNAT

-1506 AGNKATQTLDFTID
+1506 AGNKTTQTLDFTID

-1717 TIDTI
+1717 IIDTM

-1868 INWVNATLTSDGVWE
+1868 INWVNATLTPDGVWE

-2018 IDTQITI
+2018 IDTQI
-2025 DHIELV
+2025 
-2031 NDSGIPD
+2031 
-2038 DNLTNNVRPH
+2038 
-2048 FQVTVPTDVNVVRLS
+2048 
-2063 IDGGKTWF
+2063 
-2071 NATQSA
+2071 A
-2077 TPGVWDY
+2077 
-2084 TWLADV
+2084 
-2090 GEGKHT
+2090 
-2096 LTVEATDKAGN
+2096 
-2107 KTTQQL
+2107 
-2113 DFIIDTLLSEP
+2113 
-2124 TIVLDNTDDSG
+2124 
-2135 TKGDHLTN
+2135 
-2143 VNKPTFLLG
+2143 
-2152 NIDADA
+2152 
-2158 RYVTVE
+2158 
-2164 VQHGGTKEVLTA
+2164 
-2176 TKDATGN
+2176 
-2183 WSVTPTGTWADGDY
+2183 
-2197 TLTVRVE
+2197 
-2204 DEAGNEKH
+2204 
-2212 SASLTVTVDTQI
+2212 
-2224 TIDVIE
+2224 
-2230 LVNDNGIPGD
+2230 
-2240 NMTNDAHPQFRVTV
+2240 
-2254 PGDVNEVSLS
+2254 
-2264 IDGGVTWVKATQS
+2264 
-2277 ATPGVWNY
+2277 
-2285 TWPGTVPDGDYTLN
+2285 
-2299 VKATDNAGNTVT
+2299 
-2311 ETLHFTIDTTL
+2311 
-2322 STPVIVLDSADD
+2322 
-2334 SGVHGDNMTNH
+2334 
-2345 TQPTFALQ
+2345 
-2353 HIDDDAVRVTVS
+2353 
-2365 VEHGGVTTT
+2365 
-2374 FDATKDAG
+2374 
-2382 GWTFTPTG
+2382 
-2390 AWADGDY
+2390 
-2397 TLSVSVEDKA
+2397 
-2407 GNTSHS
+2407 
-2413 ASLTV
+2413 
-2418 TVDTQIAINNIELV
+2418 
-2432 NDSGIPDDNL
+2432 
-2442 TNNVRPHFQVTVP
+2442 
-2455 TDVNVVRLSIDGGKT
+2455 
-2470 WFNATQS
+2470 
-2477 ATPGVWD
+2477 
-2484 YIWPDDVADGGY
+2484 
-2496 TLTVEATDEAGN
+2496 
-2508 KATQTLDFT
+2508 
-2517 IDTTLSVPTLSL
+2517 
-2529 DSADDS
+2529 
-2535 GIAGDNITNVKTPGF
+2535 
-2550 TLNNI
+2550 
-2555 DTDVSRVI
+2555 
-2563 VEVMHNGIKQEVPLV
+2563 
-2578 QTGGQW
+2578 
-2584 RFAPTS
+2584 
-2590 DWADGDYILTVKVED
+2590 
-2605 RAGNVK
+2605 
-2611 QSAPLT
+2611 
-2617 VTVDTHIAIDRI
+2617 
-2629 ELVNDS
+2629 
-2635 GIPGDNLTNEA
+2635 
-2646 RPHFQV
+2646 
-2652 TVPADVNGVRL
+2652 
-2663 SIDGGKTWFDATQSA
+2663 
-2678 TSGVWDYT
+2678 
-2686 WLTNV
+2686 
-2691 ANGPHT
+2691 
-2697 LMVEAS
+2697 
-2703 DKAGNKTTQKLD
+2703 
-2715 FTIDTILSEPT
+2715 
-2726 ITLDSADDSAAGDNI
+2726 
-2741 TNVKM
+2741 
-2746 PGFTLGNIDADVTKV
+2746 
-2761 VVTVAHDGK
+2761 
-2770 NQQIELIKN
+2770 
-2779 GGVWRFT
+2779 
-2786 PGAAWTDGDYTLTVK
+2786 
-2801 VEDKA
+2801 
-2806 GNTNYSAPLTVTIDT
+2806 
-2821 QTSIDRIELLNDT
+2821 
-2834 GIVGDNLTN
+2834 
-2843 EARPQFHITVP
+2843 
-2854 TDVNS
+2854 
-2859 VQLSLDGGINWV
+2859 
-2871 NATLTSDG
+2871 
-2879 VWEYIWPT
+2879 
-2887 DLVENTY
+2887 
-2894 TLTVK
+2894 
-2899 ATDVAGNTATETLNF
+2899 
-2914 IIDTTLSTP
+2914 
-2923 TITLDSADDSGTAN
+2923 
-2937 DNKTNVKT
+2937 
-2945 PGFIIGGIDSDVTQ
+2945 
-2959 VVVQVM
+2959 
-2965 RDGHS
+2965 
-2970 EEVELT
+2970 
-2976 QTNGQWRFVPGS
+2976 
-2988 AWTDGDYTLTVT
+2988 
-3000 VKDEAGNIR
+3000 
-3009 HSAPLTVTIDTQ
+3009 
-3021 ITIDHIELVNDS
+3021 IDHIELVNDS

-3167 GTKEVLTATKGATG
+3167 GTKEVLTATKDATGNWSVTPTGTWADGDYTLTVRVEDEAGNEKHSASLTVTVDTQITIDAIELVNDNGIPGDNMTNDAHPQFRVTVPGDVNEVSLSIDGGVTWVKATQSATPGVWNYTWPGTVPDGDYTLNVKATDNAGNTVTETLHFTIDTTLSTPVIVLDSADDTGIQGDNMTNRTQPTFNLQHIDDDAVRVTVSVEHGGVTTTFDATKGVGGWTFTPPTSWGAGDYTLSVSVEDKAGNTSHSASLTVTVDTQIAINNIELVNDSGIPDDNLTNNVRPQFQVTVPTDVNEVRLSIDGGKTWFNATQSATPGVWDYTWLADVGEGKHTLTVEATDKAGNQTTQKLDFIIDTLLSEPTIVLDNTDDSGIKGDNLTNANKPTFLLGNIDADARYVTVEVQHGGTKEVLTATKGATG

-3194 DYTLTVRVEDDA
+3194 DYTLTVRVEDEA

-3215 TVTVDTQ
+3215 TVTVDAQ

-3319 LSTPTIAMD
+3319 LSTPTITMD

-3353 DADAHS
+3353 DSDAQS

-3413 LVVTVDTQTSITDIT
+3413 LIVTVDTQTSITDIT

-3472 TQGIEGVWGYT
+3472 AQGIEGVWGYT

-3618 TQIAIDRIELVN
+3618 TQIAIDHIELVN

-3636 DNVTKHVRPQ
+3636 DNITKHVRPQ

-3683 WPTDMPEGQHTLT
+3683 WPTDMPEGQHTLI
-3696 VEVTDGAGNKMTET
+3696 VEVTDGAGNKMTGT
-3710 LNFTIDITLLTPTIE
+3710 LDFTIDITLLTPTIE

-3737 DNLTSVTQPVFV
+3737 DNLTSVTQPIFV

-3846 RPVFDIHQVDSDV
+3846 RPVFDIRQVDSDV

-3914 PFEVRID
+3914 PLEVRID

-3958 VQVRVTLDGGANWNV
+3958 IQVRVTLDGGANWNV

-4178 WIFNVGSALPDGQHT
+4178 WIFNVGSALPDGKHT

-4301 NTKTSAELRIE
+4301 NTKTSAELQIE

-4531 TSVTTPRFVIGNV
+4531 TSVTKPRFVIGNV

-4555 NGVSYSVT
+4555 NGVSYPVT

-4613 RMEPASDTGNSNS
+4613 RMEPASDTGSSNS

-4654 KSGREVLKQT
+4654 KSGREVLKHT

-4717 LSDPSIDDQH
+4717 LSDPSIDDQY
-4727 EATSLRPEFKGFA
+4727 EATSLRPEFKGLA

-4824 DFTTNNKTPTLIGS
+4824 DFTTNNKTPTLVGN
-4838 TLPNTIVS
+4838 TLPNAIVS

-4967 DGNYELTFKV
+4967 DGNYVLTFKV

-5077 AGNSQQKEILIEHD
+5077 AGNSQQKDILIEHD

-5147 SSGNISYTMPANSA
+5147 SSGNISYTMPTNSA

-5295 GSLDDLITNHNKP
+5295 GSLDDLITSHNKP

-5373 VTIDTSTFIDNPAMV
+5373 VTIDTSTFIDNPVMM

-5398 DSITSQTRPTFSIFG
+5398 DSITSQTRPAFSIYG

-5532 GEVWVNEKGH
+5532 GEVWVNDKGH

-5571 QEKYSIWVDTHIKVF
+5571 QEKYSIWVDTHIQVF

-5592 NKSSSKTEWWSN
+5592 NKSSSKTDWWSN
-5604 SDLITMRG
+5604 SSTITMRG
-5612 TGEIGATVSLIV
+5612 MGEIGATVSLIV
-5624 AGVTLATAVVAATG
+5624 AGVTLATAVVAANG
-5638 RWELSTDKLPEGT
+5638 QWELSTDQLPEGK
-5651 YDISLVIEDSAG
+5651 YDITLSIEDNAG
-5663 NRWEDVR
+5663 NRKEEVH

-5709 DSEGNTYTLT
+5709 DSNGNTYTLT

-5759 EVPVISLSPDSD
+5759 ETPVISLSPDSD

-5780 RDKQPTFIIGNL
+5780 RDNQPTFIIGNL

-5860 PEIALAAGEDN
+5860 PEIALAAGEGN
-5871 GASDSDNVTN
+5871 GASDSDNVTNHN

-5929 NDGNYT
+5929 NDGTYT

-5944 GNSQQSASLAVTVD
+5944 GNSLQSASLEVTVD

-5970 DASDDATAT
+5970 DASDDATPT

-5993 ATHLRTEPSAAEES
+5993 ATHLRTVPSAAEES
-6007 VVKVTAYSITL
+6007 VVKETAYSITL

-6041 PENIVNVSIM
+6041 PENIVNVSVM

-6081 DVKFIDK
+6081 DVKFLDK
-6088 DNDFLIKEKTF
+6088 DDDFLIKEKTF

-6111 MNVRGKTEDDIN
+6111 MNARGKTEDDIN

-6132 HNNNGAIDVFAVN
+6132 HNNNGAIEVFAVN

>member
-43 RGSVIIVNGALYSSI
+43 HGSVIIVNGALYSSI

-534 SAEIETTNDSGI
+534 SAEIETTDDSGI

-593 FTSDSVEGINNLTF
+593 FTSDSVEGVNNLTF

-619 SFSYVIDTIAPVPP
+619 SFSYVIDTVAPVPP
-633 TVSLEDYVVL
+633 TVSLEDFVVL

-692 NKFLQGAY
+692 NKFLQGSY

-1030 PDSDSGISDDNLTNI
+1030 PDSDSGIADDNLTNI

-1113 AIFDFTID
+1113 AVFDFTID

-1183 GSWLFIPGNTWAD
+1183 GSWLFTPGNTWAD

-1212 NYSAPLTVVIDTQ
+1212 SYSAPLTVVIDTQ

-1373 TTFDATKGTGGWT
+1373 TTFDATKGTGGWS
-1386 FTPPTSWADGDYTL
+1386 FTPTGAWADGDYTL

-1434 DSGIPDDNLT
+1434 DSGIPNDNLT

-1480 PGVWDYIWPDDV
+1480 PGAWDYIWPDDV
-1492 ADGGYTLTVEATDE
+1492 ADGGYTLTVEATDK
-1506 AGNKATQTLDFTID
+1506 AGNKTTQELDFTID

-2124 TIVLDNTDDSG
+2124 TIVLDSTDDSG

-2322 STPVIVLDSADD
+2322 SVPVIVLNSADD
-2334 SGVHGDNMTNH
+2334 TGVQGDNMTNS

-2374 FDATKDAG
+2374 FDATKGVG
-2382 GWTFTPTG
+2382 GWSFTPTG

-2442 TNNVRPHFQVTVP
+2442 TNNVRPHFQVKVP
-2455 TDVNVVRLSIDGGKT
+2455 TDVN
-2470 WFNATQS
+2470 
-2477 ATPGVWD
+2477 
-2484 YIWPDDVADGGY
+2484 
-2496 TLTVEATDEAGN
+2496 E
-2508 KATQTLDFT
+2508 
-2517 IDTTLSVPTLSL
+2517 
-2529 DSADDS
+2529 
-2535 GIAGDNITNVKTPGF
+2535 
-2550 TLNNI
+2550 
-2555 DTDVSRVI
+2555 
-2563 VEVMHNGIKQEVPLV
+2563 
-2578 QTGGQW
+2578 
-2584 RFAPTS
+2584 
-2590 DWADGDYILTVKVED
+2590 
-2605 RAGNVK
+2605 
-2611 QSAPLT
+2611 
-2617 VTVDTHIAIDRI
+2617 
-2629 ELVNDS
+2629 
-2635 GIPGDNLTNEA
+2635 
-2646 RPHFQV
+2646 
-2652 TVPADVNGVRL
+2652 
-2663 SIDGGKTWFDATQSA
+2663 
-2678 TSGVWDYT
+2678 
-2686 WLTNV
+2686 
-2691 ANGPHT
+2691 
-2697 LMVEAS
+2697 
-2703 DKAGNKTTQKLD
+2703 
-2715 FTIDTILSEPT
+2715 
-2726 ITLDSADDSAAGDNI
+2726 
-2741 TNVKM
+2741 
-2746 PGFTLGNIDADVTKV
+2746 
-2761 VVTVAHDGK
+2761 
-2770 NQQIELIKN
+2770 
-2779 GGVWRFT
+2779 
-2786 PGAAWTDGDYTLTVK
+2786 
-2801 VEDKA
+2801 
-2806 GNTNYSAPLTVTIDT
+2806 
-2821 QTSIDRIELLNDT
+2821 
-2834 GIVGDNLTN
+2834 
-2843 EARPQFHITVP
+2843 
-2854 TDVNS
+2854 
-2859 VQLSLDGGINWV
+2859 
-2871 NATLTSDG
+2871 
-2879 VWEYIWPT
+2879 
-2887 DLVENTY
+2887 
-2894 TLTVK
+2894 
-2899 ATDVAGNTATETLNF
+2899 
-2914 IIDTTLSTP
+2914 
-2923 TITLDSADDSGTAN
+2923 
-2937 DNKTNVKT
+2937 
-2945 PGFIIGGIDSDVTQ
+2945 
-2959 VVVQVM
+2959 
-2965 RDGHS
+2965 
-2970 EEVELT
+2970 
-2976 QTNGQWRFVPGS
+2976 
-2988 AWTDGDYTLTVT
+2988 
-3000 VKDEAGNIR
+3000 
-3009 HSAPLTVTIDTQ
+3009 
-3021 ITIDHIELVNDS
+3021 
-3033 GIPDDNLTNNVRP
+3033 
-3046 HFQVTVPTDVNV
+3046 

-3106 KTTQQLDFIID
+3106 QTTQKLDFIID
-3117 TLLSEPTI
+3117 TMLSEPTI
-3125 VLDNTD
+3125 VLDSTD
-3131 DSGTKGDNLTNV
+3131 DSGTKGDNLTNA
-3143 NKPTFLL
+3143 NKPTFIL

-3156 ARYVTVEVQHG
+3156 ARYVTVEVQYG

-3399 EVTDNAGNVRQSTP
+3399 EVQDNAGNVRQSTP

-3512 FFIDTRLSTPTIA
+3512 FFIDTRLSTPTIE

-3710 LNFTIDITLLTPTIE
+3710 LNFTIDITLMTPTIE

-3846 RPVFDIHQVDSDV
+3846 RPVFDIRQVDSDV

-4226 PTHDTGDDTNDNL
+4226 PPHDTGDDTNDNL

-4301 NTKTSAELRIE
+4301 NTKTSAELKIE

-4531 TSVTTPRFVIGNV
+4531 TSVTKPRFVIGNV

-4555 NGVSYSVT
+4555 NGVSYPVT

-4824 DFTTNNKTPTLIGS
+4824 DFTTNNKTPTLVGN
-4838 TLPNTIVS
+4838 TLPNAIVS

-4967 DGNYELTFKV
+4967 DGNYVLTFKV

-5033 STLTIRNPQGVVIA
+5033 STLTIRSPQGVVIA

-5077 AGNSQQKEILIEHD
+5077 AGNSQQKDILIEHD

-5398 DSITSQTRPTFSIFG
+5398 DSITSQTRPTFSISG

-5571 QEKYSIWVDTHIKVF
+5571 QEKYSIWVDTHIQVF

-5592 NKSSSKTEWWSN
+5592 NKSSSKTDWWSN
-5604 SDLITMRG
+5604 SSTITMRG
-5612 TGEIGATVSLIV
+5612 MGEIGATVSLIV
-5624 AGVTLATAVVAATG
+5624 AGVTLATAVVAANG
-5638 RWELSTDKLPEGT
+5638 QWELSTDQLPEGK
-5651 YDISLVIEDSAG
+5651 YDITLSIEDNAG
-5663 NRWEDVR
+5663 NRKEEVH

-5709 DSEGNTYTLT
+5709 DSNGNTYTLT

-5820 TPGTPLADGSYTI
+5820 TPGTPLTDGSYTI

-5929 NDGNYT
+5929 NDGTYT

-5993 ATHLRTEPSAAEES
+5993 ATHLRTVPSAAEES
-6007 VVKVTAYSITL
+6007 VVKETAYSITL

-6041 PENIVNVSIM
+6041 PENIVNVSVM

>member
-43 RGSVIIVNGALYSSI
+43 HGSVIIVNGALYSSI

-113 EEEELKKQLDD
+113 EEEELKKQLDE

-443 SDSGIKNDNITNST
+443 SDSGIKNDSITNST

-534 SAEIETTNDSGI
+534 SAEIETTDDSGI

-593 FTSDSVEGINNLTF
+593 FTSDSVEGVNNLTF

-619 SFSYVIDTIAPVPP
+619 SFSYIIDTVAPVPP
-633 TVSLEDYVVL
+633 TVSLEDFVVL

-1066 AMSDTQ
+1066 AASDTQ

-1113 AIFDFTID
+1113 AVFDFTID

-1183 GSWLFIPGNTWAD
+1183 GSWLFTPGNTWAD

-1325 PVIVLDSADDTGIQ
+1325 PVIVLNSADDTGVQ

-1434 DSGIPDDNLT
+1434 DSGIPNDNLT
-1444 NNVRPHFQ
+1444 NNVRPQFQ

-1471 WFNATQSAT
+1471 WFNATQNAT

-1506 AGNKATQTLDFTID
+1506 AGNKTTQTLDFTID

-1556 DTDVSRVIVEVMHN
+1556 DTDVSRVTVEVMHN

-1680 SGVWDYTWLTNVA
+1680 PGVWDYTWLTNVA

-1717 TIDTI
+1717 IIDTM

-2018 IDTQITI
+2018 IDTQIAI

-2038 DNLTNNVRPH
+2038 DNLTN
-2048 FQVTVPTDVNVVRLS
+2048 
-2063 IDGGKTWF
+2063 
-2071 NATQSA
+2071 
-2077 TPGVWDY
+2077 
-2084 TWLADV
+2084 
-2090 GEGKHT
+2090 
-2096 LTVEATDKAGN
+2096 EA
-2107 KTTQQL
+2107 
-2113 DFIIDTLLSEP
+2113 
-2124 TIVLDNTDDSG
+2124 
-2135 TKGDHLTN
+2135 
-2143 VNKPTFLLG
+2143 
-2152 NIDADA
+2152 
-2158 RYVTVE
+2158 
-2164 VQHGGTKEVLTA
+2164 
-2176 TKDATGN
+2176 
-2183 WSVTPTGTWADGDY
+2183 
-2197 TLTVRVE
+2197 
-2204 DEAGNEKH
+2204 
-2212 SASLTVTVDTQI
+2212 
-2224 TIDVIE
+2224 
-2230 LVNDNGIPGD
+2230 
-2240 NMTNDAHPQFRVTV
+2240 
-2254 PGDVNEVSLS
+2254 
-2264 IDGGVTWVKATQS
+2264 
-2277 ATPGVWNY
+2277 
-2285 TWPGTVPDGDYTLN
+2285 
-2299 VKATDNAGNTVT
+2299 
-2311 ETLHFTIDTTL
+2311 
-2322 STPVIVLDSADD
+2322 
-2334 SGVHGDNMTNH
+2334 
-2345 TQPTFALQ
+2345 
-2353 HIDDDAVRVTVS
+2353 
-2365 VEHGGVTTT
+2365 
-2374 FDATKDAG
+2374 
-2382 GWTFTPTG
+2382 
-2390 AWADGDY
+2390 
-2397 TLSVSVEDKA
+2397 
-2407 GNTSHS
+2407 
-2413 ASLTV
+2413 
-2418 TVDTQIAINNIELV
+2418 
-2432 NDSGIPDDNL
+2432 
-2442 TNNVRPHFQVTVP
+2442 
-2455 TDVNVVRLSIDGGKT
+2455 
-2470 WFNATQS
+2470 
-2477 ATPGVWD
+2477 
-2484 YIWPDDVADGGY
+2484 
-2496 TLTVEATDEAGN
+2496 
-2508 KATQTLDFT
+2508 
-2517 IDTTLSVPTLSL
+2517 
-2529 DSADDS
+2529 
-2535 GIAGDNITNVKTPGF
+2535 
-2550 TLNNI
+2550 
-2555 DTDVSRVI
+2555 
-2563 VEVMHNGIKQEVPLV
+2563 
-2578 QTGGQW
+2578 
-2584 RFAPTS
+2584 
-2590 DWADGDYILTVKVED
+2590 
-2605 RAGNVK
+2605 
-2611 QSAPLT
+2611 
-2617 VTVDTHIAIDRI
+2617 
-2629 ELVNDS
+2629 
-2635 GIPGDNLTNEA
+2635 
-2646 RPHFQV
+2646 
-2652 TVPADVNGVRL
+2652 
-2663 SIDGGKTWFDATQSA
+2663 
-2678 TSGVWDYT
+2678 
-2686 WLTNV
+2686 
-2691 ANGPHT
+2691 
-2697 LMVEAS
+2697 
-2703 DKAGNKTTQKLD
+2703 
-2715 FTIDTILSEPT
+2715 
-2726 ITLDSADDSAAGDNI
+2726 
-2741 TNVKM
+2741 
-2746 PGFTLGNIDADVTKV
+2746 
-2761 VVTVAHDGK
+2761 
-2770 NQQIELIKN
+2770 
-2779 GGVWRFT
+2779 
-2786 PGAAWTDGDYTLTVK
+2786 
-2801 VEDKA
+2801 
-2806 GNTNYSAPLTVTIDT
+2806 
-2821 QTSIDRIELLNDT
+2821 
-2834 GIVGDNLTN
+2834 
-2843 EARPQFHITVP
+2843 
-2854 TDVNS
+2854 
-2859 VQLSLDGGINWV
+2859 
-2871 NATLTSDG
+2871 
-2879 VWEYIWPT
+2879 
-2887 DLVENTY
+2887 
-2894 TLTVK
+2894 
-2899 ATDVAGNTATETLNF
+2899 
-2914 IIDTTLSTP
+2914 
-2923 TITLDSADDSGTAN
+2923 
-2937 DNKTNVKT
+2937 
-2945 PGFIIGGIDSDVTQ
+2945 
-2959 VVVQVM
+2959 
-2965 RDGHS
+2965 
-2970 EEVELT
+2970 
-2976 QTNGQWRFVPGS
+2976 
-2988 AWTDGDYTLTVT
+2988 
-3000 VKDEAGNIR
+3000 
-3009 HSAPLTVTIDTQ
+3009 
-3021 ITIDHIELVNDS
+3021 
-3033 GIPDDNLTNNVRP
+3033 RP

-3167 GTKEVLTATKGATG
+3167 GTKEVLTATKDATGNWSVTPTGTWADGDYTLTVRVEDEAGNEKHSASLTVTVDTQITIDAIELVNDNGIPGDNMTNDAHPQFRVTVPGDVNEVSLSIDGGVTWVKATQSATPGVWNYTWPGTVPDGDYTLNVKATDNAGNTVTETLHFTIDTTLSTPVIVLDSADDTGIQGDNMTNRTQPTFNLQHIDDDAVRVTVSVEHGGVTTTFDATKGVGGWTFTPPTSWGAGDYTLSVSVEDKAGNTSHSASLTVTVDTQIAINNIELVNDSGIPDDNLTNNVRPQFQVKVPTDVNEVRLSIDGGKTWFNATQSATPGVWDYTWLADVGEGKHTLTVEATDKAGNQTTQKLDFIIDTLLSEPTIVLDSTDDSGTKGDNLTNANKPTFLLGNIDADARYVTVEVQHGSTKEVLTATKGATG

-3194 DYTLTVRVEDDA
+3194 DYTLTVRVEDEA

-3222 ITIDVIELVNDNGIP
+3222 ITIDAIELVNDNGIP

-3319 LSTPTIAMD
+3319 LSTPTITMD

-3353 DADAHS
+3353 DSDAQS

-3413 LVVTVDTQTSITDIT
+3413 LIVTVDTQTSITDIT

-3472 TQGIEGVWGYT
+3472 AQGIEGVWGYT

-3490 GKHTLTVMVTDRAGN
+3490 GKHILTVMVTDRAGN

-3618 TQIAIDRIELVN
+3618 TQIAIDHIELVN

-3683 WPTDMPEGQHTLT
+3683 WPTDMPEGQHTLI
-3696 VEVTDGAGNKMTET
+3696 VEVTDGAGNKMTGT
-3710 LNFTIDITLLTPTIE
+3710 LDFTIDITLLTPTIE

-3737 DNLTSVTQPVFV
+3737 DNLTSVTQPIFV

-3846 RPVFDIHQVDSDV
+3846 RPVFDIRQVDSDV

-3958 VQVRVTLDGGANWNV
+3958 IQVRVTLDGGANWNV

-4000 ATDEAGNIA
+4000 ATDQAGNIA

-4178 WIFNVGSALPDGQHT
+4178 WIFNVGSALPDGKHT

-4301 NTKTSAELRIE
+4301 NTKTSAELQIE

-4531 TSVTTPRFVIGNV
+4531 TSVTKPRFVIGNV

-4555 NGVSYSVT
+4555 NGVSYPVT

-4613 RMEPASDTGNSNS
+4613 RMEPASDTGSSNS

-4654 KSGREVLKQT
+4654 KSGREVLKHT

-4717 LSDPSIDDQH
+4717 LSDPSIDDQY
-4727 EATSLRPEFKGFA
+4727 EATSLRPEFKGLA

-4824 DFTTNNKTPTLIGS
+4824 DFTTNNKTPTLVGN
-4838 TLPNTIVS
+4838 TLPNAIVS

-4967 DGNYELTFKV
+4967 DGNYVLTFKV

-5077 AGNSQQKEILIEHD
+5077 AGNSQQKDILIEHD

-5295 GSLDDLITNHNKP
+5295 GSLDDLITSHNKP

-5373 VTIDTSTFIDNPAMV
+5373 VTVDTSTFIDNPVMI

-5398 DSITSQTRPTFSIFG
+5398 DSITSQTRPAFSIFG

-5532 GEVWVNEKGH
+5532 GEVWVNDKGH

-5571 QEKYSIWVDTHIKVF
+5571 QEKYSIWVDTHIQVF

-5592 NKSSSKTEWWSN
+5592 NKSSSKTDWWSN
-5604 SDLITMRG
+5604 SSTITMRG
-5612 TGEIGATVSLIV
+5612 MGEIGATVSLIV
-5624 AGVTLATAVVAATG
+5624 AGVTLATAVVAANG
-5638 RWELSTDKLPEGT
+5638 QWELSTDQLPEGK
-5651 YDISLVIEDSAG
+5651 YDITLSIEDNAG
-5663 NRWEDVR
+5663 NRKEEVH

-5709 DSEGNTYTLT
+5709 DSNGNTYTLT

-5759 EVPVISLSPDSD
+5759 ETPVISLSPDSD

-5780 RDKQPTFIIGNL
+5780 RDNQPTFIIGNL

-5881 HTQPKFTLQH
+5881 HNHTQPKFTLQH

-5910 IYQATQG
+5910 IYQATQD

-5929 NDGNYT
+5929 NDGTYT

-5944 GNSQQSASLAVTVD
+5944 GNSLQSASLEVTVD

-5970 DASDDATAT
+5970 DASDDATPT

-5993 ATHLRTEPSAAEES
+5993 ATHLRTVPSAAEES
-6007 VVKVTAYSITL
+6007 VVKETAYSITL

-6041 PENIVNVSIM
+6041 PENIVNVSVM

-6081 DVKFIDK
+6081 DVKFLDK
-6088 DNDFLIKEKTF
+6088 DDDFLIKEKTF

-6111 MNVRGKTEDDIN
+6111 MNARGKTEDDIN

-6132 HNNNGAIDVFAVN
+6132 HNNNGAIEVFAVN

>member
-113 EEEELKKQLDD
+113 EEEELKKQLDE

-161 QIEEMLQNFL
+161 QMEEMLQEFL

-443 SDSGIKNDNITNST
+443 SDSGIKNDSITNST

-534 SAEIETTNDSGI
+534 SAEIETTDDSGI

-593 FTSDSVEGINNLTF
+593 FTSDSVEGVNNLTF

-619 SFSYVIDTIAPVPP
+619 SFSYVIDTVAPVPP
-633 TVSLEDYVVL
+633 TVSLEDFVVL

-1030 PDSDSGISDDNLTNI
+1030 PDSDSGIADDNLTNI

-1113 AIFDFTID
+1113 AVFDFTID

-1183 GSWLFIPGNTWAD
+1183 GSWLFTPGNTWAD

-1373 TTFDATKGTGGWT
+1373 TTFDATKGTGGWS
-1386 FTPPTSWADGDYTL
+1386 FTPTGAWADGDYTL

-1434 DSGIPDDNLT
+1434 DSGIPNDNLT

-1480 PGVWDYIWPDDV
+1480 PGAWDYIWPDDV
-1492 ADGGYTLTVEATDE
+1492 ADGGYTLTVEATDK
-1506 AGNKATQTLDFTID
+1506 AGNKTTQELDFTID

-1556 DTDVSRVIVEVMHN
+1556 DTDVSRVTVEVMHN

-1680 SGVWDYTWLTNVA
+1680 PGVWDYTWLTNVA

-1717 TIDTI
+1717 IIDTM

-2018 IDTQITI
+2018 IDTQIAI

-2038 DNLTNNVRPH
+2038 DNLTN
-2048 FQVTVPTDVNVVRLS
+2048 
-2063 IDGGKTWF
+2063 
-2071 NATQSA
+2071 
-2077 TPGVWDY
+2077 
-2084 TWLADV
+2084 
-2090 GEGKHT
+2090 
-2096 LTVEATDKAGN
+2096 EA
-2107 KTTQQL
+2107 
-2113 DFIIDTLLSEP
+2113 
-2124 TIVLDNTDDSG
+2124 
-2135 TKGDHLTN
+2135 
-2143 VNKPTFLLG
+2143 
-2152 NIDADA
+2152 
-2158 RYVTVE
+2158 
-2164 VQHGGTKEVLTA
+2164 
-2176 TKDATGN
+2176 
-2183 WSVTPTGTWADGDY
+2183 
-2197 TLTVRVE
+2197 
-2204 DEAGNEKH
+2204 
-2212 SASLTVTVDTQI
+2212 
-2224 TIDVIE
+2224 
-2230 LVNDNGIPGD
+2230 
-2240 NMTNDAHPQFRVTV
+2240 
-2254 PGDVNEVSLS
+2254 
-2264 IDGGVTWVKATQS
+2264 
-2277 ATPGVWNY
+2277 
-2285 TWPGTVPDGDYTLN
+2285 
-2299 VKATDNAGNTVT
+2299 
-2311 ETLHFTIDTTL
+2311 
-2322 STPVIVLDSADD
+2322 
-2334 SGVHGDNMTNH
+2334 
-2345 TQPTFALQ
+2345 
-2353 HIDDDAVRVTVS
+2353 
-2365 VEHGGVTTT
+2365 
-2374 FDATKDAG
+2374 
-2382 GWTFTPTG
+2382 
-2390 AWADGDY
+2390 
-2397 TLSVSVEDKA
+2397 
-2407 GNTSHS
+2407 
-2413 ASLTV
+2413 
-2418 TVDTQIAINNIELV
+2418 
-2432 NDSGIPDDNL
+2432 
-2442 TNNVRPHFQVTVP
+2442 
-2455 TDVNVVRLSIDGGKT
+2455 
-2470 WFNATQS
+2470 
-2477 ATPGVWD
+2477 
-2484 YIWPDDVADGGY
+2484 
-2496 TLTVEATDEAGN
+2496 
-2508 KATQTLDFT
+2508 
-2517 IDTTLSVPTLSL
+2517 
-2529 DSADDS
+2529 
-2535 GIAGDNITNVKTPGF
+2535 
-2550 TLNNI
+2550 
-2555 DTDVSRVI
+2555 
-2563 VEVMHNGIKQEVPLV
+2563 
-2578 QTGGQW
+2578 
-2584 RFAPTS
+2584 
-2590 DWADGDYILTVKVED
+2590 
-2605 RAGNVK
+2605 
-2611 QSAPLT
+2611 
-2617 VTVDTHIAIDRI
+2617 
-2629 ELVNDS
+2629 
-2635 GIPGDNLTNEA
+2635 
-2646 RPHFQV
+2646 
-2652 TVPADVNGVRL
+2652 
-2663 SIDGGKTWFDATQSA
+2663 
-2678 TSGVWDYT
+2678 
-2686 WLTNV
+2686 
-2691 ANGPHT
+2691 
-2697 LMVEAS
+2697 
-2703 DKAGNKTTQKLD
+2703 
-2715 FTIDTILSEPT
+2715 
-2726 ITLDSADDSAAGDNI
+2726 
-2741 TNVKM
+2741 
-2746 PGFTLGNIDADVTKV
+2746 
-2761 VVTVAHDGK
+2761 
-2770 NQQIELIKN
+2770 
-2779 GGVWRFT
+2779 
-2786 PGAAWTDGDYTLTVK
+2786 
-2801 VEDKA
+2801 
-2806 GNTNYSAPLTVTIDT
+2806 
-2821 QTSIDRIELLNDT
+2821 
-2834 GIVGDNLTN
+2834 
-2843 EARPQFHITVP
+2843 
-2854 TDVNS
+2854 
-2859 VQLSLDGGINWV
+2859 
-2871 NATLTSDG
+2871 
-2879 VWEYIWPT
+2879 
-2887 DLVENTY
+2887 
-2894 TLTVK
+2894 
-2899 ATDVAGNTATETLNF
+2899 
-2914 IIDTTLSTP
+2914 
-2923 TITLDSADDSGTAN
+2923 
-2937 DNKTNVKT
+2937 
-2945 PGFIIGGIDSDVTQ
+2945 
-2959 VVVQVM
+2959 
-2965 RDGHS
+2965 
-2970 EEVELT
+2970 
-2976 QTNGQWRFVPGS
+2976 
-2988 AWTDGDYTLTVT
+2988 
-3000 VKDEAGNIR
+3000 
-3009 HSAPLTVTIDTQ
+3009 
-3021 ITIDHIELVNDS
+3021 
-3033 GIPDDNLTNNVRP
+3033 RP

-3167 GTKEVLTATKGATG
+3167 GTKEVLTATKDATGNWSVTPTGTWADGDYTLTVRVEDEAGNEKHSASLTVTVDTQITIDAIELVNDNGIPGDNMTNDAHPQFRVTVPGDVNEVSLSIDGGVTWVKATQSATPGVWNYTWPGTVPDGDYTLNVKATDNAGNTVTETLHFTIDTTLSTPVIVLDSADDTGIQGDNMTNRTQPTFNLQHIDDDAVRVTVSVEHGGVTTTFDATKGVGGWTFTPPTSWGAGDYTLSVSVEDKAGNTSHSASLTVTVDTQIAINNIELVNDSGIPDDNLTNNVRPQFQVKVPTDVNEVRLSIDGGKTWFNATQSATPGVWDYTWLADVGEGKHTLTVEATDKAGNQTTQKLDFIIDTLLSEPTIVLDSTDDSGTKGDNLTNANKPTFLLGNIDADARYVTVEVQHGSTKEVLTATKGATG

-3194 DYTLTVRVEDDA
+3194 DYTLTVRVEDEA

-3222 ITIDVIELVNDNGIP
+3222 ITIDAIELVNDNGIP

-3319 LSTPTIAMD
+3319 LSTPTITMD

-3353 DADAHS
+3353 DSDAQS

-3413 LVVTVDTQTSITDIT
+3413 LIVTVDTQTSITDIT

-3472 TQGIEGVWGYT
+3472 AQGIEGVWGYT

-3490 GKHTLTVMVTDRAGN
+3490 GKHILTVMVTDRAGN

-3618 TQIAIDRIELVN
+3618 TQIAIDHIELVN

-3636 DNVTKHVRPQ
+3636 DKVTKHVRPQ

-3683 WPTDMPEGQHTLT
+3683 WPTDMPEGQHTLI
-3696 VEVTDGAGNKMTET
+3696 VEVTDGAGNKMTGT
-3710 LNFTIDITLLTPTIE
+3710 LDFTIDITLLTPTIE

-3737 DNLTSVTQPVFV
+3737 DNLTSVTQPIFV

-3846 RPVFDIHQVDSDV
+3846 RPVFDIRQVDSDV

-3958 VQVRVTLDGGANWNV
+3958 IQVRVTLDGGANWNV

-4000 ATDEAGNIA
+4000 ATDQAGNIA

-4178 WIFNVGSALPDGQHT
+4178 WIFNVGSALPDGKHT

-4301 NTKTSAELRIE
+4301 NTKTSAELQIE

-4531 TSVTTPRFVIGNV
+4531 TSVTKPRFVIGNV

-4555 NGVSYSVT
+4555 NGVSYPVT

-4613 RMEPASDTGNSNS
+4613 RMEPASDTGSSNS

-4654 KSGREVLKQT
+4654 KSGREVLKHT

-4717 LSDPSIDDQH
+4717 LSDPSIDDQY
-4727 EATSLRPEFKGFA
+4727 EATSLRPEFKGLA

-4824 DFTTNNKTPTLIGS
+4824 DFTTNNKTPTLVGN
-4838 TLPNTIVS
+4838 TLPNAIVS

-4967 DGNYELTFKV
+4967 DGNYVLTFKV

-5077 AGNSQQKEILIEHD
+5077 AGNSQQKDILIEHD

-5295 GSLDDLITNHNKP
+5295 GSLDDLITSHNKP

-5373 VTIDTSTFIDNPAMV
+5373 VTIDTSTFIDNPVMM

-5398 DSITSQTRPTFSIFG
+5398 DSITSQTRPAFSIYG

-5532 GEVWVNEKGH
+5532 GEVWVNDKGH

-5571 QEKYSIWVDTHIKVF
+5571 QEKYSIWVDTHIQVF

-5592 NKSSSKTEWWSN
+5592 NKSSSKTDWWSN
-5604 SDLITMRG
+5604 SSTITMRG
-5612 TGEIGATVSLIV
+5612 MGEIGATVSLIV
-5624 AGVTLATAVVAATG
+5624 AGVTLATAVVAANG
-5638 RWELSTDKLPEGT
+5638 QWELSTDQLPEGK
-5651 YDISLVIEDSAG
+5651 YDITLSIEDNAG
-5663 NRWEDVR
+5663 NRKEEVH

-5709 DSEGNTYTLT
+5709 DSNGNTYTLT

-5759 EVPVISLSPDSD
+5759 ETPVISLSPDSD

-5780 RDKQPTFIIGNL
+5780 RDNQPTFIIGNL

-5860 PEIALAAGEDN
+5860 PEIALAAGEGN
-5871 GASDSDNVTN
+5871 GASDSDNVTNHN

-5929 NDGNYT
+5929 NDGTYT

-5944 GNSQQSASLAVTVD
+5944 GNSLQSASLEVTVD

-5993 ATHLRTEPSAAEES
+5993 ATHLRTVPSAAEES
-6007 VVKVTAYSITL
+6007 VVKETAYSITL

-6041 PENIVNVSIM
+6041 PENIVNVSVM

-6088 DNDFLIKEKTF
+6088 DDDFLIKEKTF

-6111 MNVRGKTEDDIN
+6111 MNARGKTEDDIN

>member
-161 QIEEMLQNFL
+161 QMEEMLQEFL

-427 TDTIAPEKP
+427 TDTIPPEKP

-1113 AIFDFTID
+1113 AVFDFTID

-1183 GSWLFIPGNTWAD
+1183 GSWLFTPGNTWAD

-1212 NYSAPLTVVIDTQ
+1212 NYSTPLTVVIDTQ

-1262 VRLSIDGGNSWVQA
+1262 VRLSIDGGHSWVQA

-1318 VDTTLSV
+1318 VDSTLSV
-1325 PVIVLDSADDTGIQ
+1325 PVIVLNNADDTGIQ
-1339 GDNMTNSTQPT
+1339 GDNLTNRTQPT
-1350 FALQHIDDD
+1350 FALQQIDDD

-1386 FTPPTSWADGDYTL
+1386 FTPPALWADGDYTL

-1434 DSGIPDDNLT
+1434 DSGIPNDNLT
-1444 NNVRPHFQ
+1444 NNVRPQFQ

-1471 WFNATQSAT
+1471 WFNATQGAT
-1480 PGVWDYIWPDDV
+1480 PGAWDYIWPDDV
-1492 ADGGYTLTVEATDE
+1492 ADGGYTLTVEATDK
-1506 AGNKATQTLDFTID
+1506 AGNQTTQELDFTID

-1582 GQWRFAPTSDWADG
+1582 GQWRFAPTSDWGDG

-1698 LMVEASD
+1698 LMVEATD
-1705 KAGNKTTQKLDF
+1705 KAGNQTTQKLDF
-1717 TIDTI
+1717 IIDTL

-2018 IDTQITI
+2018 IDTQIAI

-2048 FQVTVPTDVNVVRLS
+2048 FQVKVPTDVNEVRLS

-2107 KTTQQL
+2107 Q
-2113 DFIIDTLLSEP
+2113 
-2124 TIVLDNTDDSG
+2124 
-2135 TKGDHLTN
+2135 
-2143 VNKPTFLLG
+2143 
-2152 NIDADA
+2152 
-2158 RYVTVE
+2158 
-2164 VQHGGTKEVLTA
+2164 
-2176 TKDATGN
+2176 
-2183 WSVTPTGTWADGDY
+2183 
-2197 TLTVRVE
+2197 
-2204 DEAGNEKH
+2204 
-2212 SASLTVTVDTQI
+2212 
-2224 TIDVIE
+2224 
-2230 LVNDNGIPGD
+2230 
-2240 NMTNDAHPQFRVTV
+2240 
-2254 PGDVNEVSLS
+2254 
-2264 IDGGVTWVKATQS
+2264 
-2277 ATPGVWNY
+2277 
-2285 TWPGTVPDGDYTLN
+2285 
-2299 VKATDNAGNTVT
+2299 
-2311 ETLHFTIDTTL
+2311 
-2322 STPVIVLDSADD
+2322 
-2334 SGVHGDNMTNH
+2334 
-2345 TQPTFALQ
+2345 
-2353 HIDDDAVRVTVS
+2353 
-2365 VEHGGVTTT
+2365 
-2374 FDATKDAG
+2374 
-2382 GWTFTPTG
+2382 
-2390 AWADGDY
+2390 
-2397 TLSVSVEDKA
+2397 
-2407 GNTSHS
+2407 
-2413 ASLTV
+2413 
-2418 TVDTQIAINNIELV
+2418 
-2432 NDSGIPDDNL
+2432 
-2442 TNNVRPHFQVTVP
+2442 
-2455 TDVNVVRLSIDGGKT
+2455 
-2470 WFNATQS
+2470 
-2477 ATPGVWD
+2477 
-2484 YIWPDDVADGGY
+2484 
-2496 TLTVEATDEAGN
+2496 
-2508 KATQTLDFT
+2508 
-2517 IDTTLSVPTLSL
+2517 
-2529 DSADDS
+2529 
-2535 GIAGDNITNVKTPGF
+2535 
-2550 TLNNI
+2550 
-2555 DTDVSRVI
+2555 
-2563 VEVMHNGIKQEVPLV
+2563 
-2578 QTGGQW
+2578 
-2584 RFAPTS
+2584 
-2590 DWADGDYILTVKVED
+2590 
-2605 RAGNVK
+2605 
-2611 QSAPLT
+2611 
-2617 VTVDTHIAIDRI
+2617 
-2629 ELVNDS
+2629 
-2635 GIPGDNLTNEA
+2635 
-2646 RPHFQV
+2646 
-2652 TVPADVNGVRL
+2652 
-2663 SIDGGKTWFDATQSA
+2663 
-2678 TSGVWDYT
+2678 
-2686 WLTNV
+2686 
-2691 ANGPHT
+2691 
-2697 LMVEAS
+2697 
-2703 DKAGNKTTQKLD
+2703 
-2715 FTIDTILSEPT
+2715 
-2726 ITLDSADDSAAGDNI
+2726 
-2741 TNVKM
+2741 
-2746 PGFTLGNIDADVTKV
+2746 
-2761 VVTVAHDGK
+2761 
-2770 NQQIELIKN
+2770 
-2779 GGVWRFT
+2779 
-2786 PGAAWTDGDYTLTVK
+2786 
-2801 VEDKA
+2801 
-2806 GNTNYSAPLTVTIDT
+2806 
-2821 QTSIDRIELLNDT
+2821 
-2834 GIVGDNLTN
+2834 
-2843 EARPQFHITVP
+2843 
-2854 TDVNS
+2854 
-2859 VQLSLDGGINWV
+2859 
-2871 NATLTSDG
+2871 
-2879 VWEYIWPT
+2879 
-2887 DLVENTY
+2887 
-2894 TLTVK
+2894 
-2899 ATDVAGNTATETLNF
+2899 
-2914 IIDTTLSTP
+2914 
-2923 TITLDSADDSGTAN
+2923 
-2937 DNKTNVKT
+2937 
-2945 PGFIIGGIDSDVTQ
+2945 
-2959 VVVQVM
+2959 
-2965 RDGHS
+2965 
-2970 EEVELT
+2970 
-2976 QTNGQWRFVPGS
+2976 
-2988 AWTDGDYTLTVT
+2988 
-3000 VKDEAGNIR
+3000 
-3009 HSAPLTVTIDTQ
+3009 
-3021 ITIDHIELVNDS
+3021 
-3033 GIPDDNLTNNVRP
+3033 
-3046 HFQVTVPTDVNV
+3046 
-3058 VRLSIDGGKTWFN
+3058 
-3071 ATQSATPGVWDY
+3071 
-3083 TWLADVGEGKH
+3083 
-3094 TLTVEATDKAGN
+3094 
-3106 KTTQQLDFIID
+3106 TTQQLDFIID

-3167 GTKEVLTATKGATG
+3167 GTKEVLTATKDATG
-3181 IWSVTPTGTWADG
+3181 NWSVTPTGTWADG

-3277 AGIWDYTW
+3277 AGTWDYTW

-3306 KTTQTLDF
+3306 QTTQTLDF

-3399 EVTDNAGNVRQSTP
+3399 EVQDNAGNVRQSTP
-3413 LVVTVDTQTSITDIT
+3413 LIVTVDTQTSITDIT

-3472 TQGIEGVWGYT
+3472 AQGIEGVWGYT

-3846 RPVFDIHQVDSDV
+3846 RPVFDIRQVDSDV

-3914 PFEVRID
+3914 PLEVRID

-4000 ATDEAGNIA
+4000 ATDQAGNIA

-4216 TLREPTIVLD
+4216 TLQEPTIVLD

-4261 HIDGRDYTIEN
+4261 HLDGRDYTIEN

-4301 NTKTSAELRIE
+4301 NTKTSAELKIE

-4363 WTPISKNAAGQWEF
+4363 WTPVSKNAAGQWQF
-4377 TAGSALPDGHYTLH
+4377 TAGSALSDGHYTLH

-4495 NKISKEVSFTIDTI
+4495 NKISKEVSFTIDTV
-4509 VSDPSIDLL
+4509 VSDPRIDLL

-4531 TSVTTPRFVIGNV
+4531 TSVTKPRFVIGNV

-4555 NGVSYSVT
+4555 NGVSYPVT

-4613 RMEPASDTGNSNS
+4613 RMEPASDTGSSNS

-4654 KSGREVLKQT
+4654 KSGREVLKHT

-4717 LSDPSIDDQH
+4717 LSDPSIDDQY
-4727 EATSLRPEFKGFA
+4727 EATSLRPEFKGLA

-4824 DFTTNNKTPTLIGS
+4824 DFTTNNKTPTLVGN
-4838 TLPNTIVS
+4838 TLPNAIVS

-5033 STLTIRNPQGVVIA
+5033 STLTIRNPQGGVIA

-5077 AGNSQQKEILIEHD
+5077 AGNSQQKDILIEHD

-5295 GSLDDLITNHNKP
+5295 GSLDDLITSHNKP

-5373 VTIDTSTFIDNPAMV
+5373 VTIDTSTFIDNPVMM

-5398 DSITSQTRPTFSIFG
+5398 DSITSQTRPAFSIFG

-5467 KTLNFTIDTFN
+5467 KTLNFTIDTLN

-5532 GEVWVNEKGH
+5532 GEVWVNDKGH

-5571 QEKYSIWVDTHIKVF
+5571 QEKYSIWVDTHIQVF

-5592 NKSSSKTEWWSN
+5592 NKSSSKTDWWSN
-5604 SDLITMRG
+5604 SSTITMRG
-5612 TGEIGATVSLIV
+5612 MGEIGATVSLIV
-5624 AGVTLATAVVAATG
+5624 AGVTLATAVVAANG
-5638 RWELSTDKLPEGT
+5638 QWELSTDQLPEGK
-5651 YDISLVIEDSAG
+5651 YDITLSIEDNAG
-5663 NRWEDVR
+5663 NRKEEVH

-5709 DSEGNTYTLT
+5709 DSNGNTYTLT

-5759 EVPVISLSPDSD
+5759 ETPVISLSPDSD
-5771 SGTVGDNIT
+5771 SGTAGDNIT
-5780 RDKQPTFIIGNL
+5780 RDNQPTFIIGNL

-5881 HTQPKFTLQH
+5881 HNHTQPKFTLQH

-5929 NDGNYT
+5929 NDGTYT

-5944 GNSQQSASLAVTVD
+5944 GNSQQSASLEVTVD
-5958 STVTVTADSQHD
+5958 STVTVTADSQHN
-5970 DASDDATAT
+5970 DASDDATAI

-5993 ATHLRTEPSAAEES
+5993 ATHLRTVPSAAEES
-6007 VVKVTAYSITL
+6007 VVKETAYSITL

-6041 PENIVNVSIM
+6041 PENIVNVSVM

-6088 DNDFLIKEKTF
+6088 DDDFLIKEKTF

-6111 MNVRGKTEDDIN
+6111 MNARGKTEDDIN

>member
-43 RGSVIIVNGALYSSI
+43 HGSVIIVNGALYSSI

-113 EEEELKKQLDD
+113 EEEELKKQLDE

-443 SDSGIKNDNITNST
+443 SDSGIKNDSITNST

-534 SAEIETTNDSGI
+534 SAEIETTDDSGI

-593 FTSDSVEGINNLTF
+593 FTSDSVEGVNNLTF

-619 SFSYVIDTIAPVPP
+619 SFSYVIDTVAPVPP
-633 TVSLEDYVVL
+633 TVSLEDFVVL

-1066 AMSDTQ
+1066 AASDTQ

-1113 AIFDFTID
+1113 AVFDFTID

-1183 GSWLFIPGNTWAD
+1183 GSWLFTPGNTWAD

-1325 PVIVLDSADDTGIQ
+1325 PVIVLNSADDTGVQ

-1373 TTFDATKGTGGWT
+1373 TTFDATKGTGGWS
-1386 FTPPTSWADGDYTL
+1386 FTPTGAWADGDYTL

-1422 TQIAINNIELVN
+1422 TQIAINSIELVN
-1434 DSGIPDDNLT
+1434 DSGIPNDNLT

-1471 WFNATQSAT
+1471 WFNATQNAT

-1506 AGNKATQTLDFTID
+1506 AGNKTTQTLDFTID

-1680 SGVWDYTWLTNVA
+1680 PGVWDYTWLTNVA

-1717 TIDTI
+1717 IIDTM

-1868 INWVNATLTSDGVWE
+1868 INWVNATLTPDGVWE

-2018 IDTQITI
+2018 IDTQI
-2025 DHIELV
+2025 
-2031 NDSGIPD
+2031 
-2038 DNLTNNVRPH
+2038 
-2048 FQVTVPTDVNVVRLS
+2048 
-2063 IDGGKTWF
+2063 
-2071 NATQSA
+2071 A
-2077 TPGVWDY
+2077 
-2084 TWLADV
+2084 
-2090 GEGKHT
+2090 
-2096 LTVEATDKAGN
+2096 
-2107 KTTQQL
+2107 
-2113 DFIIDTLLSEP
+2113 
-2124 TIVLDNTDDSG
+2124 
-2135 TKGDHLTN
+2135 
-2143 VNKPTFLLG
+2143 
-2152 NIDADA
+2152 
-2158 RYVTVE
+2158 
-2164 VQHGGTKEVLTA
+2164 
-2176 TKDATGN
+2176 
-2183 WSVTPTGTWADGDY
+2183 
-2197 TLTVRVE
+2197 
-2204 DEAGNEKH
+2204 
-2212 SASLTVTVDTQI
+2212 
-2224 TIDVIE
+2224 
-2230 LVNDNGIPGD
+2230 
-2240 NMTNDAHPQFRVTV
+2240 
-2254 PGDVNEVSLS
+2254 
-2264 IDGGVTWVKATQS
+2264 
-2277 ATPGVWNY
+2277 
-2285 TWPGTVPDGDYTLN
+2285 
-2299 VKATDNAGNTVT
+2299 
-2311 ETLHFTIDTTL
+2311 
-2322 STPVIVLDSADD
+2322 
-2334 SGVHGDNMTNH
+2334 
-2345 TQPTFALQ
+2345 
-2353 HIDDDAVRVTVS
+2353 
-2365 VEHGGVTTT
+2365 
-2374 FDATKDAG
+2374 
-2382 GWTFTPTG
+2382 
-2390 AWADGDY
+2390 
-2397 TLSVSVEDKA
+2397 
-2407 GNTSHS
+2407 
-2413 ASLTV
+2413 
-2418 TVDTQIAINNIELV
+2418 
-2432 NDSGIPDDNL
+2432 
-2442 TNNVRPHFQVTVP
+2442 
-2455 TDVNVVRLSIDGGKT
+2455 
-2470 WFNATQS
+2470 
-2477 ATPGVWD
+2477 
-2484 YIWPDDVADGGY
+2484 
-2496 TLTVEATDEAGN
+2496 
-2508 KATQTLDFT
+2508 
-2517 IDTTLSVPTLSL
+2517 
-2529 DSADDS
+2529 
-2535 GIAGDNITNVKTPGF
+2535 
-2550 TLNNI
+2550 
-2555 DTDVSRVI
+2555 
-2563 VEVMHNGIKQEVPLV
+2563 
-2578 QTGGQW
+2578 
-2584 RFAPTS
+2584 
-2590 DWADGDYILTVKVED
+2590 
-2605 RAGNVK
+2605 
-2611 QSAPLT
+2611 
-2617 VTVDTHIAIDRI
+2617 
-2629 ELVNDS
+2629 
-2635 GIPGDNLTNEA
+2635 
-2646 RPHFQV
+2646 
-2652 TVPADVNGVRL
+2652 
-2663 SIDGGKTWFDATQSA
+2663 
-2678 TSGVWDYT
+2678 
-2686 WLTNV
+2686 
-2691 ANGPHT
+2691 
-2697 LMVEAS
+2697 
-2703 DKAGNKTTQKLD
+2703 
-2715 FTIDTILSEPT
+2715 
-2726 ITLDSADDSAAGDNI
+2726 
-2741 TNVKM
+2741 
-2746 PGFTLGNIDADVTKV
+2746 
-2761 VVTVAHDGK
+2761 
-2770 NQQIELIKN
+2770 
-2779 GGVWRFT
+2779 
-2786 PGAAWTDGDYTLTVK
+2786 
-2801 VEDKA
+2801 
-2806 GNTNYSAPLTVTIDT
+2806 
-2821 QTSIDRIELLNDT
+2821 
-2834 GIVGDNLTN
+2834 
-2843 EARPQFHITVP
+2843 
-2854 TDVNS
+2854 
-2859 VQLSLDGGINWV
+2859 
-2871 NATLTSDG
+2871 
-2879 VWEYIWPT
+2879 
-2887 DLVENTY
+2887 
-2894 TLTVK
+2894 
-2899 ATDVAGNTATETLNF
+2899 
-2914 IIDTTLSTP
+2914 
-2923 TITLDSADDSGTAN
+2923 
-2937 DNKTNVKT
+2937 
-2945 PGFIIGGIDSDVTQ
+2945 
-2959 VVVQVM
+2959 
-2965 RDGHS
+2965 
-2970 EEVELT
+2970 
-2976 QTNGQWRFVPGS
+2976 
-2988 AWTDGDYTLTVT
+2988 
-3000 VKDEAGNIR
+3000 
-3009 HSAPLTVTIDTQ
+3009 
-3021 ITIDHIELVNDS
+3021 IDHIELVNDS

-3167 GTKEVLTATKGATG
+3167 GTKEVLTATKDATGNWSVTPTGTWADGDYTLTVRVEDEAGNEKHSASLTVTVDTQITIDAIELVNDNGIPGDNMTNDAHPQFRVTVPGDVNEVSLSIDGGVTWVKATQSATPGVWNYTWPGTVPDGDYTLNVKATDNAGNTVTETLHFTIDTTLSTPVIVLDSADDTGIQGDNMTNRTQPTFNLQHIDDDAVRVTVSVEHGGVTTTFDATKGVGGWTFTPPTSWGAGDYTLSVSVEDKAGNTSHSASLTVTVDTQIAINNIELVNDSGIPDDNLTNNVRPQFQVKVPTDVNEVRLSIDGGKTWFNATQSATPGVWDYTWLADVGEGKHTLTVEATDKAGNQTTQKLDFIIDTLLSEPTIVLDNTDDSGIKGDNLTNANKPTFLLGNIDADARYVTVEVQHGSTKEVLTATKGATG

-3194 DYTLTVRVEDDA
+3194 DYTLTVRVEDEA

-3319 LSTPTIAMD
+3319 LSTPTITMD

-3353 DADAHS
+3353 DSDAQS

-3413 LVVTVDTQTSITDIT
+3413 LIVTVDTQTSITDIT

-3472 TQGIEGVWGYT
+3472 AQGIEGVWGYT

-3490 GKHTLTVMVTDRAGN
+3490 GKHILTVMVTDRAGN

-3618 TQIAIDRIELVN
+3618 TQIAIDHIELVN

-3636 DNVTKHVRPQ
+3636 DNITKHVRPQ

-3683 WPTDMPEGQHTLT
+3683 WPTDMPEGQHTLI
-3696 VEVTDGAGNKMTET
+3696 VEVTDGAGNKMTGT
-3710 LNFTIDITLLTPTIE
+3710 LDFTIDITLLTPTIE

-3737 DNLTSVTQPVFV
+3737 DNLTSVTQPIFV

-3846 RPVFDIHQVDSDV
+3846 RPVFDIRQVDSDV

-3914 PFEVRID
+3914 PLEVRID
-3921 TTTTINNIVLL
+3921 ITTTINNIVLL

-3958 VQVRVTLDGGANWNV
+3958 IQVRVTLDGGANWNV

-4178 WIFNVGSALPDGQHT
+4178 WIFNVGSALPDGKHT

-4301 NTKTSAELRIE
+4301 NTKTSAELQIE

-4531 TSVTTPRFVIGNV
+4531 TSVTKPRFVIGNV

-4555 NGVSYSVT
+4555 NGVSYPVT

-4613 RMEPASDTGNSNS
+4613 RMEPASDTGSSNS

-4654 KSGREVLKQT
+4654 KSGREVLKHT

-4717 LSDPSIDDQH
+4717 LSDPSIDDQY
-4727 EATSLRPEFKGFA
+4727 EATSLRPEFKGLA

-4824 DFTTNNKTPTLIGS
+4824 DFTTNNKTPTLVGN
-4838 TLPNTIVS
+4838 TLPNAIVS

-4967 DGNYELTFKV
+4967 DGNYVLTFKV

-5077 AGNSQQKEILIEHD
+5077 AGNSQQKDILIEHD

-5295 GSLDDLITNHNKP
+5295 GSLDDLITSHNKP

-5373 VTIDTSTFIDNPAMV
+5373 VTIDTSTFIDNPVMM

-5398 DSITSQTRPTFSIFG
+5398 DSITSQTRPAFSIYG

-5467 KTLNFTIDTFN
+5467 KTLNFTIDTLN

-5532 GEVWVNEKGH
+5532 GEVWVNDKGH

-5571 QEKYSIWVDTHIKVF
+5571 QEKYSIWVDTHIQVF

-5592 NKSSSKTEWWSN
+5592 NKSSSKTDWWSN
-5604 SDLITMRG
+5604 SSTITMRG
-5612 TGEIGATVSLIV
+5612 MGEIGATVSLIV
-5624 AGVTLATAVVAATG
+5624 AGVTLATAVVAANG
-5638 RWELSTDKLPEGT
+5638 QWELSTDQLPEGK
-5651 YDISLVIEDSAG
+5651 YDITLSIEDNAG
-5663 NRWEDVR
+5663 NRKEEVH

-5709 DSEGNTYTLT
+5709 DSNGNTYTLT

-5759 EVPVISLSPDSD
+5759 ETPVISLSPDSD

-5780 RDKQPTFIIGNL
+5780 RDNQPTFIIGNL

-5860 PEIALAAGEDN
+5860 PEIALAAGEGN
-5871 GASDSDNVTN
+5871 GASDSDNVTNHN

-5929 NDGNYT
+5929 NDGTYT

-5944 GNSQQSASLAVTVD
+5944 GNSLQSASLEVTVD

-5970 DASDDATAT
+5970 DASDDATPT

-5993 ATHLRTEPSAAEES
+5993 ATHLRTVPSAAEES
-6007 VVKVTAYSITL
+6007 VVKETAYSITL

-6041 PENIVNVSIM
+6041 PENIVNVSVM

-6081 DVKFIDK
+6081 DVKFLDK
-6088 DNDFLIKEKTF
+6088 DDDFLIKEKTF

-6111 MNVRGKTEDDIN
+6111 MNARGKTEDDIN

>member
-161 QIEEMLQNFL
+161 QMEEMLQNFL

-404 ENSIKVVAVD
+404 ENSIKIVAVD

-427 TDTIAPEKP
+427 TDTIPPEKP

-534 SAEIETTNDSGI
+534 SAEIETTDDSGI

-579 VIFKANDKGEWTFN
+579 VVFKANDQGEWTFN

-619 SFSYVIDTIAPVPP
+619 SFSYFIDTIAPLPP

-1113 AIFDFTID
+1113 AVFDFTID

-1183 GSWLFIPGNTWAD
+1183 GSWLFTPGNTWTD

-1325 PVIVLDSADDTGIQ
+1325 PVIVLNSADDTGVQ
-1339 GDNMTNSTQPT
+1339 GDNMTNRTQPT

-1386 FTPPTSWADGDYTL
+1386 FTPTASWTDGDYTL

-1434 DSGIPDDNLT
+1434 DSGIPNDNLT

-1471 WFNATQSAT
+1471 WVTAAQKAT
-1480 PGVWDYIWPDDV
+1480 GVWEYIWPDDV
-1492 ADGGYTLTVEATDE
+1492 TDGSHTLTVEATDE

-1717 TIDTI
+1717 TIDTL

-1883 YIWPTDLVENTY
+1883 YIWPTELVENTY

-1906 NTATETLNFII
+1906 NTATETLNFTI

-1971 EEVELTQTNG
+1971 EEVELTQIGG

-2038 DNLTNNVRPH
+2038 DNLTNNVRPQ

-2071 NATQSA
+2071 NATQS
-2077 TPGVWDY
+2077 
-2084 TWLADV
+2084 
-2090 GEGKHT
+2090 
-2096 LTVEATDKAGN
+2096 
-2107 KTTQQL
+2107 
-2113 DFIIDTLLSEP
+2113 S
-2124 TIVLDNTDDSG
+2124 
-2135 TKGDHLTN
+2135 
-2143 VNKPTFLLG
+2143 
-2152 NIDADA
+2152 
-2158 RYVTVE
+2158 
-2164 VQHGGTKEVLTA
+2164 
-2176 TKDATGN
+2176 
-2183 WSVTPTGTWADGDY
+2183 
-2197 TLTVRVE
+2197 
-2204 DEAGNEKH
+2204 
-2212 SASLTVTVDTQI
+2212 
-2224 TIDVIE
+2224 
-2230 LVNDNGIPGD
+2230 
-2240 NMTNDAHPQFRVTV
+2240 
-2254 PGDVNEVSLS
+2254 
-2264 IDGGVTWVKATQS
+2264 
-2277 ATPGVWNY
+2277 
-2285 TWPGTVPDGDYTLN
+2285 
-2299 VKATDNAGNTVT
+2299 
-2311 ETLHFTIDTTL
+2311 
-2322 STPVIVLDSADD
+2322 
-2334 SGVHGDNMTNH
+2334 
-2345 TQPTFALQ
+2345 
-2353 HIDDDAVRVTVS
+2353 
-2365 VEHGGVTTT
+2365 
-2374 FDATKDAG
+2374 
-2382 GWTFTPTG
+2382 
-2390 AWADGDY
+2390 
-2397 TLSVSVEDKA
+2397 
-2407 GNTSHS
+2407 
-2413 ASLTV
+2413 
-2418 TVDTQIAINNIELV
+2418 
-2432 NDSGIPDDNL
+2432 
-2442 TNNVRPHFQVTVP
+2442 
-2455 TDVNVVRLSIDGGKT
+2455 
-2470 WFNATQS
+2470 
-2477 ATPGVWD
+2477 
-2484 YIWPDDVADGGY
+2484 
-2496 TLTVEATDEAGN
+2496 
-2508 KATQTLDFT
+2508 
-2517 IDTTLSVPTLSL
+2517 
-2529 DSADDS
+2529 
-2535 GIAGDNITNVKTPGF
+2535 
-2550 TLNNI
+2550 
-2555 DTDVSRVI
+2555 
-2563 VEVMHNGIKQEVPLV
+2563 
-2578 QTGGQW
+2578 
-2584 RFAPTS
+2584 
-2590 DWADGDYILTVKVED
+2590 
-2605 RAGNVK
+2605 
-2611 QSAPLT
+2611 
-2617 VTVDTHIAIDRI
+2617 
-2629 ELVNDS
+2629 
-2635 GIPGDNLTNEA
+2635 
-2646 RPHFQV
+2646 
-2652 TVPADVNGVRL
+2652 
-2663 SIDGGKTWFDATQSA
+2663 
-2678 TSGVWDYT
+2678 
-2686 WLTNV
+2686 
-2691 ANGPHT
+2691 
-2697 LMVEAS
+2697 
-2703 DKAGNKTTQKLD
+2703 
-2715 FTIDTILSEPT
+2715 
-2726 ITLDSADDSAAGDNI
+2726 
-2741 TNVKM
+2741 
-2746 PGFTLGNIDADVTKV
+2746 
-2761 VVTVAHDGK
+2761 
-2770 NQQIELIKN
+2770 
-2779 GGVWRFT
+2779 
-2786 PGAAWTDGDYTLTVK
+2786 
-2801 VEDKA
+2801 
-2806 GNTNYSAPLTVTIDT
+2806 
-2821 QTSIDRIELLNDT
+2821 
-2834 GIVGDNLTN
+2834 
-2843 EARPQFHITVP
+2843 
-2854 TDVNS
+2854 
-2859 VQLSLDGGINWV
+2859 
-2871 NATLTSDG
+2871 
-2879 VWEYIWPT
+2879 
-2887 DLVENTY
+2887 
-2894 TLTVK
+2894 
-2899 ATDVAGNTATETLNF
+2899 
-2914 IIDTTLSTP
+2914 
-2923 TITLDSADDSGTAN
+2923 
-2937 DNKTNVKT
+2937 
-2945 PGFIIGGIDSDVTQ
+2945 
-2959 VVVQVM
+2959 
-2965 RDGHS
+2965 
-2970 EEVELT
+2970 
-2976 QTNGQWRFVPGS
+2976 
-2988 AWTDGDYTLTVT
+2988 
-3000 VKDEAGNIR
+3000 
-3009 HSAPLTVTIDTQ
+3009 
-3021 ITIDHIELVNDS
+3021 
-3033 GIPDDNLTNNVRP
+3033 
-3046 HFQVTVPTDVNV
+3046 
-3058 VRLSIDGGKTWFN
+3058 
-3071 ATQSATPGVWDY
+3071 TPGVWDY

-3167 GTKEVLTATKGATG
+3167 GTKEVLTATKDATGNWSVTPTGTWADGDYTLTVRVEDDAGNVKHSASLTVTVDTQITIDDIELVNDSGTRGDNLTNNANPHFRITVPGDVNEVSLSIDGGVTWVKATQSVTPGVWNYTWPGTVPDGDYTLNVKATDNAGNTVTETLHFTIDTTLSTPVIVLDSADDTGIQGDNMTNRTQPTFNLQHIDDDAVRVTVSVEHGGVTTTFDATKDAGGWTFTPPTSWGAGDYTLSVSVEDKAGNTSHSASLTVTVDTQIAINNIELVNDSGIPDDNLTNNVRPHFQVTVPTDVNVVRLSIDGGKTWFNATQSATPGVWDYTWLADVGEGKHTLTVEATDKAGNQTTQKLDFIIDTLLSEPTIALDSTDDSGTKGDNLTNVNKPTFILGNIDADARYVTVEVQHGGTGTKEVLTATKGATG

-3222 ITIDVIELVNDNGIP
+3222 ITIDDIELVNDNGIP

-3277 AGIWDYTW
+3277 AGTWDYTW
-3285 PKDVTDGLH
+3285 PKDVTDGVH

-3319 LSTPTIAMD
+3319 LSTPTITMD

-3353 DADAHS
+3353 DSDAHS

-3374 LTQVGGQWRFTPD
+3374 LTQAGGQWRFTPD

-3399 EVTDNAGNVRQSTP
+3399 EVQDNAGNVRQSTP
-3413 LVVTVDTQTSITDIT
+3413 LIVTVDTQTSITDIT

-3472 TQGIEGVWGYT
+3472 AQGIEGVWGYT

-3512 FFIDTRLSTPTIA
+3512 FSIDTRLSTPTIA

-3574 TQGAGGW
+3574 TQGAAGW

-3618 TQIAIDRIELVN
+3618 TQIAIDHIELVN

-3710 LNFTIDITLLTPTIE
+3710 LNFTIDITLMTPTIE

-3737 DNLTSVTQPVFV
+3737 DNLTSVTQPIFV

-3846 RPVFDIHQVDSDV
+3846 RPVFDIRQVDSDV

-4216 TLREPTIVLD
+4216 TLQEPTIVLD

-4261 HIDGRDYTIEN
+4261 HLDGRDYTIEN

-4301 NTKTSAELRIE
+4301 NTKTSAELKIE

-4363 WTPISKNAAGQWEF
+4363 WTPVSKNAAGQWQF
-4377 TAGSALPDGHYTLH
+4377 TAGSALSDGHYTLH

-4495 NKISKEVSFTIDTI
+4495 NKISKEVSFTIDTV
-4509 VSDPSIDLL
+4509 VSDPRIDLL

-4531 TSVTTPRFVIGNV
+4531 TSVTKPRFVIGNV

-4555 NGVSYSVT
+4555 NGVSYPVT

-4613 RMEPASDTGNSNS
+4613 RMEPASDTGSSNS

-4717 LSDPSIDDQH
+4717 LSDPSIDDQY
-4727 EATSLRPEFKGFA
+4727 EATSLRPEFKGLA

-4824 DFTTNNKTPTLIGS
+4824 DFTTNNKTPTLVGN
-4838 TLPNTIVS
+4838 TLPNAIVS

-4947 AIAYTTGAGHW
+4947 AIAYTTGTGHW

-5295 GSLDDLITNHNKP
+5295 GSLDDLITSHNKP

-5373 VTIDTSTFIDNPAMV
+5373 VTIDTSTFIDNPVMM

-5398 DSITSQTRPTFSIFG
+5398 DSITSQTRPAFSIFG

-5571 QEKYSIWVDTHIKVF
+5571 QEKYSIWVDTHIQVF

-5592 NKSSSKTEWWSN
+5592 NKSSSKTDWWSN
-5604 SDLITMRG
+5604 SSTITMRG
-5612 TGEIGATVSLIV
+5612 MGEIGATVSLIV
-5624 AGVTLATAVVAATG
+5624 AGVTLATAVVAANG
-5638 RWELSTDKLPEGT
+5638 QWELSTDQLPEGK
-5651 YDISLVIEDSAG
+5651 YDITLSIEDNAG
-5663 NRWEDVR
+5663 NRKEEVH

-5709 DSEGNTYTLT
+5709 DSNGNTYTLT

-5759 EVPVISLSPDSD
+5759 ETPVISLSPDSD
-5771 SGTVGDNIT
+5771 SGTAGDNIT
-5780 RDKQPTFIIGNL
+5780 RDNQPTFIIGNL

-5910 IYQATQG
+5910 TYQATQG

-5993 ATHLRTEPSAAEES
+5993 ATHLRTVPSAAEES
-6007 VVKVTAYSITL
+6007 VVKETAYSITL

-6041 PENIVNVSIM
+6041 PENIVNVSVM

-6088 DNDFLIKEKTF
+6088 DDDFLIKEKTF

-6111 MNVRGKTEDDIN
+6111 MNARGKTEDDIN

>member
-113 EEEELKKQLDD
+113 EEEELKKQLDE

-161 QIEEMLQNFL
+161 QMEEMLQEFL

-443 SDSGIKNDNITNST
+443 SDSGIKNDSITNST

-534 SAEIETTNDSGI
+534 SAEIETTDDSGI

-593 FTSDSVEGINNLTF
+593 FTSDSVEGVNNLTF

-619 SFSYVIDTIAPVPP
+619 SFSYVIDTVAPVPP
-633 TVSLEDYVVL
+633 TVSLEDFVVL

-1030 PDSDSGISDDNLTNI
+1030 PDSDSGIADDNLTNI

-1113 AIFDFTID
+1113 AVFDFTID

-1183 GSWLFIPGNTWAD
+1183 GSWLFTPGNTWAD

-1373 TTFDATKGTGGWT
+1373 TTFDATKGTGGWS
-1386 FTPPTSWADGDYTL
+1386 FTPTGAWADGDYTL

-1434 DSGIPDDNLT
+1434 DSGIPNDNLT

-1480 PGVWDYIWPDDV
+1480 PGAWDYIWPDDV
-1492 ADGGYTLTVEATDE
+1492 ADGGYTLTVEATDK
-1506 AGNKATQTLDFTID
+1506 AGNKTTQELDFTID

-1556 DTDVSRVIVEVMHN
+1556 DTDVSRVTVEVMHN

-1680 SGVWDYTWLTNVA
+1680 PGVWDYTWLTNVA

-1717 TIDTI
+1717 IIDTM

-2018 IDTQITI
+2018 IDTQIAI

-2038 DNLTNNVRPH
+2038 DNLTN
-2048 FQVTVPTDVNVVRLS
+2048 
-2063 IDGGKTWF
+2063 
-2071 NATQSA
+2071 
-2077 TPGVWDY
+2077 
-2084 TWLADV
+2084 
-2090 GEGKHT
+2090 
-2096 LTVEATDKAGN
+2096 EA
-2107 KTTQQL
+2107 
-2113 DFIIDTLLSEP
+2113 
-2124 TIVLDNTDDSG
+2124 
-2135 TKGDHLTN
+2135 
-2143 VNKPTFLLG
+2143 
-2152 NIDADA
+2152 
-2158 RYVTVE
+2158 
-2164 VQHGGTKEVLTA
+2164 
-2176 TKDATGN
+2176 
-2183 WSVTPTGTWADGDY
+2183 
-2197 TLTVRVE
+2197 
-2204 DEAGNEKH
+2204 
-2212 SASLTVTVDTQI
+2212 
-2224 TIDVIE
+2224 
-2230 LVNDNGIPGD
+2230 
-2240 NMTNDAHPQFRVTV
+2240 
-2254 PGDVNEVSLS
+2254 
-2264 IDGGVTWVKATQS
+2264 
-2277 ATPGVWNY
+2277 
-2285 TWPGTVPDGDYTLN
+2285 
-2299 VKATDNAGNTVT
+2299 
-2311 ETLHFTIDTTL
+2311 
-2322 STPVIVLDSADD
+2322 
-2334 SGVHGDNMTNH
+2334 
-2345 TQPTFALQ
+2345 
-2353 HIDDDAVRVTVS
+2353 
-2365 VEHGGVTTT
+2365 
-2374 FDATKDAG
+2374 
-2382 GWTFTPTG
+2382 
-2390 AWADGDY
+2390 
-2397 TLSVSVEDKA
+2397 
-2407 GNTSHS
+2407 
-2413 ASLTV
+2413 
-2418 TVDTQIAINNIELV
+2418 
-2432 NDSGIPDDNL
+2432 
-2442 TNNVRPHFQVTVP
+2442 
-2455 TDVNVVRLSIDGGKT
+2455 
-2470 WFNATQS
+2470 
-2477 ATPGVWD
+2477 
-2484 YIWPDDVADGGY
+2484 
-2496 TLTVEATDEAGN
+2496 
-2508 KATQTLDFT
+2508 
-2517 IDTTLSVPTLSL
+2517 
-2529 DSADDS
+2529 
-2535 GIAGDNITNVKTPGF
+2535 
-2550 TLNNI
+2550 
-2555 DTDVSRVI
+2555 
-2563 VEVMHNGIKQEVPLV
+2563 
-2578 QTGGQW
+2578 
-2584 RFAPTS
+2584 
-2590 DWADGDYILTVKVED
+2590 
-2605 RAGNVK
+2605 
-2611 QSAPLT
+2611 
-2617 VTVDTHIAIDRI
+2617 
-2629 ELVNDS
+2629 
-2635 GIPGDNLTNEA
+2635 
-2646 RPHFQV
+2646 
-2652 TVPADVNGVRL
+2652 
-2663 SIDGGKTWFDATQSA
+2663 
-2678 TSGVWDYT
+2678 
-2686 WLTNV
+2686 
-2691 ANGPHT
+2691 
-2697 LMVEAS
+2697 
-2703 DKAGNKTTQKLD
+2703 
-2715 FTIDTILSEPT
+2715 
-2726 ITLDSADDSAAGDNI
+2726 
-2741 TNVKM
+2741 
-2746 PGFTLGNIDADVTKV
+2746 
-2761 VVTVAHDGK
+2761 
-2770 NQQIELIKN
+2770 
-2779 GGVWRFT
+2779 
-2786 PGAAWTDGDYTLTVK
+2786 
-2801 VEDKA
+2801 
-2806 GNTNYSAPLTVTIDT
+2806 
-2821 QTSIDRIELLNDT
+2821 
-2834 GIVGDNLTN
+2834 
-2843 EARPQFHITVP
+2843 
-2854 TDVNS
+2854 
-2859 VQLSLDGGINWV
+2859 
-2871 NATLTSDG
+2871 
-2879 VWEYIWPT
+2879 
-2887 DLVENTY
+2887 
-2894 TLTVK
+2894 
-2899 ATDVAGNTATETLNF
+2899 
-2914 IIDTTLSTP
+2914 
-2923 TITLDSADDSGTAN
+2923 
-2937 DNKTNVKT
+2937 
-2945 PGFIIGGIDSDVTQ
+2945 
-2959 VVVQVM
+2959 
-2965 RDGHS
+2965 
-2970 EEVELT
+2970 
-2976 QTNGQWRFVPGS
+2976 
-2988 AWTDGDYTLTVT
+2988 
-3000 VKDEAGNIR
+3000 
-3009 HSAPLTVTIDTQ
+3009 
-3021 ITIDHIELVNDS
+3021 
-3033 GIPDDNLTNNVRP
+3033 RP

-3167 GTKEVLTATKGATG
+3167 GTKEVLTATKDATGNWSVTPTGTWADGDYTLTVRVEDEAGNEKHSASLTVTVDTQITIDAIELVNDNGIPGDNMTNDAHPQFRVTVPGDVNEVSLSIDGGVTWVKATQSATPGVWNYTWPGTVPDGDYTLNVKATDNAGNTVTETLHFTIDTTLSTPVIVLDSADDTGIQGDNMTNRTQPTFNLQHIDDDAVRVTVSVEHGGVTTTFDATKGVGGWTFTPPTSWGAGDYTLSVSVEDKAGNTSHSASLTVTVDTQIAINNIELVNDSGIPDDNLTNNVRPQFQVKVPTDVNEVRLSIDGGKTWFNATQSATPGVWDYTWLADVGEGKHTLTVEATDKAGNQTTQKLDFIIDTLLSEPTIVLDSTDDSGTKGDNLTNANKPTFLLGNIDADARYVTVEVQHGSTKEVLTATKGATG

-3194 DYTLTVRVEDDA
+3194 DYTLTVRVEDEA

-3222 ITIDVIELVNDNGIP
+3222 ITIDAIELVNDNGIP

-3319 LSTPTIAMD
+3319 LSTPTITMD

-3353 DADAHS
+3353 DSDAQS

-3413 LVVTVDTQTSITDIT
+3413 LIVTVDTQTSITDIT

-3472 TQGIEGVWGYT
+3472 AQGIEGVWGYT

-3490 GKHTLTVMVTDRAGN
+3490 GKHILTVMVTDRAGN

-3618 TQIAIDRIELVN
+3618 TQIAIDHIELVN

-3683 WPTDMPEGQHTLT
+3683 WPTDMPEGQHTLI
-3696 VEVTDGAGNKMTET
+3696 VEVTDGAGNKMTGT
-3710 LNFTIDITLLTPTIE
+3710 LDFTIDITLLTPTIE

-3737 DNLTSVTQPVFV
+3737 DNLTSVTQPIFV

-3846 RPVFDIHQVDSDV
+3846 RPVFDIRQVDSDV

-3921 TTTTINNIVLL
+3921 TTTTINNIILL
-3932 NDTGVQNDQLTNVAK
+3932 NDTGVQNDQLTIVAK

-3958 VQVRVTLDGGANWNV
+3958 IQVRVTLDGGANWNV

-4000 ATDEAGNIA
+4000 ATDQAGNIA

-4178 WIFNVGSALPDGQHT
+4178 WIFNVGSALPDGKHT

-4301 NTKTSAELRIE
+4301 NTKTSAELQIE

-4531 TSVTTPRFVIGNV
+4531 TSVTKPRFVIGNV

-4555 NGVSYSVT
+4555 NGVSYPVT

-4613 RMEPASDTGNSNS
+4613 RMEPASDTGSSNS

-4654 KSGREVLKQT
+4654 KSGREVLKHT

-4717 LSDPSIDDQH
+4717 LSDPSIDDQY
-4727 EATSLRPEFKGFA
+4727 EATSLRPEFKGLA

-4824 DFTTNNKTPTLIGS
+4824 DFTTNNKTPTLVGN
-4838 TLPNTIVS
+4838 TLPNAIVS

-4967 DGNYELTFKV
+4967 DGNYVLTFKV

-5077 AGNSQQKEILIEHD
+5077 AGNSQQKDILIEHD

-5295 GSLDDLITNHNKP
+5295 GSLDDLITSHNKP

-5373 VTIDTSTFIDNPAMV
+5373 VTIDTSTFIDNPVMM

-5398 DSITSQTRPTFSIFG
+5398 DSITSQTRPAFSIYG

-5532 GEVWVNEKGH
+5532 GEVWVNDKGH

-5571 QEKYSIWVDTHIKVF
+5571 QEKYSIWVDTHIQVF

-5592 NKSSSKTEWWSN
+5592 NKSSSKTDWWSN
-5604 SDLITMRG
+5604 SSTITMRG
-5612 TGEIGATVSLIV
+5612 MGEIGATVSLIV
-5624 AGVTLATAVVAATG
+5624 AGVTLATAVVAANG
-5638 RWELSTDKLPEGT
+5638 QWELSTDQLPEGK
-5651 YDISLVIEDSAG
+5651 YDITLSIEDNAG
-5663 NRWEDVR
+5663 NRKEEVH

-5709 DSEGNTYTLT
+5709 DSNGNTYTLT

-5759 EVPVISLSPDSD
+5759 ETPVISLSPDSD

-5780 RDKQPTFIIGNL
+5780 RDNQPTFIIGNL

-5860 PEIALAAGEDN
+5860 PEIALAAGEGN
-5871 GASDSDNVTN
+5871 GASDSDNVTNHN

-5929 NDGNYT
+5929 NDGTYT

-5944 GNSQQSASLAVTVD
+5944 GNSLQSASLEVTVD

-5993 ATHLRTEPSAAEES
+5993 ATHLRTVPSAAEES
-6007 VVKVTAYSITL
+6007 VVKETAYSITL

-6041 PENIVNVSIM
+6041 PENIVNVSVM

-6088 DNDFLIKEKTF
+6088 DDDFLIKEKTF

-6111 MNVRGKTEDDIN
+6111 MNARGKTEDDIN

>member
-161 QIEEMLQNFL
+161 QMEEMLQEFL

-427 TDTIAPEKP
+427 TDTIPPEKP

-534 SAEIETTNDSGI
+534 SAEIETTDDSGI

-619 SFSYVIDTIAPVPP
+619 SFSYVIDTIAPLPP

-961 LYIDGALIAEV
+961 LYVDGALIAEV

-1030 PDSDSGISDDNLTNI
+1030 PDSDSGIADDNLTNI

-1113 AIFDFTID
+1113 AVFDFTID

-1183 GSWLFIPGNTWAD
+1183 GSWLFTPGNTWAD

-1212 NYSAPLTVVIDTQ
+1212 SYSAPLTVVIDTQ

-1325 PVIVLDSADDTGIQ
+1325 PVIVLNSADDTGVQ
-1339 GDNMTNSTQPT
+1339 GDNMTNRTQPT

-1386 FTPPTSWADGDYTL
+1386 FTPTGAWADGDYTL

-1434 DSGIPDDNLT
+1434 DSGIPNDNLT

-1471 WFNATQSAT
+1471 WVTAAQKAA
-1480 PGVWDYIWPDDV
+1480 GVWEYIWPDDV
-1492 ADGGYTLTVEATDE
+1492 TDGSHTLTVEATDE

-1544 NVKTPGFTLNNI
+1544 SVKTPGFTLNNI

-1636 GIPGDNLTNE
+1636 GIPDDNLTNE

-1698 LMVEASD
+1698 LMVEATD

-1717 TIDTI
+1717 IIDTL

-1788 GAAWTDG
+1788 GAAWSDG

-2018 IDTQITI
+2018 IDTQIAI

-2031 NDSGIPD
+2031 NDSGIPN

-2107 KTTQQL
+2107 KTTQKL

-2124 TIVLDNTDDSG
+2124 TIVLDSTDDSG
-2135 TKGDHLTN
+2135 TKGDNLTN

-2204 DEAGNEKH
+2204 DDAGNVKY

-2230 LVNDNGIPGD
+2230 LVNDSGTRGD
-2240 NMTNDAHPQFRVTV
+2240 NLTNDANPHFRITV

-2277 ATPGVWNY
+2277 VTPGVWNY

-2334 SGVHGDNMTNH
+2334 SGVHGDNMTNR

-2353 HIDDDAVRVTVS
+2353 QIDDDAVRVTVS

-2374 FDATKDAG
+2374 FDATKGTG

-2484 YIWPDDVADGGY
+2484 Y
-2496 TLTVEATDEAGN
+2496 
-2508 KATQTLDFT
+2508 
-2517 IDTTLSVPTLSL
+2517 
-2529 DSADDS
+2529 
-2535 GIAGDNITNVKTPGF
+2535 
-2550 TLNNI
+2550 
-2555 DTDVSRVI
+2555 
-2563 VEVMHNGIKQEVPLV
+2563 
-2578 QTGGQW
+2578 
-2584 RFAPTS
+2584 
-2590 DWADGDYILTVKVED
+2590 
-2605 RAGNVK
+2605 
-2611 QSAPLT
+2611 
-2617 VTVDTHIAIDRI
+2617 
-2629 ELVNDS
+2629 
-2635 GIPGDNLTNEA
+2635 
-2646 RPHFQV
+2646 
-2652 TVPADVNGVRL
+2652 
-2663 SIDGGKTWFDATQSA
+2663 
-2678 TSGVWDYT
+2678 
-2686 WLTNV
+2686 
-2691 ANGPHT
+2691 
-2697 LMVEAS
+2697 
-2703 DKAGNKTTQKLD
+2703 
-2715 FTIDTILSEPT
+2715 
-2726 ITLDSADDSAAGDNI
+2726 
-2741 TNVKM
+2741 
-2746 PGFTLGNIDADVTKV
+2746 
-2761 VVTVAHDGK
+2761 
-2770 NQQIELIKN
+2770 
-2779 GGVWRFT
+2779 
-2786 PGAAWTDGDYTLTVK
+2786 
-2801 VEDKA
+2801 
-2806 GNTNYSAPLTVTIDT
+2806 
-2821 QTSIDRIELLNDT
+2821 
-2834 GIVGDNLTN
+2834 
-2843 EARPQFHITVP
+2843 
-2854 TDVNS
+2854 
-2859 VQLSLDGGINWV
+2859 
-2871 NATLTSDG
+2871 
-2879 VWEYIWPT
+2879 
-2887 DLVENTY
+2887 
-2894 TLTVK
+2894 
-2899 ATDVAGNTATETLNF
+2899 
-2914 IIDTTLSTP
+2914 
-2923 TITLDSADDSGTAN
+2923 
-2937 DNKTNVKT
+2937 
-2945 PGFIIGGIDSDVTQ
+2945 
-2959 VVVQVM
+2959 
-2965 RDGHS
+2965 
-2970 EEVELT
+2970 
-2976 QTNGQWRFVPGS
+2976 
-2988 AWTDGDYTLTVT
+2988 
-3000 VKDEAGNIR
+3000 
-3009 HSAPLTVTIDTQ
+3009 
-3021 ITIDHIELVNDS
+3021 
-3033 GIPDDNLTNNVRP
+3033 
-3046 HFQVTVPTDVNV
+3046 
-3058 VRLSIDGGKTWFN
+3058 
-3071 ATQSATPGVWDY
+3071 

-3106 KTTQQLDFIID
+3106 KTTQKLDFIID

-3150 GNIDAD
+3150 GNIDVD
-3156 ARYVTVEVQHG
+3156 ARYVTVEVLHG

-3399 EVTDNAGNVRQSTP
+3399 EVQDNAGNVRQSTP

-3472 TQGIEGVWGYT
+3472 AQGIEGVWGYT

-3574 TQGAGGW
+3574 TQGAAGW

-3683 WPTDMPEGQHTLT
+3683 WPTDMPEGQHTLI
-3696 VEVTDGAGNKMTET
+3696 VEVTDGAGNKMTGT
-3710 LNFTIDITLLTPTIE
+3710 LDFTIDITLLTPTIE

-3737 DNLTSVTQPVFV
+3737 DNLTSVTQPIFV

-3846 RPVFDIHQVDSDV
+3846 RPVFDIRQVDSDV

-3914 PFEVRID
+3914 PLEVRID

-4060 KVVVTIDGHDYNATK
+4060 KVVVTIDGHDYNAIK

-4147 SIVTADDITHVRVK
+4147 SIVTADDITQVRVK

-4301 NTKTSAELRIE
+4301 NTKTSAELKIE

-4363 WTPISKNAAGQWEF
+4363 WTPVSKNAAGQWQF
-4377 TAGSALPDGHYTLH
+4377 TAGSALSDGHYTLH

-4495 NKISKEVSFTIDTI
+4495 NKISKEVSFTIDTV
-4509 VSDPSIDLL
+4509 VSDPRIDLL

-4531 TSVTTPRFVIGNV
+4531 TSVTKPRFVIGNV

-4555 NGVSYSVT
+4555 NGVSYPVT

-4613 RMEPASDTGNSNS
+4613 RMEPASDTGSSNS

-4654 KSGREVLKQT
+4654 KSGREVLKHT

-4717 LSDPSIDDQH
+4717 LSDPSIDDQY
-4727 EATSLRPEFKGFA
+4727 EATSLRPEFKGLA

-4824 DFTTNNKTPTLIGS
+4824 DFTTNNKTPTLVGN
-4838 TLPNTIVS
+4838 TLPNAIVS

-5077 AGNSQQKEILIEHD
+5077 AGNSQQKDILIEHD

-5247 LLQDDGTFNIH
+5247 LLQDDGKFNIH

-5295 GSLDDLITNHNKP
+5295 GSLDDLITSHNKP

-5334 LEDGTWSY
+5334 LEDGTWFY
-5342 QFDNAL
+5342 QFDNGL

-5373 VTIDTSTFIDNPAMV
+5373 VTIDTSTFIDNPVMM

-5398 DSITSQTRPTFSIFG
+5398 DSITSQTRPAFSIFG

-5532 GEVWVNEKGH
+5532 GEVWVNDKGH

-5571 QEKYSIWVDTHIKVF
+5571 QEKYSIWVDTHIQVF

-5592 NKSSSKTEWWSN
+5592 NKSSSKTDWWSN
-5604 SDLITMRG
+5604 SSTITMRG
-5612 TGEIGATVSLIV
+5612 MGEIGATVSLIV
-5624 AGVTLATAVVAATG
+5624 AGVTLATAVVAANG
-5638 RWELSTDKLPEGT
+5638 QWELSTDQLPEGK
-5651 YDISLVIEDSAG
+5651 YDITLSIEDNAG
-5663 NRWEDVR
+5663 NRKEEVH

-5709 DSEGNTYTLT
+5709 DSNGNTYTLT

-5759 EVPVISLSPDSD
+5759 ETPVISLSPDSD

-5792 ESDVVVVQVD
+5792 ESDVVGVQVD

-5910 IYQATQG
+5910 TYQATQG

-5923 TPPAAW
+5923 TPPASW

-5970 DASDDATAT
+5970 DASDDATPT

-5993 ATHLRTEPSAAEES
+5993 DTHLRTVPSAAEES
-6007 VVKVTAYSITL
+6007 VVKETAYSITL

-6041 PENIVNVSIM
+6041 PENIVNVSVM

-6088 DNDFLIKEKTF
+6088 DDDFLIKEKTF

-6111 MNVRGKTEDDIN
+6111 MNARGKTEDDIN

>member
-2124 TIVLDNTDDSG
+2124 TIVLDSTDDSG

-2374 FDATKDAG
+2374 FDATKDTG

-2418 TVDTQIAINNIELV
+2418 TVDTQIAINN
-2432 NDSGIPDDNL
+2432 
-2442 TNNVRPHFQVTVP
+2442 
-2455 TDVNVVRLSIDGGKT
+2455 
-2470 WFNATQS
+2470 
-2477 ATPGVWD
+2477 
-2484 YIWPDDVADGGY
+2484 
-2496 TLTVEATDEAGN
+2496 
-2508 KATQTLDFT
+2508 
-2517 IDTTLSVPTLSL
+2517 
-2529 DSADDS
+2529 
-2535 GIAGDNITNVKTPGF
+2535 
-2550 TLNNI
+2550 
-2555 DTDVSRVI
+2555 
-2563 VEVMHNGIKQEVPLV
+2563 
-2578 QTGGQW
+2578 
-2584 RFAPTS
+2584 
-2590 DWADGDYILTVKVED
+2590 
-2605 RAGNVK
+2605 
-2611 QSAPLT
+2611 
-2617 VTVDTHIAIDRI
+2617 
-2629 ELVNDS
+2629 
-2635 GIPGDNLTNEA
+2635 
-2646 RPHFQV
+2646 
-2652 TVPADVNGVRL
+2652 
-2663 SIDGGKTWFDATQSA
+2663 
-2678 TSGVWDYT
+2678 
-2686 WLTNV
+2686 
-2691 ANGPHT
+2691 
-2697 LMVEAS
+2697 
-2703 DKAGNKTTQKLD
+2703 
-2715 FTIDTILSEPT
+2715 
-2726 ITLDSADDSAAGDNI
+2726 
-2741 TNVKM
+2741 
-2746 PGFTLGNIDADVTKV
+2746 
-2761 VVTVAHDGK
+2761 
-2770 NQQIELIKN
+2770 
-2779 GGVWRFT
+2779 
-2786 PGAAWTDGDYTLTVK
+2786 
-2801 VEDKA
+2801 
-2806 GNTNYSAPLTVTIDT
+2806 
-2821 QTSIDRIELLNDT
+2821 
-2834 GIVGDNLTN
+2834 
-2843 EARPQFHITVP
+2843 
-2854 TDVNS
+2854 
-2859 VQLSLDGGINWV
+2859 
-2871 NATLTSDG
+2871 
-2879 VWEYIWPT
+2879 
-2887 DLVENTY
+2887 
-2894 TLTVK
+2894 
-2899 ATDVAGNTATETLNF
+2899 
-2914 IIDTTLSTP
+2914 
-2923 TITLDSADDSGTAN
+2923 
-2937 DNKTNVKT
+2937 
-2945 PGFIIGGIDSDVTQ
+2945 
-2959 VVVQVM
+2959 
-2965 RDGHS
+2965 
-2970 EEVELT
+2970 
-2976 QTNGQWRFVPGS
+2976 
-2988 AWTDGDYTLTVT
+2988 
-3000 VKDEAGNIR
+3000 
-3009 HSAPLTVTIDTQ
+3009 
-3021 ITIDHIELVNDS
+3021 IELVNDS

-4272 TGGNLTFTP
+4272 TRGNLTFTP

-4555 NGVSYSVT
+4555 NGVSYPVT

>member
-161 QIEEMLQNFL
+161 QMEEMLQEFL

-427 TDTIAPEKP
+427 TDTIPPEKP

-534 SAEIETTNDSGI
+534 SAEIETTDDSGI

-579 VIFKANDKGEWTFN
+579 VIFKANDKGEWTIN

-619 SFSYVIDTIAPVPP
+619 SFSYVIDTIAPLPP

-961 LYIDGALIAEV
+961 LYVDGALIAEV

-1030 PDSDSGISDDNLTNI
+1030 PDSDSGIADDNLTNI

-1113 AIFDFTID
+1113 AVFDFTID

-1183 GSWLFIPGNTWAD
+1183 GSWLFTPGNTWAD

-1212 NYSAPLTVVIDTQ
+1212 SYSAPLTVVIDTQ

-1325 PVIVLDSADDTGIQ
+1325 PVIVLNSADDTGVQ
-1339 GDNMTNSTQPT
+1339 GDNMTNRTQPT

-1386 FTPPTSWADGDYTL
+1386 FTPTGAWADGDYTL

-1434 DSGIPDDNLT
+1434 DSGIPNDNLT

-1471 WFNATQSAT
+1471 WVTAAQKAA
-1480 PGVWDYIWPDDV
+1480 GVWEYIWPDDV
-1492 ADGGYTLTVEATDE
+1492 TDGSHTLTVEATDE

-1544 NVKTPGFTLNNI
+1544 SVKTPGFTLNNI
-1556 DTDVSRVIVEVMHN
+1556 DTDVTRVIVEVMHN

-1636 GIPGDNLTNE
+1636 GIPDDNLTNE

-1698 LMVEASD
+1698 LMVEATD

-1717 TIDTI
+1717 IIDTL

-1788 GAAWTDG
+1788 GAAWSDG

-2018 IDTQITI
+2018 IDTQIAI

-2107 KTTQQL
+2107 KTTQKL

-2124 TIVLDNTDDSG
+2124 TIVLDSTDDSG
-2135 TKGDHLTN
+2135 TKGDNLTN

-2204 DEAGNEKH
+2204 DDAGNVKY

-2230 LVNDNGIPGD
+2230 LVNDSGTRGD
-2240 NMTNDAHPQFRVTV
+2240 NLTNDANPHFRITV

-2277 ATPGVWNY
+2277 VTPGVWNY

-2334 SGVHGDNMTNH
+2334 SGVHGDNMTNR

-2353 HIDDDAVRVTVS
+2353 QIDDDAVRVTVS

-2374 FDATKDAG
+2374 FDATKGTG

-2484 YIWPDDVADGGY
+2484 Y
-2496 TLTVEATDEAGN
+2496 
-2508 KATQTLDFT
+2508 
-2517 IDTTLSVPTLSL
+2517 
-2529 DSADDS
+2529 
-2535 GIAGDNITNVKTPGF
+2535 
-2550 TLNNI
+2550 
-2555 DTDVSRVI
+2555 
-2563 VEVMHNGIKQEVPLV
+2563 
-2578 QTGGQW
+2578 
-2584 RFAPTS
+2584 
-2590 DWADGDYILTVKVED
+2590 
-2605 RAGNVK
+2605 
-2611 QSAPLT
+2611 
-2617 VTVDTHIAIDRI
+2617 
-2629 ELVNDS
+2629 
-2635 GIPGDNLTNEA
+2635 
-2646 RPHFQV
+2646 
-2652 TVPADVNGVRL
+2652 
-2663 SIDGGKTWFDATQSA
+2663 
-2678 TSGVWDYT
+2678 
-2686 WLTNV
+2686 
-2691 ANGPHT
+2691 
-2697 LMVEAS
+2697 
-2703 DKAGNKTTQKLD
+2703 
-2715 FTIDTILSEPT
+2715 
-2726 ITLDSADDSAAGDNI
+2726 
-2741 TNVKM
+2741 
-2746 PGFTLGNIDADVTKV
+2746 
-2761 VVTVAHDGK
+2761 
-2770 NQQIELIKN
+2770 
-2779 GGVWRFT
+2779 
-2786 PGAAWTDGDYTLTVK
+2786 
-2801 VEDKA
+2801 
-2806 GNTNYSAPLTVTIDT
+2806 
-2821 QTSIDRIELLNDT
+2821 
-2834 GIVGDNLTN
+2834 
-2843 EARPQFHITVP
+2843 
-2854 TDVNS
+2854 
-2859 VQLSLDGGINWV
+2859 
-2871 NATLTSDG
+2871 
-2879 VWEYIWPT
+2879 
-2887 DLVENTY
+2887 
-2894 TLTVK
+2894 
-2899 ATDVAGNTATETLNF
+2899 
-2914 IIDTTLSTP
+2914 
-2923 TITLDSADDSGTAN
+2923 
-2937 DNKTNVKT
+2937 
-2945 PGFIIGGIDSDVTQ
+2945 
-2959 VVVQVM
+2959 
-2965 RDGHS
+2965 
-2970 EEVELT
+2970 
-2976 QTNGQWRFVPGS
+2976 
-2988 AWTDGDYTLTVT
+2988 
-3000 VKDEAGNIR
+3000 
-3009 HSAPLTVTIDTQ
+3009 
-3021 ITIDHIELVNDS
+3021 
-3033 GIPDDNLTNNVRP
+3033 
-3046 HFQVTVPTDVNV
+3046 
-3058 VRLSIDGGKTWFN
+3058 
-3071 ATQSATPGVWDY
+3071 

-3094 TLTVEATDKAGN
+3094 TLTVEAADKAGN

-3150 GNIDAD
+3150 GNIDVD
-3156 ARYVTVEVQHG
+3156 ARYVTVEVLHG

-3277 AGIWDYTW
+3277 AGTWDYTW

-3353 DADAHS
+3353 DSDAQS

-3413 LVVTVDTQTSITDIT
+3413 LIVTVDTQTSITDIT

-3472 TQGIEGVWGYT
+3472 AQGIEGVWGYT

-3490 GKHTLTVMVTDRAGN
+3490 GKHILTVMVTDRAGN

-3846 RPVFDIHQVDSDV
+3846 RPVFDIRQVDSDV

-3914 PFEVRID
+3914 PLEVRID

-4060 KVVVTIDGHDYNATK
+4060 KVVVTIDGHDYNAIK

-4301 NTKTSAELRIE
+4301 NTKTSAELQIE

-4363 WTPISKNAAGQWEF
+4363 WTPISKNAAGQWQF

-4495 NKISKEVSFTIDTI
+4495 NKISKEVSFTIDTV
-4509 VSDPSIDLL
+4509 VSDPRIDLL

-4531 TSVTTPRFVIGNV
+4531 TSITKPRFVIGNV

-4555 NGVSYSVT
+4555 NGVSYPVT

-4613 RMEPASDTGNSNS
+4613 RMEPASDTGSSNS

-4654 KSGREVLKQT
+4654 KSGREVLKHT

-4717 LSDPSIDDQH
+4717 LSDPSIDDQY
-4727 EATSLRPEFKGFA
+4727 EATSLRPEFKGLA

-4824 DFTTNNKTPTLIGS
+4824 DFTTNNKTPTLVGN
-4838 TLPNTIVS
+4838 TLPNAIVS

-5077 AGNSQQKEILIEHD
+5077 AGNSQQKDILIEHD

-5247 LLQDDGTFNIH
+5247 LLQDDGKFNIH

-5295 GSLDDLITNHNKP
+5295 GSLDDLITSHNKP

-5373 VTIDTSTFIDNPAMV
+5373 VTIDTSTFIDNPVMM

-5398 DSITSQTRPTFSIFG
+5398 DSITSQTRPAFSIFG

-5532 GEVWVNEKGH
+5532 GEVWVNDKGH

-5571 QEKYSIWVDTHIKVF
+5571 QEKYSIWVDTHIQVF

-5592 NKSSSKTEWWSN
+5592 NKSSSKTDWWSN
-5604 SDLITMRG
+5604 SSTITMRG
-5612 TGEIGATVSLIV
+5612 MGEIGATVSLIV
-5624 AGVTLATAVVAATG
+5624 AGVTLATAVVAANG
-5638 RWELSTDKLPEGT
+5638 QWELSTDQLPEGK
-5651 YDISLVIEDSAG
+5651 YDITLSIEDNAG
-5663 NRWEDVR
+5663 NRKEEVH

-5709 DSEGNTYTLT
+5709 DSNGNTYTLT

-5759 EVPVISLSPDSD
+5759 ETPVISLSPDSD

-5881 HTQPKFTLQH
+5881 HNHTQPKFTLQH

-5910 IYQATQG
+5910 IYQATQD

-5929 NDGNYT
+5929 NDGTYT

-5944 GNSQQSASLAVTVD
+5944 GNSLQSASLEVTVD

-5970 DASDDATAT
+5970 DEIDDATAT

-5993 ATHLRTEPSAAEES
+5993 ATHLRTVPSAAEES
-6007 VVKVTAYSITL
+6007 VVKETAYSITL

-6041 PENIVNVSIM
+6041 PENIVNVSVM

-6088 DNDFLIKEKTF
+6088 DDDFLIKEKSF

-6111 MNVRGKTEDDIN
+6111 MNARGKTEDDIN

>member
-43 RGSVIIVNGALYSSI
+43 HGSVIIVNGALYSSI

-427 TDTIAPEKP
+427 TDTIPPEKP

-961 LYIDGALIAEV
+961 LYVDGALIAEV

-1030 PDSDSGISDDNLTNI
+1030 PDSDSGIADDNLTNI
-1045 VKPTL
+1045 VNPTL

-1066 AMSDTQ
+1066 AASDTQ

-1113 AIFDFTID
+1113 AVFDFTID

-1183 GSWLFIPGNTWAD
+1183 GSWLFTPGNTWAD

-1212 NYSAPLTVVIDTQ
+1212 SYSAPLTVVIDTQ

-1373 TTFDATKGTGGWT
+1373 TTFDATKGTGGWS
-1386 FTPPTSWADGDYTL
+1386 FTPTGAWADGDYTL

-1434 DSGIPDDNLT
+1434 DSGIPNDNLT

-1480 PGVWDYIWPDDV
+1480 PGAWDYIWPDDV
-1492 ADGGYTLTVEATDE
+1492 ADGGYTLTVEATDK
-1506 AGNKATQTLDFTID
+1506 AGNKTTQELDFTID

-2124 TIVLDNTDDSG
+2124 TIVLDSTDDSG
-2135 TKGDHLTN
+2135 TKGDNLTN

-2334 SGVHGDNMTNH
+2334 TGIQGDNMTNR
-2345 TQPTFALQ
+2345 TQPTFNLQ

-2382 GWTFTPTG
+2382 GWTFTPPTSWG
-2390 AWADGDY
+2390 AGEY

-2442 TNNVRPHFQVTVP
+2442 TNNVRPHFQVKVP
-2455 TDVNVVRLSIDGGKT
+2455 TDVN
-2470 WFNATQS
+2470 
-2477 ATPGVWD
+2477 
-2484 YIWPDDVADGGY
+2484 
-2496 TLTVEATDEAGN
+2496 E
-2508 KATQTLDFT
+2508 
-2517 IDTTLSVPTLSL
+2517 
-2529 DSADDS
+2529 
-2535 GIAGDNITNVKTPGF
+2535 
-2550 TLNNI
+2550 
-2555 DTDVSRVI
+2555 
-2563 VEVMHNGIKQEVPLV
+2563 
-2578 QTGGQW
+2578 
-2584 RFAPTS
+2584 
-2590 DWADGDYILTVKVED
+2590 
-2605 RAGNVK
+2605 
-2611 QSAPLT
+2611 
-2617 VTVDTHIAIDRI
+2617 
-2629 ELVNDS
+2629 
-2635 GIPGDNLTNEA
+2635 
-2646 RPHFQV
+2646 
-2652 TVPADVNGVRL
+2652 
-2663 SIDGGKTWFDATQSA
+2663 
-2678 TSGVWDYT
+2678 
-2686 WLTNV
+2686 
-2691 ANGPHT
+2691 
-2697 LMVEAS
+2697 
-2703 DKAGNKTTQKLD
+2703 
-2715 FTIDTILSEPT
+2715 
-2726 ITLDSADDSAAGDNI
+2726 
-2741 TNVKM
+2741 
-2746 PGFTLGNIDADVTKV
+2746 
-2761 VVTVAHDGK
+2761 
-2770 NQQIELIKN
+2770 
-2779 GGVWRFT
+2779 
-2786 PGAAWTDGDYTLTVK
+2786 
-2801 VEDKA
+2801 
-2806 GNTNYSAPLTVTIDT
+2806 
-2821 QTSIDRIELLNDT
+2821 
-2834 GIVGDNLTN
+2834 
-2843 EARPQFHITVP
+2843 
-2854 TDVNS
+2854 
-2859 VQLSLDGGINWV
+2859 
-2871 NATLTSDG
+2871 
-2879 VWEYIWPT
+2879 
-2887 DLVENTY
+2887 
-2894 TLTVK
+2894 
-2899 ATDVAGNTATETLNF
+2899 
-2914 IIDTTLSTP
+2914 
-2923 TITLDSADDSGTAN
+2923 
-2937 DNKTNVKT
+2937 
-2945 PGFIIGGIDSDVTQ
+2945 
-2959 VVVQVM
+2959 
-2965 RDGHS
+2965 
-2970 EEVELT
+2970 
-2976 QTNGQWRFVPGS
+2976 
-2988 AWTDGDYTLTVT
+2988 
-3000 VKDEAGNIR
+3000 
-3009 HSAPLTVTIDTQ
+3009 
-3021 ITIDHIELVNDS
+3021 
-3033 GIPDDNLTNNVRP
+3033 
-3046 HFQVTVPTDVNV
+3046 

-3106 KTTQQLDFIID
+3106 QTTQKLDFIID

-3125 VLDNTD
+3125 VLDSTD
-3131 DSGTKGDNLTNV
+3131 DSGTKGDNLTNA
-3143 NKPTFLL
+3143 NKPTFIL

-3277 AGIWDYTW
+3277 AGTWDYTW

-3353 DADAHS
+3353 DADAQS

-3413 LVVTVDTQTSITDIT
+3413 LIVTVDTQTSITDIT

-3472 TQGIEGVWGYT
+3472 AQGIEGVWGYT

-3618 TQIAIDRIELVN
+3618 TQIAIDHIELVN

-3683 WPTDMPEGQHTLT
+3683 WPTDMPEGQHTLI
-3696 VEVTDGAGNKMTET
+3696 VEVTDGAGNKMTGT
-3710 LNFTIDITLLTPTIE
+3710 LDFTIDITLLTPTIE

-3737 DNLTSVTQPVFV
+3737 DNLTSVTQPIFV

-3846 RPVFDIHQVDSDV
+3846 RPVFDIRQVDSDV

-3883 WRFTPS
+3883 WSFTPS

-4000 ATDEAGNIA
+4000 ATDQAGNIA

-4261 HIDGRDYTIEN
+4261 HLDGRDYTIEN
-4272 TGGNLTFTP
+4272 KGGNLTFTP

-4301 NTKTSAELRIE
+4301 NTKTSAELQIE

-4518 DADDTGESAVDNI
+4518 DVDDTGESAVDNI

-4555 NGVSYSVT
+4555 NGVSYPVT

-4654 KSGREVLKQT
+4654 KSGREVLKHT

-5239 DGTWRAPI
+5239 DGSWRAPI

-5532 GEVWVNEKGH
+5532 GEVWANDKGH

-5556 LDITVKSTDRAGNVN
+5556 LDINVKSTDRAGNVN
-5571 QEKYSIWVDTHIKVF
+5571 QEKYSIWVDTHIQVF

-5592 NKSSSKTEWWSN
+5592 NKSSSKTDWWSN
-5604 SDLITMRG
+5604 SSTITMRG
-5612 TGEIGATVSLIV
+5612 MGEIGATVSLIV
-5624 AGVTLATAVVAATG
+5624 AGVTLATAVVAANG
-5638 RWELSTDKLPEGT
+5638 KWELSTDQLPEGK
-5651 YDISLVIEDSAG
+5651 YDITLSIEDNAG
-5663 NRWEDVR
+5663 NRKEEVH

-5709 DSEGNTYTLT
+5709 DSNGNTYTLT

-5847 LPITVTIDSTLTV
+5847 LPITVTIDSTLT
-5860 PEIALAAGEDN
+5860 
-5871 GASDSDNVTN
+5871 
-5881 HTQPKFTLQH
+5881 
-5891 IDADVTGVTVNVTH
+5891 
-5905 NGVTD
+5905 
-5910 IYQATQG
+5910 
-5917 ADGWTF
+5917 
-5923 TPPAAW
+5923 
-5929 NDGNYT
+5929 
-5935 LSVTVVDRA
+5935 
-5944 GNSQQSASLAVTVD
+5944 
-5958 STVTVTADSQHD
+5958 
-5970 DASDDATAT
+5970 
-5979 AVTPPE
+5979 
-5985 SETVNAES
+5985 
-5993 ATHLRTEPSAAEES
+5993 
-6007 VVKVTAYSITL
+6007 
-6018 LNADS
+6018 
-6023 GDEIDRSI
+6023 
-6031 SQTPSFEISV
+6031 
-6041 PENIVNVSIM
+6041 
-6051 FEGEEF
+6051 
-6057 TLPITNQKAI
+6057 
-6067 FEVPLSLEDGEYTM
+6067 
-6081 DVKFIDK
+6081 
-6088 DNDFLIKEKTF
+6088 
-6099 SVDHSS
+6099 
-6105 ADIVNA
+6105 
-6111 MNVRGKTEDDIN
+6111 
-6123 DSPSTSSVG
+6123 
-6132 HNNNGAIDVFAVN
+6132 
-6145 EVTLP
+6145 
-6150 VDNQEEHA
+6150 

>member
-43 RGSVIIVNGALYSSI
+43 HGSVIIVNGALYSSI

-534 SAEIETTNDSGI
+534 SAEIETTDDSGI

-593 FTSDSVEGINNLTF
+593 FTSDSVEGVNNLTF

-619 SFSYVIDTIAPVPP
+619 SFSYVIDTVAPVPP
-633 TVSLEDYVVL
+633 TVSLEDFVVL

-1030 PDSDSGISDDNLTNI
+1030 PDSDSGIADDNLTNI

-1113 AIFDFTID
+1113 AVFDFTID

-1373 TTFDATKGTGGWT
+1373 TTFDATKGTGGWS
-1386 FTPPTSWADGDYTL
+1386 FTPTGAWADGDYTL

-1434 DSGIPDDNLT
+1434 DSGIPNDNLT

-1480 PGVWDYIWPDDV
+1480 PGAWDYIWPDDV
-1492 ADGGYTLTVEATDE
+1492 ADGGYTLTVEATDK
-1506 AGNKATQTLDFTID
+1506 AGNKTTQKLDFTID

-2107 KTTQQL
+2107 KTTQKL

-2124 TIVLDNTDDSG
+2124 TIVLDSTDDSG
-2135 TKGDHLTN
+2135 TKGDNLTN

-2322 STPVIVLDSADD
+2322 SVPVIVLNSADD
-2334 SGVHGDNMTNH
+2334 TGVQGDNMTNS

-2374 FDATKDAG
+2374 FDATKGTG
-2382 GWTFTPTG
+2382 GWSFTPTG

-2432 NDSGIPDDNL
+2432 NDSGIPNDNL
-2442 TNNVRPHFQVTVP
+2442 TNNVRPHFQVKVP
-2455 TDVNVVRLSIDGGKT
+2455 TDVN
-2470 WFNATQS
+2470 
-2477 ATPGVWD
+2477 
-2484 YIWPDDVADGGY
+2484 
-2496 TLTVEATDEAGN
+2496 E
-2508 KATQTLDFT
+2508 
-2517 IDTTLSVPTLSL
+2517 
-2529 DSADDS
+2529 
-2535 GIAGDNITNVKTPGF
+2535 
-2550 TLNNI
+2550 
-2555 DTDVSRVI
+2555 
-2563 VEVMHNGIKQEVPLV
+2563 
-2578 QTGGQW
+2578 
-2584 RFAPTS
+2584 
-2590 DWADGDYILTVKVED
+2590 
-2605 RAGNVK
+2605 
-2611 QSAPLT
+2611 
-2617 VTVDTHIAIDRI
+2617 
-2629 ELVNDS
+2629 
-2635 GIPGDNLTNEA
+2635 
-2646 RPHFQV
+2646 
-2652 TVPADVNGVRL
+2652 
-2663 SIDGGKTWFDATQSA
+2663 
-2678 TSGVWDYT
+2678 
-2686 WLTNV
+2686 
-2691 ANGPHT
+2691 
-2697 LMVEAS
+2697 
-2703 DKAGNKTTQKLD
+2703 
-2715 FTIDTILSEPT
+2715 
-2726 ITLDSADDSAAGDNI
+2726 
-2741 TNVKM
+2741 
-2746 PGFTLGNIDADVTKV
+2746 
-2761 VVTVAHDGK
+2761 
-2770 NQQIELIKN
+2770 
-2779 GGVWRFT
+2779 
-2786 PGAAWTDGDYTLTVK
+2786 
-2801 VEDKA
+2801 
-2806 GNTNYSAPLTVTIDT
+2806 
-2821 QTSIDRIELLNDT
+2821 
-2834 GIVGDNLTN
+2834 
-2843 EARPQFHITVP
+2843 
-2854 TDVNS
+2854 
-2859 VQLSLDGGINWV
+2859 
-2871 NATLTSDG
+2871 
-2879 VWEYIWPT
+2879 
-2887 DLVENTY
+2887 
-2894 TLTVK
+2894 
-2899 ATDVAGNTATETLNF
+2899 
-2914 IIDTTLSTP
+2914 
-2923 TITLDSADDSGTAN
+2923 
-2937 DNKTNVKT
+2937 
-2945 PGFIIGGIDSDVTQ
+2945 
-2959 VVVQVM
+2959 
-2965 RDGHS
+2965 
-2970 EEVELT
+2970 
-2976 QTNGQWRFVPGS
+2976 
-2988 AWTDGDYTLTVT
+2988 
-3000 VKDEAGNIR
+3000 
-3009 HSAPLTVTIDTQ
+3009 
-3021 ITIDHIELVNDS
+3021 
-3033 GIPDDNLTNNVRP
+3033 
-3046 HFQVTVPTDVNV
+3046 

-3106 KTTQQLDFIID
+3106 QTTQKLDFIID
-3117 TLLSEPTI
+3117 TMLSEPTI
-3125 VLDNTD
+3125 VLDSTD
-3131 DSGTKGDNLTNV
+3131 DSGTKGDNLTNA
-3143 NKPTFLL
+3143 NKPTFIL

-3156 ARYVTVEVQHG
+3156 ARYVTVEVQYG

-3319 LSTPTIAMD
+3319 LSTPTITMD

-3353 DADAHS
+3353 DSDAQS

-3413 LVVTVDTQTSITDIT
+3413 LIVTVDTQTSITDIT

-3472 TQGIEGVWGYT
+3472 AQGIEGVWGYT

-3618 TQIAIDRIELVN
+3618 TQIAIDHIELVN

-3710 LNFTIDITLLTPTIE
+3710 LNFTIDITLMTPTIE

-3846 RPVFDIHQVDSDV
+3846 RPVFDIRQVDSDV

-4272 TGGNLTFTP
+4272 TWGNLTFTP

-4301 NTKTSAELRIE
+4301 NTKTSAELKIE

-4531 TSVTTPRFVIGNV
+4531 TSVTKPRFVIGNV

-4555 NGVSYSVT
+4555 NGVSYPVT

-4894 TAVDVTID
+4894 TAVDLTID

-5047 TLVVGNDGRWSAE
+5047 TLVVGNDGRWSAK

-5295 GSLDDLITNHNKP
+5295 GSLDDLITSHNKP

-5373 VTIDTSTFIDNPAMV
+5373 VTIDTSTFIDNPVMM

-5398 DSITSQTRPTFSIFG
+5398 DSITSQTRPAFSIYG

-5467 KTLNFTIDTFN
+5467 KTLNFTIDTLN

-5532 GEVWVNEKGH
+5532 GEVWVNDKGH

-5571 QEKYSIWVDTHIKVF
+5571 QEKYSIWVDTHIQVF

-5592 NKSSSKTEWWSN
+5592 NKSSSKTDWWSN
-5604 SDLITMRG
+5604 SSTITMRG
-5612 TGEIGATVSLIV
+5612 MGEIGATVSLIV
-5624 AGVTLATAVVAATG
+5624 AGVTLATAVVAANG
-5638 RWELSTDKLPEGT
+5638 QWELSTDQLPEGK
-5651 YDISLVIEDSAG
+5651 YDITLSIEDNAG
-5663 NRWEDVR
+5663 NRKEEVH

-5709 DSEGNTYTLT
+5709 DSNGNTYTLT

-5929 NDGNYT
+5929 NDGTYT

-5958 STVTVTADSQHD
+5958 STVTVTADSQHN

-5993 ATHLRTEPSAAEES
+5993 ATHLRTVPSVAEES
-6007 VVKVTAYSITL
+6007 VVKETAYSITL

-6041 PENIVNVSIM
+6041 PENIVNVSVM

-6088 DNDFLIKEKTF
+6088 DDDFLIKEKTF

-6111 MNVRGKTEDDIN
+6111 MNARGKAEDDIN

>member
-1 MGNKSIQKFF
+1 QKFF

-427 TDTIAPEKP
+427 TDTIPPEKP

-1030 PDSDSGISDDNLTNI
+1030 PDSDSGIADDNLTNI

-1113 AIFDFTID
+1113 AVFDFTID

-1544 NVKTPGFTLNNI
+1544 SVKTPGFTLNNI

-1636 GIPGDNLTNE
+1636 GIPDDNLTNE

-1698 LMVEASD
+1698 LMVEA
-1705 KAGNKTTQKLDF
+1705 T
-1717 TIDTI
+1717 
-1722 LSEPTITLDSADDSA
+1722 
-1737 AGDNITNVK
+1737 
-1746 MPGFTL
+1746 
-1752 GNIDADVTKVVVTVA
+1752 
-1767 HDGKNQQIELIK
+1767 
-1779 NGGVWRFTP
+1779 
-1788 GAAWTDG
+1788 
-1795 DYTLTVKVEDKAGNT
+1795 
-1810 NYSAPLT
+1810 
-1817 VTIDTQTSID
+1817 
-1827 RIELLNDTGI
+1827 
-1837 VGDNLTN
+1837 
-1844 EARPQFHITVPT
+1844 
-1856 DVNSVQLSLDGG
+1856 
-1868 INWVNATLTSDGVWE
+1868 
-1883 YIWPTDLVENTY
+1883 
-1895 TLTVKATDVAG
+1895 
-1906 NTATETLNFII
+1906 
-1917 DTTLSTP
+1917 
-1924 TITLDSADDS
+1924 
-1934 GTANDNKTNVKTPGF
+1934 
-1949 IIGGID
+1949 
-1955 SDVTQ
+1955 
-1960 VVVQV
+1960 
-1965 MRDGHS
+1965 
-1971 EEVELTQTNG
+1971 
-1981 QWRFVPGSAWTDGD
+1981 
-1995 YTLTVTVK
+1995 
-2003 DEAGNIRHSAPLTVT
+2003 
-2018 IDTQITI
+2018 
-2025 DHIELV
+2025 
-2031 NDSGIPD
+2031 
-2038 DNLTNNVRPH
+2038 
-2048 FQVTVPTDVNVVRLS
+2048 
-2063 IDGGKTWF
+2063 
-2071 NATQSA
+2071 
-2077 TPGVWDY
+2077 
-2084 TWLADV
+2084 
-2090 GEGKHT
+2090 
-2096 LTVEATDKAGN
+2096 
-2107 KTTQQL
+2107 
-2113 DFIIDTLLSEP
+2113 
-2124 TIVLDNTDDSG
+2124 
-2135 TKGDHLTN
+2135 
-2143 VNKPTFLLG
+2143 
-2152 NIDADA
+2152 
-2158 RYVTVE
+2158 
-2164 VQHGGTKEVLTA
+2164 
-2176 TKDATGN
+2176 
-2183 WSVTPTGTWADGDY
+2183 
-2197 TLTVRVE
+2197 
-2204 DEAGNEKH
+2204 
-2212 SASLTVTVDTQI
+2212 
-2224 TIDVIE
+2224 
-2230 LVNDNGIPGD
+2230 
-2240 NMTNDAHPQFRVTV
+2240 
-2254 PGDVNEVSLS
+2254 
-2264 IDGGVTWVKATQS
+2264 
-2277 ATPGVWNY
+2277 
-2285 TWPGTVPDGDYTLN
+2285 
-2299 VKATDNAGNTVT
+2299 
-2311 ETLHFTIDTTL
+2311 
-2322 STPVIVLDSADD
+2322 
-2334 SGVHGDNMTNH
+2334 
-2345 TQPTFALQ
+2345 
-2353 HIDDDAVRVTVS
+2353 
-2365 VEHGGVTTT
+2365 
-2374 FDATKDAG
+2374 
-2382 GWTFTPTG
+2382 
-2390 AWADGDY
+2390 
-2397 TLSVSVEDKA
+2397 
-2407 GNTSHS
+2407 
-2413 ASLTV
+2413 
-2418 TVDTQIAINNIELV
+2418 
-2432 NDSGIPDDNL
+2432 
-2442 TNNVRPHFQVTVP
+2442 
-2455 TDVNVVRLSIDGGKT
+2455 
-2470 WFNATQS
+2470 
-2477 ATPGVWD
+2477 
-2484 YIWPDDVADGGY
+2484 
-2496 TLTVEATDEAGN
+2496 
-2508 KATQTLDFT
+2508 
-2517 IDTTLSVPTLSL
+2517 
-2529 DSADDS
+2529 
-2535 GIAGDNITNVKTPGF
+2535 
-2550 TLNNI
+2550 
-2555 DTDVSRVI
+2555 
-2563 VEVMHNGIKQEVPLV
+2563 
-2578 QTGGQW
+2578 
-2584 RFAPTS
+2584 
-2590 DWADGDYILTVKVED
+2590 
-2605 RAGNVK
+2605 
-2611 QSAPLT
+2611 
-2617 VTVDTHIAIDRI
+2617 
-2629 ELVNDS
+2629 
-2635 GIPGDNLTNEA
+2635 
-2646 RPHFQV
+2646 
-2652 TVPADVNGVRL
+2652 
-2663 SIDGGKTWFDATQSA
+2663 
-2678 TSGVWDYT
+2678 
-2686 WLTNV
+2686 
-2691 ANGPHT
+2691 
-2697 LMVEAS
+2697 

-3167 GTKEVLTATKGATG
+3167 GTKEVLTATKDATGNWSVTPTGTWADGDYTLTVRVEDDAGNVKYSASLTVTVDTQITIDVIELVNDSGTRGDNLTNDANPHFRITVPGDVNEVSLSIDGGVTWVKAMQSATPGVWNYTWPKTVADGDYTLTVKATDNAGNTVTRTLDFTIDTTLSTPVIVLDSADDSGVHGDNMTNHTQPTFALQHIDDDAVRVTVSVEHGGVTTTFDATKDAGGWTFTPTGAWADGDYTLSVSVEDKAGNTSHSASLTVTVDTQIAINNIELVNDSGIPNDNLTNNVRPHFQVTVPTDVNVVRLSIDGGKTWFNATQSATPGVWDYTWLADVGEGKHTLTVEATDKAGNQTTQKLDFIIDTLLSEPTIVLDSTDDSGTKGDNLTNANKPTFILGNIDADARYVTVEVQYGGTKEVLTATKGATG

-3319 LSTPTIAMD
+3319 LSTPTITMD

-3353 DADAHS
+3353 DSDAQS

-3413 LVVTVDTQTSITDIT
+3413 LIVTVDTQTSITDIT

-3472 TQGIEGVWGYT
+3472 AQGIEGVWGYT

-3618 TQIAIDRIELVN
+3618 TQIAIDHIELVN

-3710 LNFTIDITLLTPTIE
+3710 LNFTIDITLMTPTIE

-3846 RPVFDIHQVDSDV
+3846 RPVFDIRQVDSDV

-3883 WRFTPS
+3883 WRFAPS

-4555 NGVSYSVT
+4555 NGVSYPVT

-5271 KDYSVDVDSSTDFPT
+5271 KNYSVDVDSSTDFPT

-5556 LDITVKSTDRAGNVN
+5556 LDITVKSTDRGGNVN

-5993 ATHLRTEPSAAEES
+5993 ATHLRTVPSAAEES
-6007 VVKVTAYSITL
+6007 VVKETAYSITL

-6041 PENIVNVSIM
+6041 PENIVNVSVM

-6088 DNDFLIKEKTF
+6088 DDDFLIKEKTF

-6111 MNVRGKTEDDIN
+6111 MNARGKTEDDIN

>member
-43 RGSVIIVNGALYSSI
+43 HGSVIIVNGALYSSI

-534 SAEIETTNDSGI
+534 SAEIETTDDSGI

-593 FTSDSVEGINNLTF
+593 FTSDSVEGVNNLTF

-619 SFSYVIDTIAPVPP
+619 SFSYVIDTVAPVPP
-633 TVSLEDYVVL
+633 TVSLEDFVVL

-692 NKFLQGAY
+692 NKFLQGSY

-1030 PDSDSGISDDNLTNI
+1030 PDSDSGIADDNLTNI

-1113 AIFDFTID
+1113 AVFDFTID

-1183 GSWLFIPGNTWAD
+1183 GSWLFTPGNTWAD

-1212 NYSAPLTVVIDTQ
+1212 SYSAPLTVVIDTQ

-1373 TTFDATKGTGGWT
+1373 TTFDATKGTGGWS
-1386 FTPPTSWADGDYTL
+1386 FTPTGAWADGDYTL

-1434 DSGIPDDNLT
+1434 DSGIPNDNLT

-1480 PGVWDYIWPDDV
+1480 PGAWDYIWPDDV
-1492 ADGGYTLTVEATDE
+1492 ADGGYTLTVEATDK
-1506 AGNKATQTLDFTID
+1506 AGNKTTQELDFTID

-2124 TIVLDNTDDSG
+2124 TIVLDSTDDSG

-2240 NMTNDAHPQFRVTV
+2240 NMTNDAHPQFRVAV

-2322 STPVIVLDSADD
+2322 SVPVIVLNSADD
-2334 SGVHGDNMTNH
+2334 TGVQGDNMTNS

-2374 FDATKDAG
+2374 FDATKGVG
-2382 GWTFTPTG
+2382 GWSFTPTG

-2442 TNNVRPHFQVTVP
+2442 TNNVRPHFQVKVP
-2455 TDVNVVRLSIDGGKT
+2455 TDVN
-2470 WFNATQS
+2470 
-2477 ATPGVWD
+2477 
-2484 YIWPDDVADGGY
+2484 
-2496 TLTVEATDEAGN
+2496 E
-2508 KATQTLDFT
+2508 
-2517 IDTTLSVPTLSL
+2517 
-2529 DSADDS
+2529 
-2535 GIAGDNITNVKTPGF
+2535 
-2550 TLNNI
+2550 
-2555 DTDVSRVI
+2555 
-2563 VEVMHNGIKQEVPLV
+2563 
-2578 QTGGQW
+2578 
-2584 RFAPTS
+2584 
-2590 DWADGDYILTVKVED
+2590 
-2605 RAGNVK
+2605 
-2611 QSAPLT
+2611 
-2617 VTVDTHIAIDRI
+2617 
-2629 ELVNDS
+2629 
-2635 GIPGDNLTNEA
+2635 
-2646 RPHFQV
+2646 
-2652 TVPADVNGVRL
+2652 
-2663 SIDGGKTWFDATQSA
+2663 
-2678 TSGVWDYT
+2678 
-2686 WLTNV
+2686 
-2691 ANGPHT
+2691 
-2697 LMVEAS
+2697 
-2703 DKAGNKTTQKLD
+2703 
-2715 FTIDTILSEPT
+2715 
-2726 ITLDSADDSAAGDNI
+2726 
-2741 TNVKM
+2741 
-2746 PGFTLGNIDADVTKV
+2746 
-2761 VVTVAHDGK
+2761 
-2770 NQQIELIKN
+2770 
-2779 GGVWRFT
+2779 
-2786 PGAAWTDGDYTLTVK
+2786 
-2801 VEDKA
+2801 
-2806 GNTNYSAPLTVTIDT
+2806 
-2821 QTSIDRIELLNDT
+2821 
-2834 GIVGDNLTN
+2834 
-2843 EARPQFHITVP
+2843 
-2854 TDVNS
+2854 
-2859 VQLSLDGGINWV
+2859 
-2871 NATLTSDG
+2871 
-2879 VWEYIWPT
+2879 
-2887 DLVENTY
+2887 
-2894 TLTVK
+2894 
-2899 ATDVAGNTATETLNF
+2899 
-2914 IIDTTLSTP
+2914 
-2923 TITLDSADDSGTAN
+2923 
-2937 DNKTNVKT
+2937 
-2945 PGFIIGGIDSDVTQ
+2945 
-2959 VVVQVM
+2959 
-2965 RDGHS
+2965 
-2970 EEVELT
+2970 
-2976 QTNGQWRFVPGS
+2976 
-2988 AWTDGDYTLTVT
+2988 
-3000 VKDEAGNIR
+3000 
-3009 HSAPLTVTIDTQ
+3009 
-3021 ITIDHIELVNDS
+3021 
-3033 GIPDDNLTNNVRP
+3033 
-3046 HFQVTVPTDVNV
+3046 

-3106 KTTQQLDFIID
+3106 QTTQKLDFIID
-3117 TLLSEPTI
+3117 TMLSEPTI
-3125 VLDNTD
+3125 VLDSTD
-3131 DSGTKGDNLTNV
+3131 DSGTKGDNLTNA
-3143 NKPTFLL
+3143 NKPTFIL

-3156 ARYVTVEVQHG
+3156 ARYVTVEVQYG

-3399 EVTDNAGNVRQSTP
+3399 EVQDNAGNVRQSTP

-3512 FFIDTRLSTPTIA
+3512 FFIDTRLSTPTIE

-3710 LNFTIDITLLTPTIE
+3710 LNFTIDITLMTPTIE

-3846 RPVFDIHQVDSDV
+3846 RPVFDIRQVDSDV

-4301 NTKTSAELRIE
+4301 NTKTSAELKIE

-4531 TSVTTPRFVIGNV
+4531 TSVTKPRFVIGNV

-4555 NGVSYSVT
+4555 NGVSYPVT

-4824 DFTTNNKTPTLIGS
+4824 DFTTNNKTPTLVGN
-4838 TLPNTIVS
+4838 TLPNAIVS

-4967 DGNYELTFKV
+4967 DGNYVLTFKV

-5033 STLTIRNPQGVVIA
+5033 STLTIRSPQGVVIA

-5077 AGNSQQKEILIEHD
+5077 AGNSQQKDILIEHD

-5398 DSITSQTRPTFSIFG
+5398 DSITSQTRPTFSISG

-5571 QEKYSIWVDTHIKVF
+5571 QEKYSIWVDTHIQVF

-5592 NKSSSKTEWWSN
+5592 NKSSSKTDWWSN
-5604 SDLITMRG
+5604 SSTITMRG
-5612 TGEIGATVSLIV
+5612 MGEIGATVSLIV
-5624 AGVTLATAVVAATG
+5624 AGVTLATAVVAANG
-5638 RWELSTDKLPEGT
+5638 QWELSTDQLPEGK
-5651 YDISLVIEDSAG
+5651 YDITLSIEDNAG
-5663 NRWEDVR
+5663 NRKEEVH

-5709 DSEGNTYTLT
+5709 DSNGNTYTLT

-5820 TPGTPLADGSYTI
+5820 TPGTPLTDGSYTI

-5929 NDGNYT
+5929 NDGTYT

-5993 ATHLRTEPSAAEES
+5993 ATHLRTVPSAAEES
-6007 VVKVTAYSITL
+6007 VVKETAYSITL

-6041 PENIVNVSIM
+6041 PENIVNVSVM

>member
-381 ASVDVDKDG
+381 ASVDIDKDG

-2124 TIVLDNTDDSG
+2124 TIVLDSTDDSG

-2418 TVDTQIAINNIELV
+2418 TVDTQIAINN
-2432 NDSGIPDDNL
+2432 
-2442 TNNVRPHFQVTVP
+2442 
-2455 TDVNVVRLSIDGGKT
+2455 
-2470 WFNATQS
+2470 
-2477 ATPGVWD
+2477 
-2484 YIWPDDVADGGY
+2484 
-2496 TLTVEATDEAGN
+2496 
-2508 KATQTLDFT
+2508 
-2517 IDTTLSVPTLSL
+2517 
-2529 DSADDS
+2529 
-2535 GIAGDNITNVKTPGF
+2535 
-2550 TLNNI
+2550 
-2555 DTDVSRVI
+2555 
-2563 VEVMHNGIKQEVPLV
+2563 
-2578 QTGGQW
+2578 
-2584 RFAPTS
+2584 
-2590 DWADGDYILTVKVED
+2590 
-2605 RAGNVK
+2605 
-2611 QSAPLT
+2611 
-2617 VTVDTHIAIDRI
+2617 
-2629 ELVNDS
+2629 
-2635 GIPGDNLTNEA
+2635 
-2646 RPHFQV
+2646 
-2652 TVPADVNGVRL
+2652 
-2663 SIDGGKTWFDATQSA
+2663 
-2678 TSGVWDYT
+2678 
-2686 WLTNV
+2686 
-2691 ANGPHT
+2691 
-2697 LMVEAS
+2697 
-2703 DKAGNKTTQKLD
+2703 
-2715 FTIDTILSEPT
+2715 
-2726 ITLDSADDSAAGDNI
+2726 
-2741 TNVKM
+2741 
-2746 PGFTLGNIDADVTKV
+2746 
-2761 VVTVAHDGK
+2761 
-2770 NQQIELIKN
+2770 
-2779 GGVWRFT
+2779 
-2786 PGAAWTDGDYTLTVK
+2786 
-2801 VEDKA
+2801 
-2806 GNTNYSAPLTVTIDT
+2806 
-2821 QTSIDRIELLNDT
+2821 
-2834 GIVGDNLTN
+2834 
-2843 EARPQFHITVP
+2843 
-2854 TDVNS
+2854 
-2859 VQLSLDGGINWV
+2859 
-2871 NATLTSDG
+2871 
-2879 VWEYIWPT
+2879 
-2887 DLVENTY
+2887 
-2894 TLTVK
+2894 
-2899 ATDVAGNTATETLNF
+2899 
-2914 IIDTTLSTP
+2914 
-2923 TITLDSADDSGTAN
+2923 
-2937 DNKTNVKT
+2937 
-2945 PGFIIGGIDSDVTQ
+2945 
-2959 VVVQVM
+2959 
-2965 RDGHS
+2965 
-2970 EEVELT
+2970 
-2976 QTNGQWRFVPGS
+2976 
-2988 AWTDGDYTLTVT
+2988 
-3000 VKDEAGNIR
+3000 
-3009 HSAPLTVTIDTQ
+3009 
-3021 ITIDHIELVNDS
+3021 IELVNDS

-4555 NGVSYSVT
+4555 NGVSYPVT

>member
-1 MGNKSIQKFF
+1 
-11 ADQNS
+11 
-16 VIDLSSLGNAKGAKV
+16 DLSSLGNAKGAKV

-246 AAESNSGSKDDSITN
+246 ATESNSGSKDDSITN

-619 SFSYVIDTIAPVPP
+619 SFSYVIDTVAPVPP
-633 TVSLEDYVVL
+633 TVSLEDFVVL

-1030 PDSDSGISDDNLTNI
+1030 PDSDSGVSDDNLTNI

-1066 AMSDTQ
+1066 AASDTQ

-1113 AIFDFTID
+1113 AVFDFTID

-1212 NYSAPLTVVIDTQ
+1212 SYSAPLTVVIDTQ

-1373 TTFDATKGTGGWT
+1373 TTFDATKGTGGWS
-1386 FTPPTSWADGDYTL
+1386 FTPTGAWADGDYTL

-1434 DSGIPDDNLT
+1434 DSGIPNDNLT

-1480 PGVWDYIWPDDV
+1480 PGAWDYIWPDDV
-1492 ADGGYTLTVEATDE
+1492 ADGGYTLTVEATDK
-1506 AGNKATQTLDFTID
+1506 AGNKTTQELDFTID

-1674 ATQSAT
+1674 ATQSAM

-2124 TIVLDNTDDSG
+2124 TIVLDSTDDSG
-2135 TKGDHLTN
+2135 TKGDNLTN

-2322 STPVIVLDSADD
+2322 SVPVIVLNSADD
-2334 SGVHGDNMTNH
+2334 TGVQGDNMTNS

-2374 FDATKDAG
+2374 FDATKGTG
-2382 GWTFTPTG
+2382 GWSFTPTG

-2442 TNNVRPHFQVTVP
+2442 TNNVRPHFQVKVP
-2455 TDVNVVRLSIDGGKT
+2455 MDVN
-2470 WFNATQS
+2470 
-2477 ATPGVWD
+2477 
-2484 YIWPDDVADGGY
+2484 
-2496 TLTVEATDEAGN
+2496 E
-2508 KATQTLDFT
+2508 
-2517 IDTTLSVPTLSL
+2517 
-2529 DSADDS
+2529 
-2535 GIAGDNITNVKTPGF
+2535 
-2550 TLNNI
+2550 
-2555 DTDVSRVI
+2555 
-2563 VEVMHNGIKQEVPLV
+2563 
-2578 QTGGQW
+2578 
-2584 RFAPTS
+2584 
-2590 DWADGDYILTVKVED
+2590 
-2605 RAGNVK
+2605 
-2611 QSAPLT
+2611 
-2617 VTVDTHIAIDRI
+2617 
-2629 ELVNDS
+2629 
-2635 GIPGDNLTNEA
+2635 
-2646 RPHFQV
+2646 
-2652 TVPADVNGVRL
+2652 
-2663 SIDGGKTWFDATQSA
+2663 
-2678 TSGVWDYT
+2678 
-2686 WLTNV
+2686 
-2691 ANGPHT
+2691 
-2697 LMVEAS
+2697 
-2703 DKAGNKTTQKLD
+2703 
-2715 FTIDTILSEPT
+2715 
-2726 ITLDSADDSAAGDNI
+2726 
-2741 TNVKM
+2741 
-2746 PGFTLGNIDADVTKV
+2746 
-2761 VVTVAHDGK
+2761 
-2770 NQQIELIKN
+2770 
-2779 GGVWRFT
+2779 
-2786 PGAAWTDGDYTLTVK
+2786 
-2801 VEDKA
+2801 
-2806 GNTNYSAPLTVTIDT
+2806 
-2821 QTSIDRIELLNDT
+2821 
-2834 GIVGDNLTN
+2834 
-2843 EARPQFHITVP
+2843 
-2854 TDVNS
+2854 
-2859 VQLSLDGGINWV
+2859 
-2871 NATLTSDG
+2871 
-2879 VWEYIWPT
+2879 
-2887 DLVENTY
+2887 
-2894 TLTVK
+2894 
-2899 ATDVAGNTATETLNF
+2899 
-2914 IIDTTLSTP
+2914 
-2923 TITLDSADDSGTAN
+2923 
-2937 DNKTNVKT
+2937 
-2945 PGFIIGGIDSDVTQ
+2945 
-2959 VVVQVM
+2959 
-2965 RDGHS
+2965 
-2970 EEVELT
+2970 
-2976 QTNGQWRFVPGS
+2976 
-2988 AWTDGDYTLTVT
+2988 
-3000 VKDEAGNIR
+3000 
-3009 HSAPLTVTIDTQ
+3009 
-3021 ITIDHIELVNDS
+3021 
-3033 GIPDDNLTNNVRP
+3033 
-3046 HFQVTVPTDVNV
+3046 

-3106 KTTQQLDFIID
+3106 QTTQKLDFIID

-3125 VLDNTD
+3125 VLDSTD
-3131 DSGTKGDNLTNV
+3131 DSGTKGDNLTNA
-3143 NKPTFLL
+3143 NKPTFIL

-3156 ARYVTVEVQHG
+3156 ARYVTVEVQYG

-3319 LSTPTIAMD
+3319 LSTPTITMD

-3353 DADAHS
+3353 DSDAQS

-3413 LVVTVDTQTSITDIT
+3413 LIVTVDTQTSITDIT

-3472 TQGIEGVWGYT
+3472 AQGIEGVWGYT

-3618 TQIAIDRIELVN
+3618 TQIAIDHIELVN

-3710 LNFTIDITLLTPTIE
+3710 LNFTIDITLMTPTIE

-3846 RPVFDIHQVDSDV
+3846 RPVFDIRQVDSDV

-4009 NKDLVFNIDT
+4009 NK
-4019 NIQVPTIA
+4019 
-4027 LDAGQDTG
+4027 
-4035 ANTADNITN
+4035 
-4044 ISRPTFTIGNV
+4044 
-4055 DPDVI
+4055 
-4060 KVVVTIDGHDYNATK
+4060 
-4075 VGAGWQFT
+4075 
-4083 PGNAIP
+4083 
-4089 DGSYNITVTV
+4089 
-4099 EDKAGNTA
+4099 
-4107 TSKPLPVVI
+4107 
-4116 DTTAE
+4116 
-4121 IESVTLVTDSGDSDV
+4121 
-4136 DNITKVDKPQF
+4136 
-4147 SIVTADDITHVRVK
+4147 
-4161 IDNAANWIEL
+4161 
-4171 TKGGDGR
+4171 
-4178 WIFNVGSALPDGQHT
+4178 
-4193 LLVDVTDIAGNVAQ
+4193 
-4207 ETLQFTIDT
+4207 
-4216 TLREPTIVLD
+4216 
-4226 PTHDTGDDTNDNL
+4226 
-4239 TRINKP
+4239 
-4245 VFIIGN
+4245 
-4251 VDNDVSHIVV
+4251 
-4261 HIDGRDYTIEN
+4261 
-4272 TGGNLTFTP
+4272 
-4281 DQPLSDGQHTIS
+4281 
-4293 VTVTDIAG
+4293 
-4301 NTKTSAELRIE
+4301 
-4312 IDTQV
+4312 
-4317 QIDSVTLTTDS
+4317 
-4328 GVNDHDNVTNATRPS
+4328 
-4343 FEIATPDDVTSVL
+4343 
-4356 VSFDGVN
+4356 
-4363 WTPISKNAAGQWEF
+4363 
-4377 TAGSALPDGHYTLH
+4377 
-4391 VQATDRAGNTANS
+4391 
-4404 TLGFTVDTQIDG
+4404 
-4416 LSVVMLDDAG
+4416 
-4426 KDSTD
+4426 
-4431 GITNITS
+4431 
-4438 PRFEIS
+4438 
-4444 AREPLQS
+4444 
-4451 VTVILNGKSSTLT
+4451 
-4464 QGAGNKWLFTP
+4464 
-4475 DTPLVDGTYKIEI
+4475 
-4488 VAEDIAG
+4488 
-4495 NKISKEVSFTIDTI
+4495 
-4509 VSDPSIDLL
+4509 
-4518 DADDTGESAVDNI
+4518 
-4531 TSVTTPRFVIGNV
+4531 
-4544 PADIDTVVIRI
+4544 
-4555 NGVSYSVT
+4555 
-4563 ANGNNLWE
+4563 
-4571 FQVPVALN
+4571 
-4579 DGVYEAV
+4579 
-4586 VVFRDIAGNTSE
+4586 
-4598 TKLPFTIDTTTSVSV
+4598 
-4613 RMEPASDTGNSNS
+4613 
-4626 DNLTN
+4626 
-4631 KQNPKFEGT
+4631 
-4640 AEPNAKLVITIVDD
+4640 
-4654 KSGREVLKQT
+4654 
-4664 ITVGADGNWSVTPN
+4664 
-4678 ILPDGMYTINVVA
+4678 
-4691 TDVAGNTA
+4691 
-4699 QTQERFTID
+4699 
-4708 TVTIDPTIR
+4708 
-4717 LSDPSIDDQH
+4717 
-4727 EATSLRPEFKGFA
+4727 
-4740 EAFSTIMIQWDGK
+4740 
-4753 VVGSANANANGEWS
+4753 
-4767 WTPPS
+4767 
-4772 VLAPGSYVVSIVA
+4772 
-4785 KDKAGNESSQVD
+4785 
-4797 FPVVIP
+4797 
-4803 VIDVTPPT
+4803 
-4811 IKLSEE
+4811 
-4817 SDSGALG
+4817 
-4824 DFTTNNKTPTLIGS
+4824 
-4838 TLPNTIVS
+4838 
-4846 IYVDGVKVG
+4846 
-4855 EATADTAGRYTF
+4855 
-4867 QLSEMKDGHYVVQVG
+4867 
-4882 IVNPRD
+4882 
-4888 NSELRS
+4888 
-4894 TAVDVTID
+4894 
-4902 TEVAELVWNIS
+4902 
-4913 GMHEGG
+4913 
-4919 YINTVTPE
+4919 
-4927 IGGTSEPNSKITIF
+4927 
-4941 VNGVEK
+4941 
-4947 AIAYTTGAGHW
+4947 
-4958 GVVLPALGN
+4958 
-4967 DGNYELTFKV
+4967 
-4977 EDVAGNIR
+4977 
-4985 EFGPQNVILDT
+4985 
-4996 VISPL
+4996 
-5001 TVVLREADDSGKVGD
+5001 
-5016 WITNKS
+5016 
-5022 HVTID
+5022 
-5027 GTAEAG
+5027 
-5033 STLTIRNPQGVVIA
+5033 
-5047 TLVVGNDGRWSAE
+5047 
-5060 LDLREG
+5060 
-5066 SNAFVVVSEDK
+5066 
-5077 AGNSQQKEILIEHD
+5077 
-5091 TQIEISDISLS
+5091 
-5102 RDTNSGDKY
+5102 
-5111 DLITNNKSPVLVAMT
+5111 
-5126 DPGATV
+5126 
-5132 QVYINGVLQGTVEAS
+5132 
-5147 SSGNISYTMPANSA
+5147 
-5161 DGEYQVQFVA
+5161 
-5171 TDTAG
+5171 
-5176 NRVESAITT
+5176 
-5185 VTIDSQIAV
+5185 
-5194 FDIDEDSLPALSNN
+5194 
-5208 RALSVSGVGEAGSQ
+5208 
-5222 VSIFVDGKLVN
+5222 
-5233 VVMVEA
+5233 
-5239 DGTWRAPI
+5239 
-5247 LLQDDGTFNIH
+5247 
-5258 FSITDVAGNTEVS
+5258 
-5271 KDYSVDVDSSTDFPT
+5271 
-5286 LNLEDASNS
+5286 
-5295 GSLDDLITNHNKP
+5295 
-5308 VLVGT
+5308 
-5313 AEAGAT
+5313 
-5319 IHIYVDEKI
+5319 
-5328 VANVLV
+5328 
-5334 LEDGTWSY
+5334 
-5342 QFDNAL
+5342 
-5348 KDGEYSIRV
+5348 
-5357 VAEDP
+5357 
-5362 AGNTAESPRLL
+5362 
-5373 VTIDTSTFIDNPAMV
+5373 
-5388 AGSDNGIFSN
+5388 
-5398 DSITSQTRPTFSIFG
+5398 
-5413 EMNQSVQI
+5413 
-5421 FIDGVLVDTITV
+5421 
-5433 TDRNQVYRPESPLG
+5433 
-5447 DGSHSIY
+5447 
-5454 YVITDKAGNTATS
+5454 
-5467 KTLNFTIDTFN
+5467 
-5478 TTPVAIDSIG
+5478 
-5488 GQTLAEMTGSDG
+5488 
-5500 KIYITDTTRNLLFSG
+5500 
-5515 SAEPNS
+5515 
-5521 KIEIIINGLNV
+5521 
-5532 GEVWVNEKGH
+5532 
-5542 WQMPVNPL
+5542 
-5550 YFTEGQ
+5550 
-5556 LDITVKSTDRAGNVN
+5556 
-5571 QEKYSIWVDTHIKVF
+5571 
-5586 TSELDD
+5586 
-5592 NKSSSKTEWWSN
+5592 
-5604 SDLITMRG
+5604 
-5612 TGEIGATVSLIV
+5612 
-5624 AGVTLATAVVAATG
+5624 
-5638 RWELSTDKLPEGT
+5638 
-5651 YDISLVIEDSAG
+5651 
-5663 NRWEDVR
+5663 
-5670 EIFIDRTPPNAPVVT
+5670 
-5685 YSDIVNDLIIM
+5685 
-5696 QGTAE
+5696 
-5701 AKSQLIIT
+5701 
-5709 DSEGNTYTLT
+5709 
-5719 VPDNGKWSMA
+5719 
-5729 IPYPSEGK
+5729 
-5737 FTITSVDAIG
+5737 
-5747 NRSDDVPLDIMK
+5747 
-5759 EVPVISLSPDSD
+5759 
-5771 SGTVGDNIT
+5771 
-5780 RDKQPTFIIGNL
+5780 
-5792 ESDVVVVQVD
+5792 
-5802 INGTVYNAEK
+5802 
-5812 NADGVWFF
+5812 
-5820 TPGTPLADGSYTI
+5820 
-5833 SVIASDAAGNQKNS
+5833 
-5847 LPITVTIDSTLTV
+5847 
-5860 PEIALAAGEDN
+5860 
-5871 GASDSDNVTN
+5871 
-5881 HTQPKFTLQH
+5881 
-5891 IDADVTGVTVNVTH
+5891 
-5905 NGVTD
+5905 
-5910 IYQATQG
+5910 
-5917 ADGWTF
+5917 
-5923 TPPAAW
+5923 
-5929 NDGNYT
+5929 
-5935 LSVTVVDRA
+5935 
-5944 GNSQQSASLAVTVD
+5944 
-5958 STVTVTADSQHD
+5958 
-5970 DASDDATAT
+5970 
-5979 AVTPPE
+5979 
-5985 SETVNAES
+5985 
-5993 ATHLRTEPSAAEES
+5993 
-6007 VVKVTAYSITL
+6007 
-6018 LNADS
+6018 
-6023 GDEIDRSI
+6023 
-6031 SQTPSFEISV
+6031 
-6041 PENIVNVSIM
+6041 
-6051 FEGEEF
+6051 
-6057 TLPITNQKAI
+6057 
-6067 FEVPLSLEDGEYTM
+6067 
-6081 DVKFIDK
+6081 
-6088 DNDFLIKEKTF
+6088 
-6099 SVDHSS
+6099 
-6105 ADIVNA
+6105 
-6111 MNVRGKTEDDIN
+6111 
-6123 DSPSTSSVG
+6123 
-6132 HNNNGAIDVFAVN
+6132 
-6145 EVTLP
+6145 
-6150 VDNQEEHA
+6150 

>member
-43 RGSVIIVNGALYSSI
+43 HGSVIIVNGALYSSI

-103 KGNGKRRNKK
+103 KGDGKRRNKK
-113 EEEELKKQLDD
+113 EEEELKKQLDE

-443 SDSGIKNDNITNST
+443 SDSGIKNDSITNST

-534 SAEIETTNDSGI
+534 SAEIETTDDSGI

-593 FTSDSVEGINNLTF
+593 FTSDSVEGVNNLTF

-619 SFSYVIDTIAPVPP
+619 SFSYVIDTVAPVPP
-633 TVSLEDYVVL
+633 TVSLEDFVVL

-1066 AMSDTQ
+1066 AASDTQ

-1113 AIFDFTID
+1113 AVFDFTID

-1183 GSWLFIPGNTWAD
+1183 GSWLFTPGNTWAD

-1325 PVIVLDSADDTGIQ
+1325 PVIVLNSADDTGVQ

-1373 TTFDATKGTGGWT
+1373 TTFDATKGVGGWS
-1386 FTPPTSWADGDYTL
+1386 FTPTGAWADGDYTL

-1434 DSGIPDDNLT
+1434 DSGIPNDNLT

-1471 WFNATQSAT
+1471 WFNATQNAT

-1506 AGNKATQTLDFTID
+1506 
-1520 TTLSVPTLSLD
+1520 
-1531 SADDSGIAGDNIT
+1531 
-1544 NVKTPGFTLNNI
+1544 
-1556 DTDVSRVIVEVMHN
+1556 
-1570 GIKQEVPLVQTG
+1570 
-1582 GQWRFAPTSDWADG
+1582 
-1596 DYILT
+1596 
-1601 VKVEDRAG
+1601 
-1609 NVKQSA
+1609 
-1615 PLTVTVDTHIAID
+1615 
-1628 RIELVNDS
+1628 
-1636 GIPGDNLTNE
+1636 
-1646 ARPHFQVTVPADV
+1646 
-1659 NGVRLSIDG
+1659 
-1668 GKTWFD
+1668 
-1674 ATQSAT
+1674 
-1680 SGVWDYTWLTNVA
+1680 
-1693 NGPHT
+1693 
-1698 LMVEASD
+1698 
-1705 KAGNKTTQKLDF
+1705 
-1717 TIDTI
+1717 
-1722 LSEPTITLDSADDSA
+1722 
-1737 AGDNITNVK
+1737 
-1746 MPGFTL
+1746 
-1752 GNIDADVTKVVVTVA
+1752 
-1767 HDGKNQQIELIK
+1767 
-1779 NGGVWRFTP
+1779 
-1788 GAAWTDG
+1788 
-1795 DYTLTVKVEDKAGNT
+1795 
-1810 NYSAPLT
+1810 
-1817 VTIDTQTSID
+1817 
-1827 RIELLNDTGI
+1827 
-1837 VGDNLTN
+1837 
-1844 EARPQFHITVPT
+1844 
-1856 DVNSVQLSLDGG
+1856 
-1868 INWVNATLTSDGVWE
+1868 
-1883 YIWPTDLVENTY
+1883 
-1895 TLTVKATDVAG
+1895 
-1906 NTATETLNFII
+1906 
-1917 DTTLSTP
+1917 
-1924 TITLDSADDS
+1924 
-1934 GTANDNKTNVKTPGF
+1934 
-1949 IIGGID
+1949 
-1955 SDVTQ
+1955 
-1960 VVVQV
+1960 
-1965 MRDGHS
+1965 
-1971 EEVELTQTNG
+1971 
-1981 QWRFVPGSAWTDGD
+1981 
-1995 YTLTVTVK
+1995 
-2003 DEAGNIRHSAPLTVT
+2003 
-2018 IDTQITI
+2018 
-2025 DHIELV
+2025 
-2031 NDSGIPD
+2031 
-2038 DNLTNNVRPH
+2038 
-2048 FQVTVPTDVNVVRLS
+2048 
-2063 IDGGKTWF
+2063 
-2071 NATQSA
+2071 
-2077 TPGVWDY
+2077 
-2084 TWLADV
+2084 
-2090 GEGKHT
+2090 
-2096 LTVEATDKAGN
+2096 AGN

-2135 TKGDHLTN
+2135 TKGDNLTN

-2224 TIDVIE
+2224 TIDAIE

-2334 SGVHGDNMTNH
+2334 TGIQGDNMTNR
-2345 TQPTFALQ
+2345 TQPTFNLQ

-2374 FDATKDAG
+2374 FDATKGVG
-2382 GWTFTPTG
+2382 GWTFTPPTSWG
-2390 AWADGDY
+2390 AGDY

-2442 TNNVRPHFQVTVP
+2442 TNNVRPQFQVKVP
-2455 TDVNVVRLSIDGGKT
+2455 TDVN
-2470 WFNATQS
+2470 
-2477 ATPGVWD
+2477 
-2484 YIWPDDVADGGY
+2484 
-2496 TLTVEATDEAGN
+2496 E
-2508 KATQTLDFT
+2508 
-2517 IDTTLSVPTLSL
+2517 
-2529 DSADDS
+2529 
-2535 GIAGDNITNVKTPGF
+2535 
-2550 TLNNI
+2550 
-2555 DTDVSRVI
+2555 
-2563 VEVMHNGIKQEVPLV
+2563 
-2578 QTGGQW
+2578 
-2584 RFAPTS
+2584 
-2590 DWADGDYILTVKVED
+2590 
-2605 RAGNVK
+2605 
-2611 QSAPLT
+2611 
-2617 VTVDTHIAIDRI
+2617 
-2629 ELVNDS
+2629 
-2635 GIPGDNLTNEA
+2635 
-2646 RPHFQV
+2646 
-2652 TVPADVNGVRL
+2652 
-2663 SIDGGKTWFDATQSA
+2663 
-2678 TSGVWDYT
+2678 
-2686 WLTNV
+2686 
-2691 ANGPHT
+2691 
-2697 LMVEAS
+2697 
-2703 DKAGNKTTQKLD
+2703 
-2715 FTIDTILSEPT
+2715 
-2726 ITLDSADDSAAGDNI
+2726 
-2741 TNVKM
+2741 
-2746 PGFTLGNIDADVTKV
+2746 
-2761 VVTVAHDGK
+2761 
-2770 NQQIELIKN
+2770 
-2779 GGVWRFT
+2779 
-2786 PGAAWTDGDYTLTVK
+2786 
-2801 VEDKA
+2801 
-2806 GNTNYSAPLTVTIDT
+2806 
-2821 QTSIDRIELLNDT
+2821 
-2834 GIVGDNLTN
+2834 
-2843 EARPQFHITVP
+2843 
-2854 TDVNS
+2854 
-2859 VQLSLDGGINWV
+2859 
-2871 NATLTSDG
+2871 
-2879 VWEYIWPT
+2879 
-2887 DLVENTY
+2887 
-2894 TLTVK
+2894 
-2899 ATDVAGNTATETLNF
+2899 
-2914 IIDTTLSTP
+2914 
-2923 TITLDSADDSGTAN
+2923 
-2937 DNKTNVKT
+2937 
-2945 PGFIIGGIDSDVTQ
+2945 
-2959 VVVQVM
+2959 
-2965 RDGHS
+2965 
-2970 EEVELT
+2970 
-2976 QTNGQWRFVPGS
+2976 
-2988 AWTDGDYTLTVT
+2988 
-3000 VKDEAGNIR
+3000 
-3009 HSAPLTVTIDTQ
+3009 
-3021 ITIDHIELVNDS
+3021 
-3033 GIPDDNLTNNVRP
+3033 
-3046 HFQVTVPTDVNV
+3046 

-3106 KTTQQLDFIID
+3106 QTTQKLDFIID

-3131 DSGTKGDNLTNV
+3131 DSGIKGDNLTNA

-3194 DYTLTVRVEDDA
+3194 DYTLTVRVEDEA

-3319 LSTPTIAMD
+3319 LSTPTITMD

-3353 DADAHS
+3353 DSDAQS

-3413 LVVTVDTQTSITDIT
+3413 LIVTVDTQTSITDIT

-3472 TQGIEGVWGYT
+3472 AQGIEGVWGYT

-3618 TQIAIDRIELVN
+3618 TQIAIDHIELVN

-3636 DNVTKHVRPQ
+3636 DNITKHVRPQ

-3683 WPTDMPEGQHTLT
+3683 WPTDMPEGQHTLI
-3696 VEVTDGAGNKMTET
+3696 VEVTDGAGNKMTGT
-3710 LNFTIDITLLTPTIE
+3710 LDFTIDITLLTPTIE

-3846 RPVFDIHQVDSDV
+3846 RPVFDIRQVDSDV

-3914 PFEVRID
+3914 PLEMRID

-3958 VQVRVTLDGGANWNV
+3958 IKVRVTLDGGANWNV

-4178 WIFNVGSALPDGQHT
+4178 WIFNVGSALPDGKHT

-4301 NTKTSAELRIE
+4301 NTKTSAELQIE

-4356 VSFDGVN
+4356 VSFDGVI

-4531 TSVTTPRFVIGNV
+4531 TSVTKPRFVIGNV

-4555 NGVSYSVT
+4555 NGVSYPVT

-4613 RMEPASDTGNSNS
+4613 RMEPASDTGSSNS

-4654 KSGREVLKQT
+4654 KSGREVLKHT

-4717 LSDPSIDDQH
+4717 LSDPSIDDQY
-4727 EATSLRPEFKGFA
+4727 EATSLRPEFKGLA

-4824 DFTTNNKTPTLIGS
+4824 DFTTNNKTPTLVGN
-4838 TLPNTIVS
+4838 TLPNAIVS

-4967 DGNYELTFKV
+4967 DGNYVLTFKV

-5077 AGNSQQKEILIEHD
+5077 AGNSQQKDILIEHD

-5271 KDYSVDVDSSTDFPT
+5271 KDYSVDVDSSTDLPT

-5295 GSLDDLITNHNKP
+5295 GSLDDLITSHNKP

-5373 VTIDTSTFIDNPAMV
+5373 VTIDTSTFIDNPVMM

-5398 DSITSQTRPTFSIFG
+5398 DSITSQTRPAFSIYG

-5532 GEVWVNEKGH
+5532 GEVWVNDKGH

-5571 QEKYSIWVDTHIKVF
+5571 QEKYSIWVDTHIQVF

-5592 NKSSSKTEWWSN
+5592 NKSSSKTDWWSN
-5604 SDLITMRG
+5604 SSTITMRG
-5612 TGEIGATVSLIV
+5612 MGEIGATVSLIV
-5624 AGVTLATAVVAATG
+5624 AGVTLATAVVAANG
-5638 RWELSTDKLPEGT
+5638 QWELSTDQLPEGK
-5651 YDISLVIEDSAG
+5651 YDITLSIEDNAG
-5663 NRWEDVR
+5663 NRKEEVH

-5709 DSEGNTYTLT
+5709 DSNGNTYTLT

-5759 EVPVISLSPDSD
+5759 ETPVISLSPDSD

-5780 RDKQPTFIIGNL
+5780 RDNQPTFIIGNL

-5820 TPGTPLADGSYTI
+5820 TPGTPLADGSYTV

-5860 PEIALAAGEDN
+5860 PEIALAAGEGN
-5871 GASDSDNVTN
+5871 GVSDSDNVTNHN

-5929 NDGNYT
+5929 NDGTYT

-5944 GNSQQSASLAVTVD
+5944 GNSLQSASLEVTVD

-5970 DASDDATAT
+5970 DASDDATPT

-5993 ATHLRTEPSAAEES
+5993 ATHLRTVPSAAEES
-6007 VVKVTAYSITL
+6007 VVKETAYSITL

-6041 PENIVNVSIM
+6041 PENIVNVSVM

-6081 DVKFIDK
+6081 DVKFLDK
-6088 DNDFLIKEKTF
+6088 DDDFLIKEKTF

-6111 MNVRGKTEDDIN
+6111 MNARGKTEDDIN

-6132 HNNNGAIDVFAVN
+6132 HNNNGAIEVFAVN